1 MQKKLLACL
10 LVTPVATAA
19 VANTTVSDFN
29 PNEATTDATQEGF
42 ELNFGATG
50 NGLYAPVGISTVK
63 FQKINLYPGTYELNL
78 GEAKNILVKVVD
90 GADVTDV
97 TDVTVGADGI
107 AKFEIKETKD
117 VIITL
122 NAVNLEIA
130 FSCTK
135 ADLTVVVDEKGLN
148 EKFTE
153 ALDEAKPVELISLDA
168 ATDALKNDNYKN
180 KEAAYKTLKT
190 EYDALIA
197 EYNRISGN
205 IANVDEPLDLK
216 NVYGEFKLWLAKN
229 DESVIDT
236 DIASLKEKV
245 EAYNTAAESLNTD
258 VKGINEMMDYYNRV
272 QNLVNAYE
280 SKLTKDDNN
289 SDANYKGVEDKFIE
303 ARIADELKIV
313 EDKIA
318 QIRAKLD
325 KEYAAGTLKDPQK
338 DKENGFKYPDGCE
351 RDEILA
357 DIANIATAYNTA
369 VADKDAYEKYVAEM
383 KKFTETYNGVLNAL
397 NLPADVDGKEGD
409 AFLTTRRNATAE
421 ATKIY
426 EGLYVADLAEKL
438 TAADAANEEI
448 NEAALNG
455 KISALTDAATKMT
468 TVKTNFEAL
477 AKAENDA
484 YDAYKAQVGSDD
496 PLSGLKASYAEA
508 KATDVPDGQVAEY
521 NRLTAAVE
529 KAFGDLE
536 EFVTTHYGTDLSTAA
551 NQEKYSEVFV
561 KAVVDAISALKTN
574 TDNYADW
581 NKLATDLDANVS
593 EIETL
598 SNALKTYVESK
609 DKGVTI
615 DLSSK
620 FDQTIA
626 NIQASINQLKDGD
639 DTSEIKK
646 AIETMLETAKNIDNA
661 FRKAF
666 DAYIG
671 FKGDL
676 AAYKTFIG
684 DKLILKDKDGKEVY
698 GRTNAQTQY
707 DNLAK
712 VVDTYQTKLNEVAK
726 ANNQEIIQ
734 KAGELAVDIEGS
746 TFEADLEKAKKDFAY
761 NASDANKKHAETV
774 YNATE
779 TNYNRLYDN
788 GNGVPGIDAANLDAL
803 TTEKDNAVAKVTEDA
818 SPEDLTGAD
827 NALKT
832 LVENCT
838 NFDNNVNAYATLY
851 EVVKDVP
858 TDIEEALKFEED
870 CYTIDPAKAHFTE
883 VLNGYKADYDKFMA
897 DIKTALEGMKVV
909 DGLPDKGTVKGFT
922 TRANELTGNI
932 KTVKERIQENQQVY
946 DALLDESKNTLAVI
960 NGVRNFLDTNYDK
973 ENEAYQGYMDKLD
986 ALADELTAL
995 NLAVTGDF
1003 GKGELDK
1010 VNEGEYTDKYEDIAE
1025 RAKNLQTEIDGAVS
1039 GLNEAT
1045 AAGWKSEIDKARSVK
1060 DAAVRVYND
1069 YYWDID
1075 NEGYHDFVKDVLAE
1089 YRDLY
1094 DYTKKISD
1102 LDAEFNEWVEKKN
1115 NDRVV
1120 FSQNDYNE
1128 WTAKIKTEITDKI
1141 EARQQELVD
1150 DMNTKGREYWTKEYT
1165 NRAMPVYAGMM
1176 AALTNAGMATVDD
1189 EGAHLSADLAGTLE
1203 GEVFENAIAALPAAE
1218 IGKEKADKADSAV
1231 ENYASQIGFAMDAIA
1246 DELDKIDYTADQ
1258 LEAAAKVYLA
1268 ALYTDFTEKADDAK
1282 TEAGN
1287 VGFVSDDRKETA
1299 KKAIDNQ
1306 IKAAEAD
1313 YKGIE
1318 NAFDALNTQADYFK
1332 DYSDAIDDI
1341 LKKLNE
1347 ESEANKASQDLY
1359 EYYADKENGIIPLLN
1374 IDLDALKAYAASM
1387 AAYSS
1392 KQTTDAIAA
1401 AETAVNELATFV
1413 DANQAIL
1420 SEDECKTWA
1429 ETLNGKADKAIEDG
1443 YAAVRTAETGILA
1456 GLIKDVRVAFD
1467 NAKAMSEP
1475 AWDQDKAA
1483 VYEAKINA
1491 AMAEYAALDGKTD
1504 EDFQTAALK
1513 LENDLCTCLSG
1524 LEEVYSHDGTSAANA
1539 RAELDKAYNPVKDNI
1554 ETSDDM
1560 EGFEEEVQT
1569 EYADKYKDLSDK
1581 LDDIKKRYDG
1591 DDAVVVREAN
1601 YLAEI
1606 KAVQAALDALNAEA
1620 AQADQEAK
1628 YNIDVANNASA
1639 LAAELAGYQARYDA
1653 LVAYTQQH
1661 KLYDEGNSDNYYWG
1675 QLNNAAW
1682 YIAYETQWLADSQK
1696 EDAAQ
1701 PLTPESVLPYRNNL
1715 NNILNNVDYNAH
1727 NDVYQIA
1734 NNAADK
1740 ALKNAAGALAAA
1752 NLVPADRAKLQN
1764 DYDTAKLSFTKAI
1777 HDYDDT
1783 YSTLFPN
1790 GFDWEKLGE
1799 YVKAVD
1805 TAEQAFNNVVTASK
1819 AIIDAIGELHFVP
1832 GDVELD
1838 NEVSAVDVQQ
1848 VIAWIGEDMT
1858 FDDLVASSP
1867 RQAYAAD
1874 VNGDSKINIAD
1885 VVAISN
1891 IVLNDLNNP
1900 SQAPRLLVKGVQTA
1914 AENNLTV
1921 ALGETVDGVREYAVM
1936 INNTTA
1942 FVGGQLDINVGAGM
1956 EIVDIELTER
1966 GADHKLYRF
1975 DNNSGARVVIA
1986 SMANDELR
1994 GNSGAMLIVRTRGA
2008 GKLTVGNAVFADINA
2023 TAYGLA
2029 GEGMSAID
2037 SIGESFRNAKE
2048 RIYNVAGQAL
2058 DRIQRGVN
2066 IIRKSDGTTTKE
2078 MH

>member
-19 VANTTVSDFN
+19 VANTAVSDFN
-29 PNEATTDATQEGF
+29 PNEASTDATQEGF
-42 ELNFGATG
+42 KLDFGADG
-50 NGLYAPVGISTVK
+50 VGLYAPVGIYTVK
-63 FQKINLYPGTYELNL
+63 FQKIQLYPGDYELNL
-78 GEAKNILVKVVD
+78 GTAENILVKVD
-90 GADVTDV
+90 GADA
-97 TDVTVGADGI
+97 TVEDGKARFHI
-107 AKFEIKETKD
+107 GETKK
-117 VIITL
+117 VEITL
-122 NAVNLEIA
+122 NADNREIA

-135 ADLTVVVDEKGLN
+135 ADLTLLVNEAYLN
-148 EKFTE
+148 SKLTT
-153 ALDEAKPVELISLDA
+153 ALGSALPVELTEDNTNQTPQSLKDEYADLKKRYDDIA
-168 ATDALKNDNYKN
+168 AEIAKIVEPVAIADYGTFELWKGAENCTIGVEIAALKAD
-180 KEAAYKTLKT
+180 
-190 EYDALIA
+190 
-197 EYNRISGN
+197 
-205 IANVDEPLDLK
+205 
-216 NVYGEFKLWLAKN
+216 
-229 DESVIDT
+229 
-236 DIASLKEKV
+236 V
-245 EAYNTAAESLNTD
+245 EAYNEKANAE
-258 VKGINEMMDYYNRV
+258 
-272 QNLVNAYE
+272 
-280 SKLTKDDNN
+280 
-289 SDANYKGVEDKFIE
+289 
-303 ARIADELKIV
+303 
-313 EDKIA
+313 
-318 QIRAKLD
+318 
-325 KEYAAGTLKDPQK
+325 
-338 DKENGFKYPDGCE
+338 
-351 RDEILA
+351 
-357 DIANIATAYNTA
+357 NTA
-369 VADKDAYEKYVAEM
+369 VADRNANKEYWDRQNNQIKAYESKIDPYAAETDEFVKARTQEALDVVNGMIAKLNAELEAKKDFAEKFETPEGCDYSKVMAAFGELEAAKNIAVADKAAYEKYVAEM

-448 NEAALNG
+448 NEAALNA
-455 KISALTDAATKMT
+455 KISALTAAATEMT

-484 YDAYKAQVGSDD
+484 YGTYETTLGSKQ
-496 PLSGLKASYAEA
+496 PVSGLLGSYEEA
-508 KATDVPDGQVAEY
+508 KATKIPDGQDEEY
-521 NRLTAAVE
+521 GKLTAAVE
-529 KAFGDLE
+529 DAFGDLE
-536 EFVTTHYGTDLSTAA
+536 KFVTTHYGIDLSTTD
-551 NQEKYSEVFV
+551 NQTEYNRLV
-561 KAVVDAISALKTN
+561 KAVEDAISALKTN

-581 NKLATDLDANVS
+581 NKLVADLNTNDGK
-593 EIETL
+593 IKTL

-609 DKGVTI
+609 DKEVTI
-615 DLSSK
+615 DLYSK
-620 FDQTIA
+620 FKPTID
-626 NIQASINQLKDGD
+626 NIQASIEQLKPGD
-639 DTSEIKK
+639 DASEIET
-646 AIETMLETAKNIDNA
+646 AIEDVLKAANALDDA
-661 FRKAF
+661 FREAF

-671 FKGDL
+671 FSGDL
-676 AAYKTFIG
+676 AAYKTFI
-684 DKLILKDKDGKEVY
+684 DNKFIFEKDGKPVY
-698 GRTNAQTQY
+698 GKTNAETKY
-707 DNLAK
+707 DDLAK
-712 VVDTYQTKLNEVAK
+712 VVDGYKKELNEVAGFE
-726 ANNQEIIQ
+726 NQKCLEGALALADKI
-734 KAGELAVDIEGS
+734 GES

-761 NASDANKKHAETV
+761 NASVANKNYAQGV

-779 TNYNRLYDN
+779 TNYNKLEAA
-788 GNGVPGIDAANLDAL
+788 GVPDIDAANLGAL

-827 NALKT
+827 RALKT
-832 LVENCT
+832 LVDNCT
-838 NFDNNVNAYATLY
+838 KFDNNVNAYAALY

-858 TDIEEALKFEED
+858 TDIEEALKFEGD

-973 ENEAYQGYMDKLD
+973 ENEAYNSYMAQLD

-1010 VNEGEYTDKYEDIAE
+1010 VNEKEYTDKYEDIAE

-1045 AAGWKSEIDKARSVK
+1045 AAGWKPAIDKARSVK

-1102 LDAEFNEWVEKKN
+1102 LDAKFNEWVEEQN

-1120 FSQNDYNE
+1120 FSQDDYKV
-1128 WTAKIKTEITDKI
+1128 WTDKI
-1141 EARQQELVD
+1141 EAIETEIANREQALVVA
-1150 DMNTKGREYWTKEYT
+1150 MNTKGGEYWTKEYT
-1165 NRAMPVYAGMM
+1165 NRASLVYDEMKG
-1176 AALTNAGMATVDD
+1176 ALLLAGMATEKDGVVT
-1189 EGAHLSADLAGTLE
+1189 LSADLAGTST
-1203 GEVFENAIAALPAAE
+1203 GKVFEDAIAAMPKAIDDKA
-1218 IGKEKADKADSAV
+1218 KADNADPAV
-1231 ENYASQIGFAMDAIA
+1231 ENYASQIGLAMDAIA
-1246 DELDKIDYTADQ
+1246 DELDKIKYTADQ
-1258 LEAAAKVYLA
+1258 LEAAAKVHLA
-1268 ALYTDFTEKADDAK
+1268 TLYNDFTVYAAEAK
-1282 TEAGN
+1282 TEAGKAD
-1287 VGFVSDDRKETA
+1287 FVTEERIEKAIADIEAQETA
-1299 KKAIDNQ
+1299 
-1306 IKAAEAD
+1306 AADAYE
-1313 YKGIE
+1313 GIE
-1318 NAFDALNTQADYFK
+1318 NAFDALRYTQADPFK
-1332 DYSDAIDDI
+1332 DFADAIKNI
-1341 LKKLNE
+1341 LDKLNE
-1347 ESEANKASQDLY
+1347 ESEANEASKKLY
-1359 EYYADKENGIIPLLN
+1359 DDYTLDDGDGIIPSLN
-1374 IDLDALKAYAASM
+1374 SDLDALKAYAASM
-1387 AAYSS
+1387 AAYS
-1392 KQTTDAIAA
+1392 KTTDAIAA
-1401 AETAVNELATFV
+1401 AEAAVNALAEFV
-1413 DANQAIL
+1413 ETNKATL
-1420 SEDECKTWA
+1420 SKDECKTEA
-1429 ETLNGKADKAIEDG
+1429 ETLKGEADKAIEDG
-1443 YAAVRTAETGILA
+1443 YAAVRTAETEVLA

-1467 NAKAMSEP
+1467 NAKAET
-1475 AWDQDKAA
+1475 AWAQENAA
-1483 VYEAKINA
+1483 KYEAKINA

-1504 EDFQTAALK
+1504 EEFQTAALK

-1524 LEEVYSHDGTSAANA
+1524 LEEVYSHDGTSADIAKAN
-1539 RAELDKAYNPVKDNI
+1539 LDKEYNTVKGNI

-1569 EYADKYKDLSDK
+1569 EYADKYQALSDE
-1581 LDDIKKRYDG
+1581 LDSIYKRYHS

-1606 KAVQAALDALNAEA
+1606 KAVQAKLDALNAEA

-1628 YNIDVANNASA
+1628 YNKDVAANASA

-1653 LVAYTQQH
+1653 LLAYTQQH
-1661 KLYDEGNSDNYYWG
+1661 KLYEEGNSDNYYWN

-1682 YIAYETQWLADSQK
+1682 YIEYETQWLADSQK
-1696 EDAAQ
+1696 EDAAE
-1701 PLTPESVLPYRNNL
+1701 PLTPASVLPYRNNL
-1715 NNILNNVDYNAH
+1715 NNILNYVDYNAH
-1727 NDVYQIA
+1727 YQVVNIA
-1734 NNAADK
+1734 YNGART
-1740 ALKNAAGALAAA
+1740 ALENAAGALADAH
-1752 NLVPADRAKLQN
+1752 LVPADRTKLQN
-1764 DYDTAKLSFTKAI
+1764 DYDTAYLNFNKAI
-1777 HDYDDT
+1777 QDYKDT
-1783 YSTLFPN
+1783 YNTLFPN
-1790 GFDWEKLGE
+1790 GFDWDKLGE

-1805 TAEQAFNNVVTASK
+1805 TAEQAFNDVVTASQ
-1819 AIIDAIGELHFVP
+1819 AIIDAIGELHFIP
-1832 GDVELD
+1832 GDVEAD
-1838 NEVSAVDVQQ
+1838 PDHEVSAVDVQQ

-1858 FDDLVASSP
+1858 FDDLVASNP

-1891 IVLNDLNNP
+1891 IILNDLNNP

-2008 GKLTVGNAVFADINA
+2008 GNLTVGNAVFADINA

>member
-19 VANTTVSDFN
+19 VANTAVSDFN
-29 PNEATTDATQEGF
+29 PNEASTDATQEGF
-42 ELNFGATG
+42 TLDFGADG
-50 NGLYAPVGISTVK
+50 VGLYAPVGIYTVK
-63 FQKINLYPGTYELNL
+63 FQKIQLYPGDYELNL
-78 GEAKNILVKVVD
+78 GTAENILVKVD
-90 GADVTDV
+90 GADA
-97 TDVTVGADGI
+97 TVEDGKARFHI
-107 AKFEIKETKD
+107 GEKKE
-117 VIITL
+117 VEITL
-122 NAVNLEIA
+122 NADNREIA

-135 ADLTVVVDEKGLN
+135 ADLTLLVNEADLN
-148 EKFTE
+148 RELTEDLAE
-153 ALDEAKPVELISLDA
+153 ALPVELTNDNTNQTPQSLKDEYA
-168 ATDALKNDNYKN
+168 ALKKR
-180 KEAAYKTLKT
+180 
-190 EYDALIA
+190 YD
-197 EYNRISGN
+197 
-205 IANVDEPLDLK
+205 
-216 NVYGEFKLWLAKN
+216 
-229 DESVIDT
+229 
-236 DIASLKEKV
+236 DIAAEIAKVDDPLAIADYGAFELWKGAKKCTIGVEIAALKADV
-245 EAYNTAAESLNTD
+245 EAYNEKANAENTAVADRNANKEYWDTQSNLIKGYQKRVDPYAAETD
-258 VKGINEMMDYYNRV
+258 EFVKARTQEALDV
-272 QNLVNAYE
+272 VN
-280 SKLTKDDNN
+280 
-289 SDANYKGVEDKFIE
+289 GMI
-303 ARIADELKIV
+303 
-313 EDKIA
+313 
-318 QIRAKLD
+318 AKLNAELEAKKD
-325 KEYAAGTLKDPQK
+325 FAEKFVTPEGYEYPKVMAAIGEL
-338 DKENGFKYPDGCE
+338 EAA
-351 RDEILA
+351 R
-357 DIANIATAYNTA
+357 NTA
-369 VADKDAYEKYVAEM
+369 VADKAAYENYVAEM

-448 NEAALNG
+448 NETALNE
-455 KISALTDAATKMT
+455 KISALTAAATEMT

-484 YDAYKAQVGSDD
+484 YGTYKTALGSKQ
-496 PLSGLKASYAEA
+496 PVSGLLGSYEEA
-508 KATDVPDGQVAEY
+508 KATKVPAGQDAKYKE
-521 NRLTAAVE
+521 LTAAVDA
-529 KAFGDLE
+529 AFAALE
-536 EFVTTHYGTDLSTAA
+536 EFVSTHYGTDLSTAA
-551 NQEKYSEVFV
+551 N
-561 KAVVDAISALKTN
+561 KAVYDGLVTNVEEAISKLKTD

-581 NKLATDLDANVS
+581 NKLVADLNTNDG
-593 EIETL
+593 EIKKL
-598 SNALKTYVESK
+598 SDELTTYVASK
-609 DKGVTI
+609 DKEVTI
-615 DLSSK
+615 DLYSK
-620 FDQTIA
+620 FKPTID
-626 NIQASINQLKDGD
+626 NIQASIDQLKDGD
-639 DTSEIKK
+639 DTSEIVTAIGDVLK
-646 AIETMLETAKNIDNA
+646 AAQNLDTA

-676 AAYKTFIG
+676 AAYKTFI
-684 DKLILKDKDGKEVY
+684 DKKFIFEKDGKPVY
-698 GRTNAQTQY
+698 GKTNAETKY
-707 DNLAK
+707 DDLAK
-712 VVDTYQTKLNEVAK
+712 VVDGYKTQLNEVAK
-726 ANNQEIIQ
+726 LENQKCLEGALALADKI
-734 KAGELAVDIEGS
+734 GES

-761 NASDANKKHAETV
+761 NASLANKKHAEGV
-774 YNATE
+774 YTATAD
-779 TNYNRLYDN
+779 NYDKLKD
-788 GNGVPGIDAANLDAL
+788 VPGIDAANLGAL
-803 TTEKDNAVAKVTEDA
+803 TTEKDAAVAKVTEDA
-818 SPEDLTGAD
+818 SPEDLTDAD

-832 LVENCT
+832 LVDNCT
-838 NFDNNVNAYATLY
+838 KFDNNVNDYAALY

-858 TDIEEALKFEED
+858 TDIEEALKFEGD

-883 VLNGYKADYDKFMA
+883 VLNGYKADYDTFMA
-897 DIKTALEGMKVV
+897 DIENALEGMKVV

-1075 NEGYHDFVKDVLAE
+1075 NKGYHDFVKDVLDE

-1102 LDAEFNEWVEKKN
+1102 LDAKFHEWVEERN

-1120 FSQNDYNE
+1120 FSQDDYKK
-1128 WTAKIKTEITDKI
+1128 WTDKIKTEITDKI
-1141 EARQQELVD
+1141 EARQQALVN
-1150 DMNTKGREYWTKEYT
+1150 DMNTKGSEYWTKEYT
-1165 NRAMPVYAGMM
+1165 NRASLVYDEMKE
-1176 AALTNAGMATVDD
+1176 ALILAGMATEKDGEVT
-1189 EGAHLSADLAGTLE
+1189 LSADLAGTST
-1203 GEVFENAIAALPAAE
+1203 GKVFEDAIAAMPKAIA
-1218 IGKEKADKADSAV
+1218 GKEKADNAESGV
-1231 ENYASQIGFAMDAIA
+1231 ENYALQIGFAMDAIA
-1246 DELDKIDYTADQ
+1246 DELDKIAYTADQ
-1258 LEAAAKVYLA
+1258 LEAAAKVHLA
-1268 ALYTDFTEKADDAK
+1268 TLYNDFTGYATEAK
-1282 TEAGN
+1282 TEAGKAD
-1287 VGFVSDDRKETA
+1287 FVTEERI
-1299 KKAIDNQ
+1299 KKAIADIEAQ
-1306 IKAAEAD
+1306 ETAAAD
-1313 YKGIE
+1313 AYDGIE
-1318 NAFDALNTQADYFK
+1318 NAFDALRYTQADPFK
-1332 DYSDAIDDI
+1332 DYSDAIKNI
-1341 LKKLNE
+1341 LDKLNE
-1347 ESEANKASQDLY
+1347 ESEANEASKKLY
-1359 EYYADKENGIIPLLN
+1359 DDYTLDDGDGIIPSLN
-1374 IDLDALKAYAASM
+1374 SDLEALKAYAASM
-1387 AAYSS
+1387 AAYS
-1392 KQTTDAIAA
+1392 KTTDAIAA
-1401 AETAVNELATFV
+1401 AEKAVNALAEFV
-1413 DANQAIL
+1413 ETNKAIL
-1420 SEDECKTWA
+1420 SEDECKTEA
-1429 ETLNGKADKAIEDG
+1429 ETLKGEADKAIEDG
-1443 YAAVRTAETGILA
+1443 YAAVRTAETEVLA

-1467 NAKAMSEP
+1467 NAKAET
-1475 AWDQDKAA
+1475 AWAQENAA
-1483 VYEAKINA
+1483 EYEAKINA

-1524 LEEVYSHDGTSAANA
+1524 LEKVYSHDGTSADIAKAN
-1539 RAELDKAYNPVKDNI
+1539 LDKEYNTVKGNI

-1560 EGFEEEVQT
+1560 EGFEEEVKS
-1569 EYADKYKDLSDK
+1569 EYAGKYQALSDK
-1581 LDDIKKRYDG
+1581 LYDIKTRYDG

-1606 KAVQAALDALNAEA
+1606 KAVQAALDALDAEA

-1628 YNIDVANNASA
+1628 YNKDVAANASA

-1653 LVAYTQQH
+1653 LLAYTQQH
-1661 KLYDEGNSDNYYWG
+1661 ELYEEGNSDNYYWN
-1675 QLNNAAW
+1675 QLDLIAW
-1682 YIAYETQWLADSQK
+1682 YIASDTQWLADSQK
-1696 EDAAQ
+1696 KDAAQ
-1701 PLTPESVLPYRNNL
+1701 PLTPESVLPNGSVVNTNL
-1715 NNILNNVDYNAH
+1715 NYVDYNAH
-1727 NDVYQIA
+1727 YQVVNIA
-1734 NNAADK
+1734 YNG
-1740 ALKNAAGALAAA
+1740 ALTALDNAAGALADAH
-1752 NLVPADRAKLQN
+1752 LVPADRTKLQN
-1764 DYDTAKLSFTKAI
+1764 DYDTAYLNFNKAI
-1777 HDYDDT
+1777 QDYNDT
-1783 YSTLFPN
+1783 YNTLFPN
-1790 GFDWEKLGE
+1790 GFDWDKLGE

-1805 TAEQAFNNVVTASK
+1805 TAELAFNNVVTASQ

-1832 GDVELD
+1832 GDVEAEPD
-1838 NEVSAVDVQQ
+1838 HEVSAVDVQQ

-1858 FDDLVASSP
+1858 FDDLVATSP

-1966 GADHKLYRF
+1966 GAAHKLYRF

-2008 GKLTVGNAVFADINA
+2008 GNLTVGNAVFADINA

>member
-42 ELNFGATG
+42 KLDFGAAG
-50 NGLYAPVGISTVK
+50 EGLYAPVGIYTVK
-63 FQKINLYPGTYELNL
+63 FKEINLYPGTYELNL
-78 GEAKNILVKVVD
+78 GEAKNILVKVD
-90 GADVTDV
+90 GA
-97 TDVTVGADGI
+97 DVTVGADGI
-107 AKFEIKETKD
+107 AGFEIKETKD
-117 VIITL
+117 VEITL
-122 NAVNLEIA
+122 NADNREIA

-135 ADLTVVVDEKGLN
+135 AELIVIVNETELNSDLT
-148 EKFTE
+148 T
-153 ALDEAKPVELISLDA
+153 ALGSALPVELTEDNTNQTPQSLKDEYADLKKRYDDIA
-168 ATDALKNDNYKN
+168 AEIAKIVEPVAIADYGTFELWKGAENCTIGVEIAALKAD
-180 KEAAYKTLKT
+180 
-190 EYDALIA
+190 
-197 EYNRISGN
+197 
-205 IANVDEPLDLK
+205 
-216 NVYGEFKLWLAKN
+216 
-229 DESVIDT
+229 
-236 DIASLKEKV
+236 V
-245 EAYNTAAESLNTD
+245 EAYNEKANAE
-258 VKGINEMMDYYNRV
+258 
-272 QNLVNAYE
+272 
-280 SKLTKDDNN
+280 
-289 SDANYKGVEDKFIE
+289 
-303 ARIADELKIV
+303 
-313 EDKIA
+313 
-318 QIRAKLD
+318 
-325 KEYAAGTLKDPQK
+325 
-338 DKENGFKYPDGCE
+338 
-351 RDEILA
+351 
-357 DIANIATAYNTA
+357 NTA
-369 VADKDAYEKYVAEM
+369 VADRNANKEYWDRQNNQIKAYESKIDPYAAETDEFVKARTQEALDVVNGMIAKLNAELEAKKDFAEKFETPEGCDYSKVMAAFGELEAAKNIAVADKAAYEKYVAEM

-448 NEAALNG
+448 NEAALNA
-455 KISALTDAATKMT
+455 KISALTAAATEMT

-484 YDAYKAQVGSDD
+484 YGTYETTLGSKQ
-496 PLSGLKASYAEA
+496 PVSGLLGSYEEA
-508 KATDVPDGQVAEY
+508 KATKIPDGQDEEY
-521 NRLTAAVE
+521 GKLTAAVE
-529 KAFGDLE
+529 DAFGDLE
-536 EFVTTHYGTDLSTAA
+536 KFVTTHYGIDLSTTD
-551 NQEKYSEVFV
+551 NQTEYNRLV
-561 KAVVDAISALKTN
+561 KAVEDAISALKTN

-581 NKLATDLDANVS
+581 NKLVADLNTNDGK
-593 EIETL
+593 IKTL

-609 DKGVTI
+609 DKEVTI
-615 DLSSK
+615 DLYSK
-620 FDQTIA
+620 FKPTID
-626 NIQASINQLKDGD
+626 NIQASIEQLKPGD
-639 DTSEIKK
+639 DASEIET
-646 AIETMLETAKNIDNA
+646 AIEDVLKAANALDDA
-661 FRKAF
+661 FREAF

-671 FKGDL
+671 FSGDL
-676 AAYKTFIG
+676 AAYKTFI
-684 DKLILKDKDGKEVY
+684 DNKFIFEKDGKPVY
-698 GRTNAQTQY
+698 GKTNAETKY
-707 DNLAK
+707 DDLAK
-712 VVDTYQTKLNEVAK
+712 VVDGYKKELNEVAGFE
-726 ANNQEIIQ
+726 NQKCLEGALALADKI
-734 KAGELAVDIEGS
+734 GES
-746 TFEADLEKAKKDFAY
+746 TFETDLEKAKKDFAY
-761 NASDANKKHAETV
+761 KASVENKKHAEGV
-774 YNATE
+774 YSATE
-779 TNYNRLYDN
+779 TNYNKHYEA
-788 GNGVPGIDAANLDAL
+788 GVPDIAAANLGAL
-803 TTEKDNAVAKVTEDA
+803 TAEKDVAVAKVTEDA

-832 LVENCT
+832 LVDNCT
-838 NFDNNVNAYATLY
+838 KFDNNVNAYAALY

-858 TDIEEALKFEED
+858 TDIEEALKFEGD

-897 DIKTALEGMKVV
+897 DIKTALQGKKVV

-932 KTVKERIQENQQVY
+932 KTVKERIQKNQQVY
-946 DALLDESKNTLAVI
+946 DALLDDSKMASAEI
-960 NGVRNFLDTNYDK
+960 NKVRSFIETNIKDSAEK
-973 ENEAYQGYMDKLD
+973 EKRNKELD

-995 NLAVTGDF
+995 NLVVTGDF
-1003 GKGELDK
+1003 GHGALDDTT
-1010 VNEGEYTDKYEDIAE
+1010 NGKYHKQYLDIVE
-1025 RAKNLQTEIDGAVS
+1025 RANNLQSEIDQAVS
-1039 GLNEAT
+1039 GLNNAWIPKWEPV
-1045 AAGWKSEIDKARSVK
+1045 IDGARSVK

-1075 NEGYHDFVKDVLAE
+1075 NKGYHKFVEDVLAE

-1102 LDAEFNEWVEKKN
+1102 LDAEFRAWVQKQN
-1115 NDRVV
+1115 DDRVV

-1128 WTAKIKTEITDKI
+1128 WTDKIKTEITDKI

-1150 DMNTKGREYWTKEYT
+1150 AMNTKGSEYWTQEYT
-1165 NRAMPVYAGMM
+1165 NRASLVYDEMKG
-1176 AALTNAGMATVDD
+1176 ALLLAGMATEKDGVVT
-1189 EGAHLSADLAGTLE
+1189 LSADLAGTST
-1203 GEVFENAIAALPAAE
+1203 GKVFEDAIAAMPKAIDDKA
-1218 IGKEKADKADSAV
+1218 KADNADPAV
-1231 ENYASQIGFAMDAIA
+1231 ENYASQIGLAMDAIA
-1246 DELDKIDYTADQ
+1246 DELDKIKYTADQ
-1258 LEAAAKVYLA
+1258 LEAAAKVHLA
-1268 ALYTDFTEKADDAK
+1268 TLYNDFTGYATEAK
-1282 TEAGN
+1282 TEAGKAD
-1287 VGFVSDDRKETA
+1287 FVTEERIEKAIADIEAQETA
-1299 KKAIDNQ
+1299 
-1306 IKAAEAD
+1306 AADAYE
-1313 YKGIE
+1313 GIE
-1318 NAFDALNTQADYFK
+1318 NAFDALRYTQADPFK
-1332 DYSDAIDDI
+1332 DFADAIKNI
-1341 LKKLNE
+1341 LDKLNE
-1347 ESEANKASQDLY
+1347 ESEANEASKKLY
-1359 EYYADKENGIIPLLN
+1359 DDYTLDDGDGIIPSLN
-1374 IDLDALKAYAASM
+1374 SDLDALKAYAASM
-1387 AAYSS
+1387 AAYS
-1392 KQTTDAIAA
+1392 KTTDAIAA
-1401 AETAVNELATFV
+1401 AEAAVNALAEFV
-1413 DANQAIL
+1413 ETNKATL
-1420 SEDECKTWA
+1420 SKDECKTEA
-1429 ETLNGKADKAIEDG
+1429 DTLKGEADKAIEDG
-1443 YAAVRTAETGILA
+1443 YAAVRTAETEVLA

-1467 NAKAMSEP
+1467 NAKAET
-1475 AWDQDKAA
+1475 AWAQENAA
-1483 VYEAKINA
+1483 KYEAKINA

-1504 EDFQTAALK
+1504 EEFQTAALK

-1524 LEEVYSHDGTSAANA
+1524 LEEVYSHDGTSADIAKAN
-1539 RAELDKAYNPVKDNI
+1539 LDKEYNTVKGNI

-1569 EYADKYKDLSDK
+1569 EYADKYQALSDE
-1581 LDDIKKRYDG
+1581 LDSIYKRYHS

-1606 KAVQAALDALNAEA
+1606 KAVQAKLDALNAEA

-1628 YNIDVANNASA
+1628 YNKDVAANASA

-1653 LVAYTQQH
+1653 LLAYTQQH
-1661 KLYDEGNSDNYYWG
+1661 KLYEEGNSDNYYWN

-1682 YIAYETQWLADSQK
+1682 YIEYETQWLADSQK
-1696 EDAAQ
+1696 EDAAE
-1701 PLTPESVLPYRNNL
+1701 PLTPASVLPYRNNL
-1715 NNILNNVDYNAH
+1715 NNILNYVDYNAH
-1727 NDVYQIA
+1727 YQVVNIA
-1734 NNAADK
+1734 YNGART
-1740 ALKNAAGALAAA
+1740 ALENAAGALADAH
-1752 NLVPADRAKLQN
+1752 LVPADRTKLQN
-1764 DYDTAKLSFTKAI
+1764 DYDTAYLNFNKAI
-1777 HDYDDT
+1777 QDYNDT
-1783 YSTLFPN
+1783 YNTLFPN
-1790 GFDWEKLGE
+1790 GFDWDKLGE

-1805 TAEQAFNNVVTASK
+1805 TAEQAFNDVVTASQ
-1819 AIIDAIGELHFVP
+1819 AIIDAIGELHFIP
-1832 GDVELD
+1832 GDVEAD
-1838 NEVSAVDVQQ
+1838 PDHEVSAVDVQQ

-1858 FDDLVASSP
+1858 FDDLVASNP

-1891 IVLNDLNNP
+1891 IILNDLNNP

-2008 GKLTVGNAVFADINA
+2008 GNLTVGNAVFADINA

>member
-1 MQKKLLACL
+1 MQKKILACL

-42 ELNFGATG
+42 KLDFGATG
-50 NGLYAPVGISTVK
+50 EGLYAPVGIYTVK
-63 FQKINLYPGTYELNL
+63 FKEINLYPGTYELNL
-78 GEAKNILVKVVD
+78 GEAKNILVKVD
-90 GADVTDV
+90 GA
-97 TDVTVGADGI
+97 DVTVGADGI
-107 AKFEIKETKD
+107 AEFEIKETKD
-117 VIITL
+117 VEITL
-122 NAVNLEIA
+122 NADNREIA

-135 ADLTVVVDEKGLN
+135 AELTVIVNETELNSDLT
-148 EKFTE
+148 T
-153 ALDEAKPVELISLDA
+153 ALGSALPVELTEDNTNQTPQSLKDEYADLKKRYDDIA
-168 ATDALKNDNYKN
+168 AEIAKIVEPVAIADYGTFELWKGAENCTIGVEIAALKAD
-180 KEAAYKTLKT
+180 
-190 EYDALIA
+190 
-197 EYNRISGN
+197 
-205 IANVDEPLDLK
+205 
-216 NVYGEFKLWLAKN
+216 
-229 DESVIDT
+229 
-236 DIASLKEKV
+236 V
-245 EAYNTAAESLNTD
+245 EAYNEKANAE
-258 VKGINEMMDYYNRV
+258 
-272 QNLVNAYE
+272 
-280 SKLTKDDNN
+280 
-289 SDANYKGVEDKFIE
+289 
-303 ARIADELKIV
+303 
-313 EDKIA
+313 
-318 QIRAKLD
+318 
-325 KEYAAGTLKDPQK
+325 
-338 DKENGFKYPDGCE
+338 
-351 RDEILA
+351 
-357 DIANIATAYNTA
+357 NTA
-369 VADKDAYEKYVAEM
+369 VADRNANKEYWDRQNNQIKAYESKIDPYAAETDEFVKARTQEALDVVNGMIAKLNAELEAKKDFAEKFETPEGCDYSKVMAAFGELEAAKNIAVADKAAYEKYVAEM

-448 NEAALNG
+448 NEAALNA
-455 KISALTDAATKMT
+455 KISALTAAATEMT

-484 YDAYKAQVGSDD
+484 YGTYETTLGSKQ
-496 PLSGLKASYAEA
+496 PVSGLLGSYEEA
-508 KATDVPDGQVAEY
+508 KATKIPDGQDEEY
-521 NRLTAAVE
+521 GKLTAAVE
-529 KAFGDLE
+529 DAFGDLE
-536 EFVTTHYGTDLSTAA
+536 KFVTTHYGIDLSTTD
-551 NQEKYSEVFV
+551 NQTEYNRLV
-561 KAVVDAISALKTN
+561 KAVEDAISALKTN

-581 NKLATDLDANVS
+581 NKLVADLNTNDGK
-593 EIETL
+593 IKTL

-609 DKGVTI
+609 DKEVTI
-615 DLSSK
+615 DLYSK
-620 FDQTIA
+620 FKPTID
-626 NIQASINQLKDGD
+626 NIQASIEQLKPGD
-639 DTSEIKK
+639 DASEIET
-646 AIETMLETAKNIDNA
+646 AIEDVLKAANALDDA
-661 FRKAF
+661 FREAF

-671 FKGDL
+671 FSGDL
-676 AAYKTFIG
+676 AAYKTFI
-684 DKLILKDKDGKEVY
+684 DNKFIFEKDGKPVY
-698 GRTNAQTQY
+698 GKTNAETKY
-707 DNLAK
+707 DDLAK
-712 VVDTYQTKLNEVAK
+712 VVDGYKKELNEVAGFE
-726 ANNQEIIQ
+726 NQKCLEGALALADKI
-734 KAGELAVDIEGS
+734 GES

-761 NASDANKKHAETV
+761 NASVANKNYAQGV

-779 TNYNRLYDN
+779 TNYNKLEAA
-788 GNGVPGIDAANLDAL
+788 GVPDIDAANLGAL

-827 NALKT
+827 RALKT
-832 LVENCT
+832 LVDNCT
-838 NFDNNVNAYATLY
+838 KFDNNVNAYAALY

-858 TDIEEALKFEED
+858 TDIEEALKFEGD

-973 ENEAYQGYMDKLD
+973 ENEAYNSYMAQLD

-1010 VNEGEYTDKYEDIAE
+1010 VNEKEYTDKYEDIAE

-1045 AAGWKSEIDKARSVK
+1045 AAGWKPAIDKARSVK

-1102 LDAEFNEWVEKKN
+1102 LDAKFNEWVEEQN

-1120 FSQNDYNE
+1120 FSQDDYKV
-1128 WTAKIKTEITDKI
+1128 WTDKI
-1141 EARQQELVD
+1141 EAIETEIANREQALVVA
-1150 DMNTKGREYWTKEYT
+1150 MNTKGGEYWTKEYT
-1165 NRAMPVYAGMM
+1165 NRASLVYDEMKG
-1176 AALTNAGMATVDD
+1176 ALLLAGMATEKDGVVT
-1189 EGAHLSADLAGTLE
+1189 LSADLAGTST
-1203 GEVFENAIAALPAAE
+1203 GKVFEDAIAAMPKAIDDKA
-1218 IGKEKADKADSAV
+1218 KADNADPAV
-1231 ENYASQIGFAMDAIA
+1231 ENYASQIGLAMDAIA
-1246 DELDKIDYTADQ
+1246 DELDKIKYTADQ
-1258 LEAAAKVYLA
+1258 LEAAAKVHLA
-1268 ALYTDFTEKADDAK
+1268 TLYNDFTGYATEAK
-1282 TEAGN
+1282 TEAGKAD
-1287 VGFVSDDRKETA
+1287 FVTEERIEKAIADIEAQETA
-1299 KKAIDNQ
+1299 
-1306 IKAAEAD
+1306 AADAYE
-1313 YKGIE
+1313 GIE
-1318 NAFDALNTQADYFK
+1318 NAFDALRYTQADPFK
-1332 DYSDAIDDI
+1332 DFADAIKNI
-1341 LKKLNE
+1341 LDKLNE
-1347 ESEANKASQDLY
+1347 ESEANEASKKLY
-1359 EYYADKENGIIPLLN
+1359 DDYTLDDGDGIIPSLN
-1374 IDLDALKAYAASM
+1374 SDLDALKAYAASM
-1387 AAYSS
+1387 AAYS
-1392 KQTTDAIAA
+1392 KTTDAIAA
-1401 AETAVNELATFV
+1401 AEAAVNALAEFV
-1413 DANQAIL
+1413 ETNKATL
-1420 SEDECKTWA
+1420 SKDECKTEA
-1429 ETLNGKADKAIEDG
+1429 ETLKGEADKAIEDG
-1443 YAAVRTAETGILA
+1443 YAAVRIAETEVLA

-1467 NAKAMSEP
+1467 NAKAET
-1475 AWDQDKAA
+1475 AWAQKNAA

-1504 EDFQTAALK
+1504 EKFQAAALE
-1513 LENDLCTCLSG
+1513 LENDLCTCLSD
-1524 LEEVYSHDGTSAANA
+1524 LEKVYNHDGTSAANA
-1539 RAELDKAYNPVKDNI
+1539 RAELDKAYNPVKGNI

-1569 EYADKYKDLSDK
+1569 EYADKYQALSDE
-1581 LDDIKKRYDG
+1581 LDSIYKRYHS

-1606 KAVQAALDALNAEA
+1606 KAVQAKLDALNAEA

-1628 YNIDVANNASA
+1628 YNKDVAANASA

-1653 LVAYTQQH
+1653 LLAYTQQH
-1661 KLYDEGNSDNYYWG
+1661 KLYEEGNSDNYYWN

-1682 YIAYETQWLADSQK
+1682 YIEYETQWLADSQK
-1696 EDAAQ
+1696 EDAAE
-1701 PLTPESVLPYRNNL
+1701 PLTPASVLPYRNNL
-1715 NNILNNVDYNAH
+1715 NNILNYVDYNAH
-1727 NDVYQIA
+1727 YQVVNIA
-1734 NNAADK
+1734 YSG
-1740 ALKNAAGALAAA
+1740 ALTALDNAAGALADAH
-1752 NLVPADRAKLQN
+1752 LVPADRTKLQN
-1764 DYDTAKLSFTKAI
+1764 DYDTAYLNFNKAI
-1777 HDYDDT
+1777 QDYNDT
-1783 YSTLFPN
+1783 YNTLFPN
-1790 GFDWEKLGE
+1790 NYFDWDKLGE

-1805 TAEQAFNNVVTASK
+1805 TAEQAFNDVVTASQ
-1819 AIIDAIGELHFVP
+1819 AIIDAIGELHFIP
-1832 GDVELD
+1832 GDVEAD
-1838 NEVSAVDVQQ
+1838 PDHEVSAVDVQQ

-1858 FDDLVASSP
+1858 FDDLVASNP

-1891 IVLNDLNNP
+1891 IILNDLNNP

-2008 GKLTVGNAVFADINA
+2008 GNLTVGNAVFADINA

>member
-19 VANTTVSDFN
+19 VANTAVSDFN
-29 PNEATTDATQEGF
+29 PNEASTDATQEGF
-42 ELNFGATG
+42 KLDFGADG
-50 NGLYAPVGISTVK
+50 VGLYAPVGIYTVK
-63 FQKINLYPGTYELNL
+63 FKEINLYPGTYELNL
-78 GEAKNILVKVVD
+78 GEAKNILVKVD
-90 GADVTDV
+90 GA
-97 TDVTVGADGI
+97 DVTVGADGI
-107 AKFEIKETKD
+107 AEFEIKETKD
-117 VIITL
+117 VEITL
-122 NAVNLEIA
+122 NADNREIA

-135 ADLTVVVDEKGLN
+135 AELTVIVNETELNSDLT
-148 EKFTE
+148 T
-153 ALDEAKPVELISLDA
+153 ALGSALPVELTEDNTNQTPQSLKDEYADLKKRYDDIA
-168 ATDALKNDNYKN
+168 AEIAKIVEPVAIADYGTFELWKGAENCTIGVEIAALKAD
-180 KEAAYKTLKT
+180 
-190 EYDALIA
+190 
-197 EYNRISGN
+197 
-205 IANVDEPLDLK
+205 
-216 NVYGEFKLWLAKN
+216 
-229 DESVIDT
+229 
-236 DIASLKEKV
+236 V
-245 EAYNTAAESLNTD
+245 EAYNEKANAENTAVADRNANKEYWD
-258 VKGINEMMDYYNRV
+258 R
-272 QNLVNAYE
+272 QNNQIKAYE
-280 SKLTKDDNN
+280 SKIDPYAAETDEFVK
-289 SDANYKGVEDKFIE
+289 ARTQE
-303 ARIADELKIV
+303 ALDVVNGMI
-313 EDKIA
+313 
-318 QIRAKLD
+318 AKLNAELEAKKD
-325 KEYAAGTLKDPQK
+325 FAEKFETPEGCDYSKVMAAFGELEAAK
-338 DKENGFKYPDGCE
+338 
-351 RDEILA
+351 
-357 DIANIATAYNTA
+357 NTA
-369 VADKDAYEKYVAEM
+369 VADKDAYENYVAEM

-438 TAADAANEEI
+438 TAADATNEEI
-448 NEAALNG
+448 NEAALNA
-455 KISALTDAATKMT
+455 KISALTAAATEMT

-484 YDAYKAQVGSDD
+484 YGTYETTLGSKQ
-496 PLSGLKASYAEA
+496 PVSGLLGSYEEA
-508 KATDVPDGQVAEY
+508 KATKIPDGQDEEY
-521 NRLTAAVE
+521 GKLTAAVE
-529 KAFGDLE
+529 DAFGDLE
-536 EFVTTHYGTDLSTAA
+536 KFVTTHYGIDLSTTD
-551 NQEKYSEVFV
+551 NQTEYNRLV
-561 KAVVDAISALKTN
+561 KAVEDAISALKTN

-581 NKLATDLDANVS
+581 NKLVADLNTNDGK
-593 EIETL
+593 IKTL

-609 DKGVTI
+609 DKEVTI
-615 DLSSK
+615 NLYSK
-620 FDQTIA
+620 FKPTID
-626 NIQASINQLKDGD
+626 NIQASIEQLKPGD
-639 DTSEIKK
+639 DASEIET
-646 AIETMLETAKNIDNA
+646 AIEDVLKAANALDDA
-661 FRKAF
+661 FREAF

-671 FKGDL
+671 FSGDL
-676 AAYKTFIG
+676 AAYKTFI
-684 DKLILKDKDGKEVY
+684 DNKFIFEKDGKPVY
-698 GRTNAQTQY
+698 GKTNDETKY
-707 DNLAK
+707 DDLAK
-712 VVDTYQTKLNEVAK
+712 VVDGYKTQLNEVAK
-726 ANNQEIIQ
+726 LENQKCLEGALALADKI
-734 KAGELAVDIEGS
+734 GES
-746 TFEADLEKAKKDFAY
+746 TFEADLKKAKKDFAY
-761 NASDANKKHAETV
+761 NASVANKNYAQGV

-779 TNYNRLYDN
+779 TNYNKLEAA
-788 GNGVPGIDAANLDAL
+788 GVPDIDAANLGAL

-827 NALKT
+827 TALKT
-832 LVENCT
+832 LVDNCT
-838 NFDNNVNAYATLY
+838 KFDNNVNAYAALY

-858 TDIEEALKFEED
+858 TDIEEALKFEGD

-897 DIKTALEGMKVV
+897 DIKTALEGKKVV

-973 ENEAYQGYMDKLD
+973 ENEAYNSYMAQLD

-1010 VNEGEYTDKYEDIAE
+1010 VNEKEYTDKYEDIAE

-1045 AAGWKSEIDKARSVK
+1045 AAGWKPAIDKARSVK

-1102 LDAEFNEWVEKKN
+1102 LDAEFNEWVEEQN

-1120 FSQNDYNE
+1120 FSQDDYKV
-1128 WTAKIKTEITDKI
+1128 WTDKI
-1141 EARQQELVD
+1141 EAIETEIANREQALVVA
-1150 DMNTKGREYWTKEYT
+1150 MNTKGGEYWTKEYT
-1165 NRAMPVYAGMM
+1165 NRASLVYDEMKG
-1176 AALTNAGMATVDD
+1176 ALLLAGMATEKDGVVT
-1189 EGAHLSADLAGTLE
+1189 LSADLAGTST
-1203 GEVFENAIAALPAAE
+1203 GKVFEDAIAAMPKAIDDKA
-1218 IGKEKADKADSAV
+1218 KADNADPAV
-1231 ENYASQIGFAMDAIA
+1231 ENYASQIGLAMDAIA
-1246 DELDKIDYTADQ
+1246 DELDKIKYTADQ
-1258 LEAAAKVYLA
+1258 LEAAAKVHLA
-1268 ALYTDFTEKADDAK
+1268 TLYNDFTGYATEAK
-1282 TEAGN
+1282 TEAGKAD
-1287 VGFVSDDRKETA
+1287 FVTEERIEKAIADIEAQETA
-1299 KKAIDNQ
+1299 
-1306 IKAAEAD
+1306 AADAYE
-1313 YKGIE
+1313 GIE
-1318 NAFDALNTQADYFK
+1318 NAFDALRYTQADPFK
-1332 DYSDAIDDI
+1332 DFADAIKNI
-1341 LKKLNE
+1341 LDKLNE
-1347 ESEANKASQDLY
+1347 ESEANEASKKLY
-1359 EYYADKENGIIPLLN
+1359 DDYTLDDGDGIIPSLN
-1374 IDLDALKAYAASM
+1374 SDLDALKAYAASM
-1387 AAYSS
+1387 AAYS
-1392 KQTTDAIAA
+1392 KTTDAIAA
-1401 AETAVNELATFV
+1401 AEAAVNALAEFV
-1413 DANQAIL
+1413 ETNKATL
-1420 SEDECKTWA
+1420 SKDECKTEA
-1429 ETLNGKADKAIEDG
+1429 ETLKGEADKAIEDG
-1443 YAAVRTAETGILA
+1443 YAAVRTAETEVLA

-1467 NAKAMSEP
+1467 NAKAET
-1475 AWDQDKAA
+1475 AWAQENAA
-1483 VYEAKINA
+1483 KYEAKINA

-1504 EDFQTAALK
+1504 EEFQTAALK

-1539 RAELDKAYNPVKDNI
+1539 RAELDKAYNPVKGNI

-1560 EGFEEEVQT
+1560 EGFEEEVKS
-1569 EYADKYKDLSDK
+1569 EYAGKYQALSEK
-1581 LDDIKKRYDG
+1581 LEDIKKRYDV

-1606 KAVQAALDALNAEA
+1606 KAVQAELDALNAEA

-1628 YNIDVANNASA
+1628 YNKDVAANASA

-1653 LVAYTQQH
+1653 LLAYTQQH
-1661 KLYDEGNSDNYYWG
+1661 ELYEEGNSDNYYWG

-1682 YIAYETQWLADSQK
+1682 YIEYETQWLADSQK
-1696 EDAAQ
+1696 EDAAE
-1701 PLTPESVLPYRNNL
+1701 PLTPASVLPYRNNL
-1715 NNILNNVDYNAH
+1715 NNILNYVDYNAH
-1727 NDVYQIA
+1727 YQVVNIA
-1734 NNAADK
+1734 YSG
-1740 ALKNAAGALAAA
+1740 ALTALDNAAGALADAH
-1752 NLVPADRAKLQN
+1752 LVPADRTKLQN
-1764 DYDTAKLSFTKAI
+1764 DYDTAYLNFNKAI
-1777 HDYDDT
+1777 QDYNDT
-1783 YSTLFPN
+1783 YNTLFPN
-1790 GFDWEKLGE
+1790 NYFDWDKLGE

-1805 TAEQAFNNVVTASK
+1805 TAEQAFNDVVTASQ
-1819 AIIDAIGELHFVP
+1819 AIIDAIGELHFIP
-1832 GDVELD
+1832 GDVEAD
-1838 NEVSAVDVQQ
+1838 PDHEVSAVDVQQ

-1858 FDDLVASSP
+1858 FDDLVASNP

-1891 IVLNDLNNP
+1891 IILNDLNNP

-2008 GKLTVGNAVFADINA
+2008 GNLTVGNAVFADINA

>member
-42 ELNFGATG
+42 KLDFGATG
-50 NGLYAPVGISTVK
+50 EGLYAPVGIYTVK
-63 FQKINLYPGTYELNL
+63 FKEINLYPGTYELNL
-78 GEAKNILVKVVD
+78 GEAKNILVKVD
-90 GADVTDV
+90 GA
-97 TDVTVGADGI
+97 DVTVGADGI
-107 AKFEIKETKD
+107 AEFEIKETKD
-117 VIITL
+117 VEITL
-122 NAVNLEIA
+122 NADNREIA

-135 ADLTVVVDEKGLN
+135 AELTVIVNETELNSDLT
-148 EKFTE
+148 T
-153 ALDEAKPVELISLDA
+153 ALGSALPVELTEDNTNQTPQSLKDEYADLKKRYDDIA
-168 ATDALKNDNYKN
+168 AEIAKIVEPVAIADYGTFELWKGAENCTIGVEIAALKAD
-180 KEAAYKTLKT
+180 
-190 EYDALIA
+190 
-197 EYNRISGN
+197 
-205 IANVDEPLDLK
+205 
-216 NVYGEFKLWLAKN
+216 
-229 DESVIDT
+229 
-236 DIASLKEKV
+236 V
-245 EAYNTAAESLNTD
+245 EAYNEKANAE
-258 VKGINEMMDYYNRV
+258 
-272 QNLVNAYE
+272 
-280 SKLTKDDNN
+280 
-289 SDANYKGVEDKFIE
+289 
-303 ARIADELKIV
+303 
-313 EDKIA
+313 
-318 QIRAKLD
+318 
-325 KEYAAGTLKDPQK
+325 
-338 DKENGFKYPDGCE
+338 
-351 RDEILA
+351 
-357 DIANIATAYNTA
+357 NTA
-369 VADKDAYEKYVAEM
+369 VADRNANKEYWDRQNNQIKAYESKIDPYAAETDEFVKARTQEALDVVNGMIAKLNAELEATKDFAEKFETPEGCDYPKVMAAFGELEAAKNIAVADKAAYGKYVAEM

-448 NEAALNG
+448 NEAALNA
-455 KISALTDAATKMT
+455 KISALTAAATEMT

-484 YDAYKAQVGSDD
+484 YGTYETTLGSKQ
-496 PLSGLKASYAEA
+496 PVSGLLGSYEEA
-508 KATDVPDGQVAEY
+508 KATKIPDGQDEEY
-521 NRLTAAVE
+521 GKLTAAVE
-529 KAFGDLE
+529 DAFGDLE
-536 EFVTTHYGTDLSTAA
+536 KFVTTHYGIDLSTTD
-551 NQEKYSEVFV
+551 NQTEYNRLV
-561 KAVVDAISALKTN
+561 KAVEDAISALKTN

-581 NKLATDLDANVS
+581 NKLVADLNTNDGK
-593 EIETL
+593 IKTL

-609 DKGVTI
+609 DKEVTI
-615 DLSSK
+615 DLYSK
-620 FDQTIA
+620 FKPTID
-626 NIQASINQLKDGD
+626 NIQASIEQLKPGD
-639 DTSEIKK
+639 DASEIET
-646 AIETMLETAKNIDNA
+646 AIEDVLKAANALDDA
-661 FRKAF
+661 FREAF

-671 FKGDL
+671 FSGDL
-676 AAYKTFIG
+676 AAYKTFI
-684 DKLILKDKDGKEVY
+684 DNKFIFEKDGKPVY
-698 GRTNAQTQY
+698 GKTNDETKY
-707 DNLAK
+707 DDLAK
-712 VVDTYQTKLNEVAK
+712 VVDGYKTQLNEVAK
-726 ANNQEIIQ
+726 LENQKCLEGALALADKI
-734 KAGELAVDIEGS
+734 GES
-746 TFEADLEKAKKDFAY
+746 TFEADLKKAKKDFAY
-761 NASDANKKHAETV
+761 NASVANKNYAQGV

-779 TNYNRLYDN
+779 TNYNKLEAA
-788 GNGVPGIDAANLDAL
+788 GVPDIAAANLGAL

-827 NALKT
+827 TALKT
-832 LVENCT
+832 LVDNCT
-838 NFDNNVNAYATLY
+838 KFDNNVNAYAALY

-858 TDIEEALKFEED
+858 TDIEEALKFEGD

-897 DIKTALEGMKVV
+897 DIKTALEGKKVV

-973 ENEAYQGYMDKLD
+973 ENEAYNSYMAQLD

-1010 VNEGEYTDKYEDIAE
+1010 VNEKEYTDKYEDIAE

-1045 AAGWKSEIDKARSVK
+1045 AAGWKPAIDKARSVK

-1102 LDAEFNEWVEKKN
+1102 LDAKFNEWVEEQN

-1120 FSQNDYNE
+1120 FSQDDYKV
-1128 WTAKIKTEITDKI
+1128 WTDKI
-1141 EARQQELVD
+1141 EAIETEIANREQALVVA
-1150 DMNTKGREYWTKEYT
+1150 MNTKGGEYWTKEYT
-1165 NRAMPVYAGMM
+1165 NRASLVYDEMKG
-1176 AALTNAGMATVDD
+1176 ALLLAGMATEKDGVVT
-1189 EGAHLSADLAGTLE
+1189 LSADLAGTST
-1203 GEVFENAIAALPAAE
+1203 GKVFEDAIAAMPKAIDDKA
-1218 IGKEKADKADSAV
+1218 KADNADPAV
-1231 ENYASQIGFAMDAIA
+1231 ENYASQIGLAMDAIA
-1246 DELDKIDYTADQ
+1246 DELDKIKYTADQ
-1258 LEAAAKVYLA
+1258 LEAAAKVHLA
-1268 ALYTDFTEKADDAK
+1268 TLYNDFTGYATEAK
-1282 TEAGN
+1282 TEAGKAD
-1287 VGFVSDDRKETA
+1287 FVTEERIEKAIADIEAQETA
-1299 KKAIDNQ
+1299 
-1306 IKAAEAD
+1306 AADAYE
-1313 YKGIE
+1313 GIE
-1318 NAFDALNTQADYFK
+1318 NAFDALRYTQADPFK
-1332 DYSDAIDDI
+1332 DFADAIKNI
-1341 LKKLNE
+1341 LDKLNE
-1347 ESEANKASQDLY
+1347 ESEANEASKKLY
-1359 EYYADKENGIIPLLN
+1359 DDYTLDDGDGIIPSLN
-1374 IDLDALKAYAASM
+1374 SDLDALKAYAASM
-1387 AAYSS
+1387 AAYS
-1392 KQTTDAIAA
+1392 KTTDAIAA
-1401 AETAVNELATFV
+1401 AEAAVNALAEFV
-1413 DANQAIL
+1413 ETNKATL
-1420 SEDECKTWA
+1420 SKDECKTEA
-1429 ETLNGKADKAIEDG
+1429 ETLKGEADKAIEDG
-1443 YAAVRTAETGILA
+1443 YAAVRTAETEVLA

-1467 NAKAMSEP
+1467 NAKAET
-1475 AWDQDKAA
+1475 AWAQENAA
-1483 VYEAKINA
+1483 KYEAKINA

-1504 EDFQTAALK
+1504 EEFQTAALK
-1513 LENDLCTCLSG
+1513 LENDLCTCLSD
-1524 LEEVYSHDGTSAANA
+1524 LEKVYNHDGTSAANA
-1539 RAELDKAYNPVKDNI
+1539 RAELDKAYNPVMGNI

-1560 EGFEEEVQT
+1560 EGFEEEVKS
-1569 EYADKYKDLSDK
+1569 EYAGKYQALSEK
-1581 LDDIKKRYDG
+1581 LVDIKERYDG

-1606 KAVQAALDALNAEA
+1606 KAVQAELDALNAEA

-1628 YNIDVANNASA
+1628 YNKDVAANASA

-1653 LVAYTQQH
+1653 LLAYTQQH
-1661 KLYDEGNSDNYYWG
+1661 KLYEEGNSDNYYWN
-1675 QLNNAAW
+1675 QLDLIAW
-1682 YIAYETQWLADSQK
+1682 YIASDTQWLADSQK
-1696 EDAAQ
+1696 EDAAE
-1701 PLTPESVLPYRNNL
+1701 PLTPESVLPNGSVVNTNL
-1715 NNILNNVDYNAH
+1715 NYVDYSAH
-1727 NDVYQIA
+1727 HQVVNIA
-1734 NNAADK
+1734 YSG
-1740 ALKNAAGALAAA
+1740 ALTALDNAAGALADAH
-1752 NLVPADRAKLQN
+1752 LVPADRTKLQN
-1764 DYDTAKLSFTKAI
+1764 DYDTAYLNFNKAI
-1777 HDYDDT
+1777 QDYNDT
-1783 YSTLFPN
+1783 YNTLFPN
-1790 GFDWEKLGE
+1790 NYFDWEKLGE

-1805 TAEQAFNNVVTASK
+1805 TAEQAFNDVVTASQ
-1819 AIIDAIGELHFVP
+1819 AIIDAIGELHFIP
-1832 GDVELD
+1832 GDVEAD
-1838 NEVSAVDVQQ
+1838 PDHEVSAVDVQQ

-1891 IVLNDLNNP
+1891 IILNDLNNP

>member
-1 MQKKLLACL
+1 MQKKILACL

-19 VANTTVSDFN
+19 VANTAVSDFN
-29 PNEATTDATQEGF
+29 PNEASTDATQEGF
-42 ELNFGATG
+42 KLDFGADG
-50 NGLYAPVGISTVK
+50 VGLYAPVGIYTVK
-63 FQKINLYPGTYELNL
+63 FQKIQLYPGDYELNL
-78 GEAKNILVKVVD
+78 GTAENILVKVD
-90 GADVTDV
+90 GADA
-97 TDVTVGADGI
+97 TVEDGKARFHI
-107 AKFEIKETKD
+107 GETKE
-117 VIITL
+117 VEITL
-122 NAVNLEIA
+122 NADNREIA

-135 ADLTVVVDEKGLN
+135 ADLTLLVKEKDLN
-148 EKFTE
+148 LALTEKLAE
-153 ALDEAKPVELISLDA
+153 ALPVELTEDNTNQTPQSLKDEYADLKKRYDDIA
-168 ATDALKNDNYKN
+168 AEIAKIVEPVAIADYGTFELWKGAENCTIGVEIAALKAD
-180 KEAAYKTLKT
+180 
-190 EYDALIA
+190 
-197 EYNRISGN
+197 
-205 IANVDEPLDLK
+205 
-216 NVYGEFKLWLAKN
+216 
-229 DESVIDT
+229 
-236 DIASLKEKV
+236 V
-245 EAYNTAAESLNTD
+245 EAYNEKANAE
-258 VKGINEMMDYYNRV
+258 
-272 QNLVNAYE
+272 
-280 SKLTKDDNN
+280 
-289 SDANYKGVEDKFIE
+289 
-303 ARIADELKIV
+303 
-313 EDKIA
+313 
-318 QIRAKLD
+318 
-325 KEYAAGTLKDPQK
+325 
-338 DKENGFKYPDGCE
+338 
-351 RDEILA
+351 
-357 DIANIATAYNTA
+357 NTA
-369 VADKDAYEKYVAEM
+369 VADRNANKEYWDRQNNQIKAYESKIDPYAAETDEFVKARTQEALDVVNGMIAKLNAELEAKKDFAEKFETPEGCDYSKVMAAFGELEAAKNIAVADKAAYEKYVAEM

-448 NEAALNG
+448 NEAALNA
-455 KISALTDAATKMT
+455 KISALTAAATEMT

-484 YDAYKAQVGSDD
+484 YGTYETTLGSKQ
-496 PLSGLKASYAEA
+496 PVSGLLGSYEEA
-508 KATDVPDGQVAEY
+508 KATKIPDGQDEEY
-521 NRLTAAVE
+521 GKLTAAVE
-529 KAFGDLE
+529 DAFGDLE
-536 EFVTTHYGTDLSTAA
+536 KFVTTHYGIDLSTTD
-551 NQEKYSEVFV
+551 NQTEYNRLV
-561 KAVVDAISALKTN
+561 KAVEDAISALKTN

-581 NKLATDLDANVS
+581 NKLVADLNTNDGK
-593 EIETL
+593 IKTL

-609 DKGVTI
+609 DKEVTI
-615 DLSSK
+615 DLYSK
-620 FDQTIA
+620 FKPTID
-626 NIQASINQLKDGD
+626 NIQASIEQLKPGD
-639 DTSEIKK
+639 DASEIET
-646 AIETMLETAKNIDNA
+646 AIEDVLKAANALDDA
-661 FRKAF
+661 FREAF

-671 FKGDL
+671 FSGDL
-676 AAYKTFIG
+676 AAYKTFI
-684 DKLILKDKDGKEVY
+684 DNKFIFEKDGKPVY
-698 GRTNAQTQY
+698 GKTNAETKY
-707 DNLAK
+707 DDLAK
-712 VVDTYQTKLNEVAK
+712 VVDGYKKELNEVAGFE
-726 ANNQEIIQ
+726 NQKCLEGALALADKI
-734 KAGELAVDIEGS
+734 GES

-761 NASDANKKHAETV
+761 NASVANKNYAQGV

-779 TNYNRLYDN
+779 TNYNKLEAA
-788 GNGVPGIDAANLDAL
+788 GVPDIDAANLGAL

-827 NALKT
+827 RALKT
-832 LVENCT
+832 LVDNCT
-838 NFDNNVNAYATLY
+838 KFDNNVNAYAALY

-858 TDIEEALKFEED
+858 TDIEEALKFEGD

-973 ENEAYQGYMDKLD
+973 ENEAYNSYMAQLD

-1010 VNEGEYTDKYEDIAE
+1010 VNEKEYTDKYEDIAE

-1045 AAGWKSEIDKARSVK
+1045 AAGWKPAIDKARSVK

-1102 LDAEFNEWVEKKN
+1102 LDAKFNEWVEEQN

-1120 FSQNDYNE
+1120 FSQDDYKV
-1128 WTAKIKTEITDKI
+1128 WTDKI
-1141 EARQQELVD
+1141 EAIETEIANREQALVVA
-1150 DMNTKGREYWTKEYT
+1150 MNTKGGEYWTKEYT
-1165 NRAMPVYAGMM
+1165 NRASLVYDEMKG
-1176 AALTNAGMATVDD
+1176 ALLLAGMATEKDGVVT
-1189 EGAHLSADLAGTLE
+1189 LSADLAGTST
-1203 GEVFENAIAALPAAE
+1203 GKVFEDAIAAMPKAIDDKA
-1218 IGKEKADKADSAV
+1218 KADNADPAV
-1231 ENYASQIGFAMDAIA
+1231 ENYASQIGLAMDAIA
-1246 DELDKIDYTADQ
+1246 DELDKIKYTADQ
-1258 LEAAAKVYLA
+1258 LEAAAKVHLA
-1268 ALYTDFTEKADDAK
+1268 TLYNDFTGYATEAK
-1282 TEAGN
+1282 TEAGKAD
-1287 VGFVSDDRKETA
+1287 FVTEERIEKAIADIEAQETA
-1299 KKAIDNQ
+1299 
-1306 IKAAEAD
+1306 AADAYE
-1313 YKGIE
+1313 GIE
-1318 NAFDALNTQADYFK
+1318 NAFDALRYTQADPFK
-1332 DYSDAIDDI
+1332 DFADAIKNI
-1341 LKKLNE
+1341 LDKLNE
-1347 ESEANKASQDLY
+1347 ESEANEASKKLY
-1359 EYYADKENGIIPLLN
+1359 DDYTLDDGDGIIPSLN
-1374 IDLDALKAYAASM
+1374 SDLDALKAYAASM
-1387 AAYSS
+1387 AAYS
-1392 KQTTDAIAA
+1392 KTTDAIAA
-1401 AETAVNELATFV
+1401 AEAAVNALAEFV
-1413 DANQAIL
+1413 ETNKATL
-1420 SEDECKTWA
+1420 SKDECKTEA
-1429 ETLNGKADKAIEDG
+1429 ETLKGEADKAIEDG
-1443 YAAVRTAETGILA
+1443 YAAVRTAETEVLA

-1467 NAKAMSEP
+1467 NAKAET
-1475 AWDQDKAA
+1475 AWAQENAA
-1483 VYEAKINA
+1483 KYEAKINA

-1504 EDFQTAALK
+1504 EEFQTAALK

-1524 LEEVYSHDGTSAANA
+1524 LEEVYSHDGTSADIAKAN
-1539 RAELDKAYNPVKDNI
+1539 LDKEYNTVKGNI

-1569 EYADKYKDLSDK
+1569 EYADKYQALSDE
-1581 LDDIKKRYDG
+1581 LDSIYKRYHS

-1606 KAVQAALDALNAEA
+1606 KAVQAKLDALNAEA

-1628 YNIDVANNASA
+1628 YNKDVAANASA

-1653 LVAYTQQH
+1653 LLAYTQQH
-1661 KLYDEGNSDNYYWG
+1661 KLYEEGNSDNYYWN

-1682 YIAYETQWLADSQK
+1682 YIEYETQWLADSQK
-1696 EDAAQ
+1696 EDAAE
-1701 PLTPESVLPYRNNL
+1701 PLTPASVLPYRNNL
-1715 NNILNNVDYNAH
+1715 NNILNYVDYNAH
-1727 NDVYQIA
+1727 YQVVNIA
-1734 NNAADK
+1734 YNGART
-1740 ALKNAAGALAAA
+1740 ALENAAGALADAH
-1752 NLVPADRAKLQN
+1752 LVPADRTKLQN
-1764 DYDTAKLSFTKAI
+1764 DYDTAYLNFNKAI
-1777 HDYDDT
+1777 QDYNDT
-1783 YSTLFPN
+1783 YNTLFPN
-1790 GFDWEKLGE
+1790 GFDWDKLGE

-1805 TAEQAFNNVVTASK
+1805 TAEQAFNDVVTASQ
-1819 AIIDAIGELHFVP
+1819 AIIDAIGELHFIP
-1832 GDVELD
+1832 GDVEAD
-1838 NEVSAVDVQQ
+1838 PDHEVSAVDVQQ

-1858 FDDLVASSP
+1858 FDDLVASNP

-1891 IVLNDLNNP
+1891 IILNDLNNP

-1936 INNTTA
+1936 INNSTA

-2008 GKLTVGNAVFADINA
+2008 GNLTVGNAVFADINA

>member
-19 VANTTVSDFN
+19 VANTAVSDFN
-29 PNEATTDATQEGF
+29 PNEASTDATQEGF
-42 ELNFGATG
+42 KLDFGADG
-50 NGLYAPVGISTVK
+50 VGLYAPVGIYTVK
-63 FQKINLYPGTYELNL
+63 FQKIQLYPGDYELNL
-78 GEAKNILVKVVD
+78 GTAENILVKVD
-90 GADVTDV
+90 GADA
-97 TDVTVGADGI
+97 TVEDGKARFHI
-107 AKFEIKETKD
+107 GETKE
-117 VIITL
+117 VEITL
-122 NAVNLEIA
+122 NADNREIA

-135 ADLTVVVDEKGLN
+135 ADLTLLVNEADLN
-148 EKFTE
+148 RELTEDLAE
-153 ALDEAKPVELISLDA
+153 ALPVELTNDNTNQTPQSLKDEYAGLKKRYDDIA
-168 ATDALKNDNYKN
+168 AEIAKIVEPVAIADYGTFELWKGAENCTIGIEIAALK
-180 KEAAYKTLKT
+180 
-190 EYDALIA
+190 
-197 EYNRISGN
+197 
-205 IANVDEPLDLK
+205 
-216 NVYGEFKLWLAKN
+216 
-229 DESVIDT
+229 T
-236 DIASLKEKV
+236 DV
-245 EAYNTAAESLNTD
+245 EAYNEKANAENIAVDKRNENKAEWDKQSNQIKAYENKVAPYAAETDEFVKARTQEALEVVNGMIAELNA
-258 VKGINEMMDYYNRV
+258 E
-272 QNLVNAYE
+272 LEA
-280 SKLTKDDNN
+280 TKDF
-289 SDANYKGVEDKFIE
+289 AEMFETPKGCTYDKVMAAFGELE
-303 ARIADELKIV
+303 A
-313 EDKIA
+313 
-318 QIRAKLD
+318 AK
-325 KEYAAGTLKDPQK
+325 
-338 DKENGFKYPDGCE
+338 
-351 RDEILA
+351 
-357 DIANIATAYNTA
+357 NTA
-369 VADKDAYEKYVAEM
+369 VADKAAYEKYVAEM

-448 NEAALNG
+448 NETVLNA
-455 KISALTDAATKMT
+455 KISALTAAATEMT

-484 YDAYKAQVGSDD
+484 YGTYETALGSKQ
-496 PLSGLKASYAEA
+496 PVSGLLGSYEEA
-508 KATDVPDGQVAEY
+508 KATKIPAGQDAEY
-521 NRLTAAVE
+521 EKLTTAVE
-529 KAFGDLE
+529 DAFAALE
-536 EFVTTHYGTDLSTAA
+536 KFVTDHYGTDLSTTD
-551 NQEKYSEVFV
+551 NQTEYNRLV
-561 KAVVDAISALKTN
+561 KAVEDAISALKTN

-581 NKLATDLDANVS
+581 NKLVADLNTNDG
-593 EIETL
+593 EIKKL
-598 SNALKTYVESK
+598 SDELTTYVASK
-609 DKGVTI
+609 DKEVTI
-615 DLSSK
+615 DLYSK
-620 FDQTIA
+620 FKPTID
-626 NIQASINQLKDGD
+626 NIQASIDQLKDGD
-639 DTSEIKK
+639 DTSEIVTAIGDVLK
-646 AIETMLETAKNIDNA
+646 AAQNLDTA

-676 AAYKTFIG
+676 AAYKTFI
-684 DKLILKDKDGKEVY
+684 DKKFIFEKDGKPVY
-698 GRTNAQTQY
+698 GKTNAEHKY
-707 DNLAK
+707 DDLAK
-712 VVDTYQTKLNEVAK
+712 VVDGYKTQLNEVAK
-726 ANNQEIIQ
+726 LENQKCLEGALALADKI
-734 KAGELAVDIEGS
+734 GES

-761 NASDANKKHAETV
+761 KASVENKKHAEGV
-774 YNATE
+774 YSATE
-779 TNYNRLYDN
+779 TNYNKHYEA
-788 GNGVPGIDAANLDAL
+788 GVPDIAAANLGAL
-803 TTEKDNAVAKVTEDA
+803 TAEKDVAVAKVTEDA

-832 LVENCT
+832 LVDNCT
-838 NFDNNVNAYATLY
+838 KFDNNVNAYAALY

-858 TDIEEALKFEED
+858 TDIEEALKFEGD
-870 CYTIDPAKAHFTE
+870 CYTIDPAKAHFTK
-883 VLNGYKADYDKFMA
+883 VLNDYKADYDKFMA
-897 DIKTALEGMKVV
+897 DIKTALQGKKVV

-932 KTVKERIQENQQVY
+932 KTVKERIQKNQQVY
-946 DALLDESKNTLAVI
+946 DDLLGDSKMASAEI
-960 NGVRNFLDTNYDK
+960 NKVRSFIETNIKDSAEK
-973 ENEAYQGYMDKLD
+973 EKRNKELD

-995 NLAVTGDF
+995 NLVVTGDF
-1003 GKGELDK
+1003 GHGALDDTTC
-1010 VNEGEYTDKYEDIAE
+1010 GKYHKQYLDIVE
-1025 RAKNLQTEIDGAVS
+1025 RANNLQSEIDQAVS
-1039 GLNEAT
+1039 GLNNA
-1045 AAGWKSEIDKARSVK
+1045 WIDKWEPVIDGARSVK

-1075 NEGYHDFVKDVLAE
+1075 NKGYHKFVEDVLAE

-1102 LDAEFNEWVEKKN
+1102 LDAEFRAWVKKQN
-1115 NDRVV
+1115 ADRVV

-1128 WTAKIKTEITDKI
+1128 WTAKINGDNGVNAEIANREQK
-1141 EARQQELVD
+1141 LVD
-1150 DMNTKGREYWTKEYT
+1150 DMNTKGSEYWTQEYT
-1165 NRAMPVYAGMM
+1165 DRASLVYDEMKG
-1176 AALTNAGMATVDD
+1176 ALLLAGMATEEDGVLT
-1189 EGAHLSADLAGTLE
+1189 LSADLAGTPE
-1203 GEVFENAIAALPAAE
+1203 GKVFEDAIAAMP
-1218 IGKEKADKADSAV
+1218 KANADKAKADSADPAV
-1231 ENYASQIGFAMDAIA
+1231 GNYALQIGFAMDAIA
-1246 DELDKIDYTADQ
+1246 DELDKIKYTADQ
-1258 LEAAAKVYLA
+1258 LEAAAKVHLA
-1268 ALYTDFTEKADDAK
+1268 ALYNAFTDDADAAK
-1282 TEAGN
+1282 TEAGKAD
-1287 VGFVSDDRKETA
+1287 FVTEERIEKAIADIEAQETA
-1299 KKAIDNQ
+1299 
-1306 IKAAEAD
+1306 AAED

-1318 NAFDALNTQADYFK
+1318 NAFDALSTQSDYFK
-1332 DYSDAIDDI
+1332 DYSDAIKNI
-1341 LKKLNE
+1341 LDKLNE
-1347 ESEANKASQDLY
+1347 ESEANEASKKLY
-1359 EYYADKENGIIPLLN
+1359 DDYTGDGGYIPSLN
-1374 IDLDALKAYAASM
+1374 SDLDALKAYAASM

-1401 AETAVNELATFV
+1401 AEAAVNDLAEFV
-1413 DANQAIL
+1413 KNNQAIL
-1420 SEDECKTWA
+1420 SKDECKTEA
-1429 ETLNGKADKAIEDG
+1429 ETLKGEADKAIEDG
-1443 YAAVRTAETGILA
+1443 YAAVRTAETEVLA

-1467 NAKAMSEP
+1467 NAKAET
-1475 AWDQDKAA
+1475 AWAQENAA
-1483 VYEAKINA
+1483 EYEAKINA

-1513 LENDLCTCLSG
+1513 LENDLCTCLSD
-1524 LEEVYSHDGTSAANA
+1524 LEKVYNHDGTSADLAKAN
-1539 RAELDKAYNPVKDNI
+1539 LDKEYNTVKGNI

-1560 EGFEEEVQT
+1560 EGFEEEVKS
-1569 EYADKYKDLSDK
+1569 EYAGKYQALSEK
-1581 LDDIKKRYDG
+1581 LEDIKKRYDG

-1606 KAVQAALDALNAEA
+1606 KAVQDALDALDEEA
-1620 AQADQEAK
+1620 AQADQKAK
-1628 YNIDVANNASA
+1628 YNKDVAANASA

-1653 LVAYTQQH
+1653 LLAYTQQH
-1661 KLYDEGNSDNYYWG
+1661 KLYEEGNSDNYYWN

-1682 YIAYETQWLADSQK
+1682 YIEYETQWLADSQK
-1696 EDAAQ
+1696 EDAAE
-1701 PLTPESVLPYRNNL
+1701 PLTPASVLPYRNNL
-1715 NNILNNVDYNAH
+1715 NNILNYVDYNAH
-1727 NDVYQIA
+1727 YQVVNIA
-1734 NNAADK
+1734 YNGALTALDNAV
-1740 ALKNAAGALAAA
+1740 GALADAH
-1752 NLVPADRAKLQN
+1752 LVPADRTKLQN
-1764 DYDTAKLSFTKAI
+1764 DYDTAYLNFNKAI
-1777 HDYDDT
+1777 QDYNDT
-1783 YSTLFPN
+1783 YNTLFPN
-1790 GFDWEKLGE
+1790 NYFDWEKLGE

-1805 TAEQAFNNVVTASK
+1805 TAEQAFNDVVTASQ

-1832 GDVELD
+1832 GDVEAEPD
-1838 NEVSAVDVQQ
+1838 HEVSAVDVQQ

-1942 FVGGQLDINVGAGM
+1942 FVGGQLDINVGVGM

>member
-1 MQKKLLACL
+1 MQKKILACL

-29 PNEATTDATQEGF
+29 PNEASTDATQEGF
-42 ELNFGATG
+42 KLDFGADG
-50 NGLYAPVGISTVK
+50 VGLYAPVGIYTVK
-63 FQKINLYPGTYELNL
+63 FQKIQLYPGDYELNL
-78 GEAKNILVKVVD
+78 GTAENILVKVD
-90 GADVTDV
+90 GADA
-97 TDVTVGADGI
+97 TVEDGKARFHI
-107 AKFEIKETKD
+107 GETKE
-117 VIITL
+117 VEITL
-122 NAVNLEIA
+122 NADNREIA
-130 FSCTK
+130 FRCTK
-135 ADLTVVVDEKGLN
+135 ADLTLLINEADLN
-148 EKFTE
+148 SELTKDLAE
-153 ALDEAKPVELISLDA
+153 ALPVELTEDNTNQTSQSLKSEYADLKKRYDDIA
-168 ATDALKNDNYKN
+168 AEIAKIVEPVAIADYGTFELWKGANDCTIGLEIAALKAD
-180 KEAAYKTLKT
+180 
-190 EYDALIA
+190 
-197 EYNRISGN
+197 
-205 IANVDEPLDLK
+205 
-216 NVYGEFKLWLAKN
+216 
-229 DESVIDT
+229 
-236 DIASLKEKV
+236 V
-245 EAYNTAAESLNTD
+245 EAYNEKANAENLAVADRNANKEYWDKQSNQI
-258 VKGINEMMDYYNRV
+258 KAYENRV
-272 QNLVNAYE
+272 KPYADETDEFVKARTQEALGVVNGMI
-280 SKLTKDDNN
+280 SKLNAELEATKDF
-289 SDANYKGVEDKFIE
+289 AEKFVTPEGCAYDKVMAAIRELE
-303 ARIADELKIV
+303 A
-313 EDKIA
+313 
-318 QIRAKLD
+318 AK
-325 KEYAAGTLKDPQK
+325 
-338 DKENGFKYPDGCE
+338 
-351 RDEILA
+351 
-357 DIANIATAYNTA
+357 NTA
-369 VADKDAYEKYVAEM
+369 VADKTAYEKYVAEM

-438 TAADAANEEI
+438 TAAHAAKEEI
-448 NEAALNG
+448 NEAALNA
-455 KISALTDAATKMT
+455 KISALTAAATEMT

-484 YDAYKAQVGSDD
+484 YDTYKAKVGSDE

-508 KATDVPDGQVAEY
+508 KATQVPAGQDATY
-521 NRLTAAVE
+521 KKLTEAVDAAFDALE
-529 KAFGDLE
+529 K
-536 EFVTTHYGTDLSTAA
+536 FVTDHYGTDLSTTD
-551 NQEKYSEVFV
+551 NQTEYKRLVE
-561 KAVVDAISALKTN
+561 AVEEAISTLKKN
-574 TDNYADW
+574 TGNYAAW
-581 NKLATDLDANVS
+581 NELVADLNTNDGKIKELSDKLT
-593 EIETL
+593 
-598 SNALKTYVESK
+598 TYVASK
-609 DKGVTI
+609 DKEVTI
-615 DLSSK
+615 DLYSK
-620 FDQTIA
+620 FKPTID
-626 NIQASINQLKDGD
+626 NIQASIDQLKDGD
-639 DTSEIKK
+639 NTSEIVT
-646 AIETMLETAKNIDNA
+646 AIDAVLNA
-661 FRKAF
+661 AQNLYDAF
-666 DAYIG
+666 KGAVDAYAE
-671 FKGDL
+671 FSGDL
-676 AAYKTFIG
+676 AAYKTFI
-684 DKLILKDKDGKEVY
+684 DNKFIFEKDGKPVY
-698 GRTNAQTQY
+698 GKTNAETKY
-707 DNLAK
+707 DDLAK
-712 VVDTYQTKLNEVAK
+712 VVDGYKKELNEVAGFE
-726 ANNQEIIQ
+726 NQKCLEGALALADKI
-734 KAGELAVDIEGS
+734 GES

-761 NASDANKKHAETV
+761 NASVANKNYAQGV

-779 TNYNRLYDN
+779 TNYNKLEAA
-788 GNGVPGIDAANLDAL
+788 GVPDIDAANLGAL

-827 NALKT
+827 RALKT
-832 LVENCT
+832 LVDNCT
-838 NFDNNVNAYATLY
+838 TFDNNVNAYAALY

-858 TDIEEALKFEED
+858 TDIEEALKFEGD

-883 VLNGYKADYDKFMA
+883 VLNGYKADYDTFMA
-897 DIKTALEGMKVV
+897 DIENALEGMKVV

-973 ENEAYQGYMDKLD
+973 ENEAYTSYMDKLD

-1039 GLNEAT
+1039 GLNNAT
-1045 AAGWKSEIDKARSVK
+1045 AAGWKPAIDKVRSNK

-1075 NEGYHDFVKDVLAE
+1075 NEGYHDFVKDVLAK

-1102 LDAEFNEWVEKKN
+1102 LDAEFNEWVEKQN

-1120 FSQNDYNE
+1120 FSQDDYKV
-1128 WTAKIKTEITDKI
+1128 WTDKI
-1141 EARQQELVD
+1141 EAIETEIANRKQALVD
-1150 DMNTKGREYWTKEYT
+1150 DMNTKGSEYWTQEYT
-1165 NRAMPVYAGMM
+1165 NRASLVYDEMKG
-1176 AALTNAGMATVDD
+1176 ALILAGMATEKDGVLT
-1189 EGAHLSADLAGTLE
+1189 LSADLAGTPE
-1203 GEVFENAIAALPAAE
+1203 GKVFEDAIAAMP
-1218 IGKEKADKADSAV
+1218 KANADKAKADSADPAV
-1231 ENYASQIGFAMDAIA
+1231 GNYALQIGFAMDAIA
-1246 DELDKIDYTADQ
+1246 DELDKIKYTADQ
-1258 LEAAAKVYLA
+1258 LEAAAKVHLA
-1268 ALYTDFTEKADDAK
+1268 ALYNDFTGYATEAK
-1282 TEAGN
+1282 TEAGKAD
-1287 VGFVSDDRKETA
+1287 FVTEERI
-1299 KKAIDNQ
+1299 KKAIADIEAQ
-1306 IKAAEAD
+1306 ETAAAD
-1313 YKGIE
+1313 AYEGIE
-1318 NAFDALNTQADYFK
+1318 NAFDALRDTQADPFK
-1332 DYSDAIDDI
+1332 DFADAIKNI
-1341 LKKLNE
+1341 LDKLNE
-1347 ESEANKASQDLY
+1347 ESEANEASKKLY
-1359 EYYADKENGIIPLLN
+1359 DDYTLDDGDGIIPSLN
-1374 IDLDALKAYAASM
+1374 SDLDALKAYAASM
-1387 AAYSS
+1387 AAYS
-1392 KQTTDAIAA
+1392 KTTDAIAA
-1401 AETAVNELATFV
+1401 AEAAVNALAEFV
-1413 DANQAIL
+1413 EANKATL
-1420 SEDECKTWA
+1420 SKDECKTEA
-1429 ETLNGKADKAIEDG
+1429 KTLKGDADKAIEDG
-1443 YAAVRTAETGILA
+1443 YAAVRIAETEVLA

-1467 NAKAMSEP
+1467 NAKAMPEP
-1475 AWDQDKAA
+1475 AWDQEKAA

-1491 AMAEYAALDGKTD
+1491 AMAEYAALTD
-1504 EDFQTAALK
+1504 AEPETNEEFQTAALK
-1513 LENDLCTCLSG
+1513 LENDLCACLSD
-1524 LEEVYSHDGTSAANA
+1524 LEKVYNHDGTSADIAKAN
-1539 RAELDKAYNPVKDNI
+1539 LDKEYNTVKDNI

-1560 EGFEEEVQT
+1560 EGFEEEVKSK
-1569 EYADKYKDLSDK
+1569 YAGNYQALSEK
-1581 LDDIKKRYDG
+1581 LEDIYNRYHS
-1591 DDAVVVREAN
+1591 DDAVVAREAN

-1606 KAVQAALDALNAEA
+1606 KAVQAALDALDEKA
-1620 AQADQEAK
+1620 AQADQKAK
-1628 YNIDVANNASA
+1628 YDKKVAENASA

-1653 LVAYTQQH
+1653 LLAYTQQH
-1661 KLYDEGNSDNYYWG
+1661 KLYEEGNSDNYYWG

-1696 EDAAQ
+1696 ADAAE
-1701 PLTPESVLPYRNNL
+1701 PLTPASVLPYRNNL

-1727 NDVYQIA
+1727 YQVVNIA
-1734 NNAADK
+1734 YNGALTALGNAV
-1740 ALKNAAGALAAA
+1740 GALADAH
-1752 NLVPADRAKLQN
+1752 LVPADRAKLQN
-1764 DYDTAKLSFTKAI
+1764 DYDTANLNFHKAI
-1777 HDYDDT
+1777 QDFNDT
-1783 YSTLFPN
+1783 YNTLFPN
-1790 GFDWEKLGE
+1790 GFDFEKLGE

-1805 TAEQAFNNVVTASK
+1805 TAEKAYNDVVTASQ

-1832 GDVELD
+1832 GDVVAEPD
-1838 NEVSAVDVQQ
+1838 PEDSAVDAVDVQQ

-2008 GKLTVGNAVFADINA
+2008 GNLTVGNAVFADINA

>member
-19 VANTTVSDFN
+19 VANTAVSDFN
-29 PNEATTDATQEGF
+29 PNEASTDATQEGF
-42 ELNFGATG
+42 KLDFGADG
-50 NGLYAPVGISTVK
+50 VGLYAPVGIYTVK
-63 FQKINLYPGTYELNL
+63 FKEINLYPGTYELNL
-78 GEAKNILVKVVD
+78 GEAKNILVKVD
-90 GADVTDV
+90 GA
-97 TDVTVGADGI
+97 DVTVGADGI
-107 AKFEIKETKD
+107 AEFEIKETKD
-117 VIITL
+117 VEITL
-122 NAVNLEIA
+122 NADNREIA

-135 ADLTVVVDEKGLN
+135 AELTVIVNETELNSDLT
-148 EKFTE
+148 T
-153 ALDEAKPVELISLDA
+153 ALGSALPVELTEDNTNQTPQSLKDEYADLKKRYDDIA
-168 ATDALKNDNYKN
+168 AEIAKIVEPVAIADYGTFELWKGAENCTIGVEIAALKAD
-180 KEAAYKTLKT
+180 
-190 EYDALIA
+190 
-197 EYNRISGN
+197 
-205 IANVDEPLDLK
+205 
-216 NVYGEFKLWLAKN
+216 
-229 DESVIDT
+229 
-236 DIASLKEKV
+236 V
-245 EAYNTAAESLNTD
+245 EAYNEKANAENTAVADRNANKEYWD
-258 VKGINEMMDYYNRV
+258 R
-272 QNLVNAYE
+272 QNNQIKAYE
-280 SKLTKDDNN
+280 SKIDPYAAETDEFVK
-289 SDANYKGVEDKFIE
+289 ARTQE
-303 ARIADELKIV
+303 ALDVVNGMI
-313 EDKIA
+313 
-318 QIRAKLD
+318 AKLNAELEAKKD
-325 KEYAAGTLKDPQK
+325 FAEKFETPEGCDYSKVMAAFGELEAAK
-338 DKENGFKYPDGCE
+338 
-351 RDEILA
+351 
-357 DIANIATAYNTA
+357 NTA
-369 VADKDAYEKYVAEM
+369 VADKAAYGKYVAEM

-438 TAADAANEEI
+438 TAADATNEEI
-448 NEAALNG
+448 NEAALNA
-455 KISALTDAATKMT
+455 KISALTAAATEMT

-484 YDAYKAQVGSDD
+484 YGTYKTALGSKQ
-496 PLSGLKASYAEA
+496 PVSGLLGSYEEA
-508 KATDVPDGQVAEY
+508 KATKVPDGQDAEY
-521 NRLTAAVE
+521 EKLTKAVE
-529 KAFGDLE
+529 DAFGDLE
-536 EFVTTHYGTDLSTAA
+536 KFVTTHYGIDLSTTD
-551 NQEKYSEVFV
+551 NQTEYNRLV
-561 KAVVDAISALKTN
+561 KAVEDAISALKTN

-581 NKLATDLDANVS
+581 NKLVADLNTNDGK
-593 EIETL
+593 IKTL

-609 DKGVTI
+609 DKEVTI
-615 DLSSK
+615 DLYSK
-620 FDQTIA
+620 FKPTID
-626 NIQASINQLKDGD
+626 NIQASIEQLKPGD
-639 DTSEIKK
+639 DASEI
-646 AIETMLETAKNIDNA
+646 ETAIGDVLKAAQNLDEA

-671 FKGDL
+671 FSGDL
-676 AAYKTFIG
+676 AAYKTFI
-684 DKLILKDKDGKEVY
+684 DNKFIFEKDGKPVY
-698 GRTNAQTQY
+698 GKTNAETKY
-707 DNLAK
+707 DDLAK
-712 VVDTYQTKLNEVAK
+712 VVDGYKKELNEVAGFE
-726 ANNQEIIQ
+726 NQKCLEGALALADKI
-734 KAGELAVDIEGS
+734 GES

-761 NASDANKKHAETV
+761 NASVANKNYAQGV

-779 TNYNRLYDN
+779 TNYNKLEAA
-788 GNGVPGIDAANLDAL
+788 GVPDIDAANLGAL

-827 NALKT
+827 RALKT
-832 LVENCT
+832 LVDNCT
-838 NFDNNVNAYATLY
+838 KFDNNVNAYAALY

-858 TDIEEALKFEED
+858 TDIEEALKFEGD

-973 ENEAYQGYMDKLD
+973 ENEAYNSYMAQLD

-1010 VNEGEYTDKYEDIAE
+1010 VNEKEYTDKYEDIAE

-1045 AAGWKSEIDKARSVK
+1045 AAGWKPAIDKARSVK

-1075 NEGYHDFVKDVLAE
+1075 NEGYHDFVKDVLAK

-1102 LDAEFNEWVEKKN
+1102 LDAEFNEWVEEQN

-1120 FSQNDYNE
+1120 FSQDDYKV
-1128 WTAKIKTEITDKI
+1128 WTDKI
-1141 EARQQELVD
+1141 EAIETEIANREQKLVD
-1150 DMNTKGREYWTKEYT
+1150 DMNAKGGEYWTKEYT
-1165 NRAMPVYAGMM
+1165 NRASLVYDEMKG
-1176 AALTNAGMATVDD
+1176 ALLLAGMATEKDGVLT
-1189 EGAHLSADLAGTLE
+1189 LSADLAGTST
-1203 GEVFENAIAALPAAE
+1203 GKVFEDAIAAMPKA
-1218 IGKEKADKADSAV
+1218 IADKAKADNAESGV
-1231 ENYASQIGFAMDAIA
+1231 KNYASQIGLAMDAIA
-1246 DELDKIDYTADQ
+1246 DELDKIKYTADQ
-1258 LEAAAKVYLA
+1258 LEAAAKVHLA
-1268 ALYTDFTEKADDAK
+1268 TLYNDFTGYATEAK
-1282 TEAGN
+1282 TEAGKADL
-1287 VGFVSDDRKETA
+1287 VAAERIEKAIADIEAQETA
-1299 KKAIDNQ
+1299 
-1306 IKAAEAD
+1306 AADAYE
-1313 YKGIE
+1313 GIE
-1318 NAFDALNTQADYFK
+1318 NAFDALRYTQADPFK
-1332 DYSDAIDDI
+1332 DFADAIKNI
-1341 LKKLNE
+1341 LDKLNE
-1347 ESEANKASQDLY
+1347 ESEANVASKKLY
-1359 EYYADKENGIIPLLN
+1359 DDYTGDGGYIPSLN
-1374 IDLDALKAYAASM
+1374 SDLDALKAYAASM
-1387 AAYSS
+1387 AAYS
-1392 KQTTDAIAA
+1392 KTTDAIAA
-1401 AETAVNELATFV
+1401 AEAAVNVLAEFV
-1413 DANQAIL
+1413 ETNKATL
-1420 SEDECKTWA
+1420 SKDECKTEA
-1429 ETLNGKADKAIEDG
+1429 ETLKGEADKAIEDG
-1443 YAAVRTAETGILA
+1443 YAAVRTAETEVLA

-1475 AWDQDKAA
+1475 AWDQEKAA

-1504 EDFQTAALK
+1504 EEFQTAALK
-1513 LENDLCTCLSG
+1513 LENDLCTCLSD
-1524 LEEVYSHDGTSAANA
+1524 LEKVYNHDGTSAANA
-1539 RAELDKAYNPVKDNI
+1539 RAELDKAYNPVKGNI

-1560 EGFEEEVQT
+1560 EGFEEEVKS
-1569 EYADKYKDLSDK
+1569 EYAGKYQALSEK
-1581 LDDIKKRYDG
+1581 LGDIKERYDG

-1606 KAVQAALDALNAEA
+1606 KAVQAELDALNAEA

-1628 YNIDVANNASA
+1628 YNKDVAANASA
-1639 LAAELAGYQARYDA
+1639 LAAELAGYQVRYDA
-1653 LVAYTQQH
+1653 LLAYTQQH
-1661 KLYDEGNSDNYYWG
+1661 KLYEEGNSDNYYWN

-1682 YIAYETQWLADSQK
+1682 YIEYETQWLADSQK
-1696 EDAAQ
+1696 EDAAE
-1701 PLTPESVLPYRNNL
+1701 PLTPASVLPYRNNL
-1715 NNILNNVDYNAH
+1715 NNILNYVDYNAH
-1727 NDVYQIA
+1727 YQVVNIA
-1734 NNAADK
+1734 YSG
-1740 ALKNAAGALAAA
+1740 ALTALDNAAGALADAH
-1752 NLVPADRAKLQN
+1752 LVPADRTKLQN
-1764 DYDTAKLSFTKAI
+1764 DYDTAYLNFNKAI
-1777 HDYDDT
+1777 QDYNDT
-1783 YSTLFPN
+1783 YNTLFPN
-1790 GFDWEKLGE
+1790 NYFDWEKLGE

-1805 TAEQAFNNVVTASK
+1805 TAEQAFNDVETASQ
-1819 AIIDAIGELHFVP
+1819 AIIDAIGELHFIP
-1832 GDVELD
+1832 GDVEAD
-1838 NEVSAVDVQQ
+1838 PDHEVSAVDVQQ

-1891 IVLNDLNNP
+1891 IILNDLNNP

-2008 GKLTVGNAVFADINA
+2008 GNLTVGNAVFADINA

>member
-1 MQKKLLACL
+1 MQKKILACL

-42 ELNFGATG
+42 KLDFGATG
-50 NGLYAPVGISTVK
+50 EGLYAPVGIYTVK
-63 FQKINLYPGTYELNL
+63 FKEINLYPGTYELNL
-78 GEAKNILVKVVD
+78 GKAKNILVKVD
-90 GADVTDV
+90 GAN
-97 TDVTVGADGI
+97 VTVGADGI
-107 AKFEIKETKD
+107 AEFEIKETKD
-117 VIITL
+117 VEITL
-122 NAVNLEIA
+122 NADNREIA
-130 FSCTK
+130 FECTK
-135 ADLTVVVDEKGLN
+135 AELTVIVNETELNSDLT
-148 EKFTE
+148 T
-153 ALDEAKPVELISLDA
+153 ALGSALPVELTEDNTNQTPQSLKDEYAGLKKRYDDIAAEIAKIVEPVAISDYGTFELWKGA
-168 ATDALKNDNYKN
+168 KKCTIGVEIAALKAD
-180 KEAAYKTLKT
+180 
-190 EYDALIA
+190 
-197 EYNRISGN
+197 
-205 IANVDEPLDLK
+205 
-216 NVYGEFKLWLAKN
+216 
-229 DESVIDT
+229 
-236 DIASLKEKV
+236 V
-245 EAYNTAAESLNTD
+245 EAYNEKANAENTAVADRNANKEYWDTQSNLIKGYQKRVDPYAAETDEFVKARTQEALDVVNGMIAKLNA
-258 VKGINEMMDYYNRV
+258 E
-272 QNLVNAYE
+272 LEA
-280 SKLTKDDNN
+280 TKDF
-289 SDANYKGVEDKFIE
+289 AKKFVTPEGYEYPKVMAAIGELE
-303 ARIADELKIV
+303 A
-313 EDKIA
+313 
-318 QIRAKLD
+318 AK
-325 KEYAAGTLKDPQK
+325 
-338 DKENGFKYPDGCE
+338 
-351 RDEILA
+351 
-357 DIANIATAYNTA
+357 NTA

-448 NEAALNG
+448 NEAALNA
-455 KISALTDAATKMT
+455 KISALTAAATEMT

-484 YDAYKAQVGSDD
+484 YGTYKTDLGSKQ
-496 PLSGLKASYAEA
+496 PVSGLLGSYEEA
-508 KATDVPDGQVAEY
+508 KATKIPAGQDAKYQE
-521 NRLTAAVE
+521 LTNAVNDAFDALE
-529 KAFGDLE
+529 K
-536 EFVTTHYGTDLSTAA
+536 FVTDHYGTDLSTTD
-551 NQEKYSEVFV
+551 NQTEYNRLV
-561 KAVVDAISALKTN
+561 KAVEDAISTLKAD

-581 NKLATDLDANVS
+581 NKLVADLNTNDGKIK
-593 EIETL
+593 EL
-598 SNALKTYVESK
+598 SDKLTTYVASK
-609 DKGVTI
+609 DKEVTI
-615 DLSSK
+615 DLYSK
-620 FDQTIA
+620 FKPTID
-626 NIQASINQLKDGD
+626 NIQASIDQLKDGD
-639 DTSEIKK
+639 DTSEIVTAIGDVLK
-646 AIETMLETAKNIDNA
+646 AAQNLDTA

-676 AAYKTFIG
+676 AAYKTFI
-684 DKLILKDKDGKEVY
+684 DKKFIFEKDGKPVY
-698 GRTNAQTQY
+698 GKTNAETKY

-712 VVDTYQTKLNEVAK
+712 VVDGYKTQLNEVAK
-726 ANNQEIIQ
+726 LENQKCLEGALALADKI
-734 KAGELAVDIEGS
+734 GES
-746 TFEADLEKAKKDFAY
+746 TFEADLKKAKKDFAY
-761 NASDANKKHAETV
+761 NASVANKNYAQGV

-779 TNYNRLYDN
+779 TNYNKLEAA
-788 GNGVPGIDAANLDAL
+788 GVPDIDAANLGAL

-827 NALKT
+827 TALKT
-832 LVENCT
+832 LVDNCT
-838 NFDNNVNAYATLY
+838 KFDNNVNAYAALY

-858 TDIEEALKFEED
+858 TDIEEALKFEGD

-973 ENEAYQGYMDKLD
+973 ENEAYNSYMAQLD

-1010 VNEGEYTDKYEDIAE
+1010 VNEKEYTDKYEDIAE

-1045 AAGWKSEIDKARSVK
+1045 AAGWKPAIDKARSVK

-1075 NEGYHDFVKDVLAE
+1075 NVGYHDFVKDVLAK

-1102 LDAEFNEWVEKKN
+1102 LDAEFNEWVEEQN

-1120 FSQNDYNE
+1120 FSQDDYKV
-1128 WTAKIKTEITDKI
+1128 WTDKI
-1141 EARQQELVD
+1141 EAIETEIANREQKLVD
-1150 DMNTKGREYWTKEYT
+1150 DMNAKGGEYWTKEYT
-1165 NRAMPVYAGMM
+1165 NRASLVYDEMKG
-1176 AALTNAGMATVDD
+1176 ALLLAGMATEKDGVLT
-1189 EGAHLSADLAGTLE
+1189 LSADLAGTST
-1203 GEVFENAIAALPAAE
+1203 GKVFEDAIAAMPKA
-1218 IGKEKADKADSAV
+1218 IADKAKADNAESGV
-1231 ENYASQIGFAMDAIA
+1231 KNYASQIGLAMDAIA
-1246 DELDKIDYTADQ
+1246 DELDKIKYTADQ
-1258 LEAAAKVYLA
+1258 LEAAAKVHLA
-1268 ALYTDFTEKADDAK
+1268 TLYKDFTDYATEAK
-1282 TEAGN
+1282 TEAGKAD
-1287 VGFVSDDRKETA
+1287 FVTEERIEKAIADIEAQETA
-1299 KKAIDNQ
+1299 
-1306 IKAAEAD
+1306 AADAYE
-1313 YKGIE
+1313 GIE
-1318 NAFDALNTQADYFK
+1318 NAFDALRYTQADPFK
-1332 DYSDAIDDI
+1332 DFADAIKNI
-1341 LKKLNE
+1341 LDKLNE
-1347 ESEANKASQDLY
+1347 ESEANEASKKLY
-1359 EYYADKENGIIPLLN
+1359 DDYTLDDGDGIIPSLN
-1374 IDLDALKAYAASM
+1374 SDLDALKAYAASM
-1387 AAYSS
+1387 AAYS
-1392 KQTTDAIAA
+1392 KTTDAIAA
-1401 AETAVNELATFV
+1401 AEAAVNALAEFV
-1413 DANQAIL
+1413 ETNKATL
-1420 SEDECKTWA
+1420 SKDECKTEA
-1429 ETLNGKADKAIEDG
+1429 ETLKGEADKAIEDG
-1443 YAAVRTAETGILA
+1443 YAAVRTAETEVLA

-1467 NAKAMSEP
+1467 NAKAET
-1475 AWDQDKAA
+1475 AWAQKNAA
-1483 VYEAKINA
+1483 EYEAKINA

-1524 LEEVYSHDGTSAANA
+1524 LEEVYSHDGTSADLAKAN
-1539 RAELDKAYNPVKDNI
+1539 LDKEYNTVKGNI

-1560 EGFEEEVQT
+1560 EGFEEEVKS
-1569 EYADKYKDLSDK
+1569 EYAGKYQALSEK
-1581 LDDIKKRYDG
+1581 LEDIKKRYDV

-1606 KAVQAALDALNAEA
+1606 KAVQDALDALNAEA

-1628 YNIDVANNASA
+1628 YNKDVAANASA
-1639 LAAELAGYQARYDA
+1639 LAAEIAGYQARYDA
-1653 LVAYTQQH
+1653 LLAYTQQH
-1661 KLYDEGNSDNYYWG
+1661 KLYEEGNSDNYYWN

-1696 EDAAQ
+1696 EDAAE
-1701 PLTPESVLPYRNNL
+1701 PLTPASVLPYRNNL
-1715 NNILNNVDYNAH
+1715 NNILNYVDYNAH
-1727 NDVYQIA
+1727 YQVVNIA
-1734 NNAADK
+1734 YSG
-1740 ALKNAAGALAAA
+1740 ALTALDNAAGALADAH
-1752 NLVPADRAKLQN
+1752 LVPADRTKLQN
-1764 DYDTAKLSFTKAI
+1764 DYDTAYLNFNKAI
-1777 HDYDDT
+1777 QDYNDT
-1783 YSTLFPN
+1783 YNTLFPN

-1805 TAEQAFNNVVTASK
+1805 TAEQAFNDVVTASQ

-1838 NEVSAVDVQQ
+1838 PEHEVTAVDVQQ

-1858 FDDLVASSP
+1858 FDDLVASNP

>member
-1 MQKKLLACL
+1 MQKKILACL

-42 ELNFGATG
+42 KLDFGATG
-50 NGLYAPVGISTVK
+50 EGLYAPVGIYTVK
-63 FQKINLYPGTYELNL
+63 FKEINLYPGTYELNL
-78 GEAKNILVKVVD
+78 GEAKNILVKVD
-90 GADVTDV
+90 GA
-97 TDVTVGADGI
+97 DVTVGADGI
-107 AKFEIKETKD
+107 AEFEIKETKD
-117 VIITL
+117 VEITL
-122 NAVNLEIA
+122 NADNREIA

-135 ADLTVVVDEKGLN
+135 AELTVIVNETELNSDLT
-148 EKFTE
+148 T
-153 ALDEAKPVELISLDA
+153 ALGSALPVELTEDNTNQTPQSLKDEYADLKKRYDDIA
-168 ATDALKNDNYKN
+168 AEIAKIVEPVAIADYGTFELWKGAENCTIGVEIAALKAD
-180 KEAAYKTLKT
+180 
-190 EYDALIA
+190 
-197 EYNRISGN
+197 
-205 IANVDEPLDLK
+205 
-216 NVYGEFKLWLAKN
+216 
-229 DESVIDT
+229 
-236 DIASLKEKV
+236 V
-245 EAYNTAAESLNTD
+245 EAYNEKANAENTAVADRNANKEYWD
-258 VKGINEMMDYYNRV
+258 R
-272 QNLVNAYE
+272 QNNQIKAYE
-280 SKLTKDDNN
+280 SKIDPYAAETDEFVK
-289 SDANYKGVEDKFIE
+289 ARTQE
-303 ARIADELKIV
+303 ALDVVNGMI
-313 EDKIA
+313 
-318 QIRAKLD
+318 AKLNAELEAKKD
-325 KEYAAGTLKDPQK
+325 FAEKFETPEGCDYSKVMAAFGELEAAK
-338 DKENGFKYPDGCE
+338 
-351 RDEILA
+351 
-357 DIANIATAYNTA
+357 NTA
-369 VADKDAYEKYVAEM
+369 VADKAAYENYVAEM

-448 NEAALNG
+448 NEAALNA
-455 KISALTDAATKMT
+455 KISALTAAATEMT

-484 YDAYKAQVGSDD
+484 YGTYETTLGSKQ
-496 PLSGLKASYAEA
+496 PVSGLLGSYEEA
-508 KATDVPDGQVAEY
+508 KATKIPDGQDEEY
-521 NRLTAAVE
+521 GKLTAAVE
-529 KAFGDLE
+529 DAFGDLE
-536 EFVTTHYGTDLSTAA
+536 KFVTTHYGIDLSTTD
-551 NQEKYSEVFV
+551 NQTEYNRLV
-561 KAVVDAISALKTN
+561 KAVEDAISALKTN

-581 NKLATDLDANVS
+581 NKLVADLNTNDGK
-593 EIETL
+593 IKTL

-609 DKGVTI
+609 DKEVTI
-615 DLSSK
+615 DLYSK
-620 FDQTIA
+620 FKPTID
-626 NIQASINQLKDGD
+626 NIQASIEQLKPGD
-639 DTSEIKK
+639 DASEIET
-646 AIETMLETAKNIDNA
+646 AIEDVLKAANALDEA
-661 FRKAF
+661 FREAF

-671 FKGDL
+671 FSGDL
-676 AAYKTFIG
+676 AAYKTFI
-684 DKLILKDKDGKEVY
+684 DNKFIFEKDGKPVY
-698 GRTNAQTQY
+698 GKTNDETKY
-707 DNLAK
+707 DDLAK
-712 VVDTYQTKLNEVAK
+712 DVDGYKTQLNEVAK
-726 ANNQEIIQ
+726 LENQKCLEGALALADKI
-734 KAGELAVDIEGS
+734 GES
-746 TFEADLEKAKKDFAY
+746 TFEADLKKAKKDFAY
-761 NASDANKKHAETV
+761 NASVANKNYAQGV

-779 TNYNRLYDN
+779 TNYNKLEAA
-788 GNGVPGIDAANLDAL
+788 GVPDIDAANLGAL

-827 NALKT
+827 TALKT
-832 LVENCT
+832 LVDNCT
-838 NFDNNVNAYATLY
+838 KFDNNVNAYAALY

-858 TDIEEALKFEED
+858 TDIEEALKFEGD

-973 ENEAYQGYMDKLD
+973 ENEAYNSYMAQLD

-1010 VNEGEYTDKYEDIAE
+1010 VNEKEYTDKYEDIAE

-1045 AAGWKSEIDKARSVK
+1045 AAGWKPAIDKARSVK

-1102 LDAEFNEWVEKKN
+1102 LDAKFNEWVEEQN

-1120 FSQNDYNE
+1120 FSQDDYKG
-1128 WTAKIKTEITDKI
+1128 WTDEIEAIETEIANR
-1141 EARQQELVD
+1141 EQALVVA
-1150 DMNTKGREYWTKEYT
+1150 MNTKGGEYWTKEYT
-1165 NRAMPVYAGMM
+1165 NRASLVYDEMKG
-1176 AALTNAGMATVDD
+1176 ALLLAGMATEKDGVVT
-1189 EGAHLSADLAGTLE
+1189 LSADLAGTST
-1203 GEVFENAIAALPAAE
+1203 GKVFEDAIAAMPKAIDDKA
-1218 IGKEKADKADSAV
+1218 KADNADPAV
-1231 ENYASQIGFAMDAIA
+1231 ENYASQIGLAMDAIA
-1246 DELDKIDYTADQ
+1246 DELDKIKYTADQ
-1258 LEAAAKVYLA
+1258 LEAAAKVHLA
-1268 ALYTDFTEKADDAK
+1268 TLYNDFTGYATEAK
-1282 TEAGN
+1282 TEAGKAD
-1287 VGFVSDDRKETA
+1287 FVTEERIEKAIADIEAQETA
-1299 KKAIDNQ
+1299 
-1306 IKAAEAD
+1306 AADAYE
-1313 YKGIE
+1313 GIE
-1318 NAFDALNTQADYFK
+1318 NAFDALRYTQADPFK
-1332 DYSDAIDDI
+1332 DFADAIKNI
-1341 LKKLNE
+1341 LDKLNE
-1347 ESEANKASQDLY
+1347 ESEANEASKKLY
-1359 EYYADKENGIIPLLN
+1359 DDYTLDDGDGIIPSLN
-1374 IDLDALKAYAASM
+1374 SDLDALKAYAASM
-1387 AAYSS
+1387 AAYS
-1392 KQTTDAIAA
+1392 KTTDAIAA
-1401 AETAVNELATFV
+1401 AEAAVNALAEFV
-1413 DANQAIL
+1413 ETNKATL
-1420 SEDECKTWA
+1420 SKDECKTEA
-1429 ETLNGKADKAIEDG
+1429 ETLKGEADKAIEDG
-1443 YAAVRTAETGILA
+1443 YAAVRIAETEVLA

-1467 NAKAMSEP
+1467 NAKAET
-1475 AWDQDKAA
+1475 AWAQKNAA

-1504 EDFQTAALK
+1504 EEFQAAALK
-1513 LENDLCTCLSG
+1513 LENDLCTCLSD
-1524 LEEVYSHDGTSAANA
+1524 LEEVYNHDGTSAANA
-1539 RAELDKAYNPVKDNI
+1539 RAELDKAYNPVKGNI

-1560 EGFEEEVQT
+1560 EGFEEEVKS
-1569 EYADKYKDLSDK
+1569 EYAGKYQALSEK
-1581 LDDIKKRYDG
+1581 LEDIKKRYDV

-1606 KAVQAALDALNAEA
+1606 KAVQAELDALNAEA

-1628 YNIDVANNASA
+1628 YNKDVAANASA

-1653 LVAYTQQH
+1653 LLAYTQQH
-1661 KLYDEGNSDNYYWG
+1661 ELYEEGNSDNYYWN

-1682 YIAYETQWLADSQK
+1682 YIEYETQWLADSQK
-1696 EDAAQ
+1696 EDAAE
-1701 PLTPESVLPYRNNL
+1701 PLTPSSVLPYRNNL
-1715 NNILNNVDYNAH
+1715 NNILNYVDYNAH
-1727 NDVYQIA
+1727 YQVVNIA
-1734 NNAADK
+1734 YNGART
-1740 ALKNAAGALAAA
+1740 ALENAAGALADAH
-1752 NLVPADRAKLQN
+1752 LVPADRTKLQN
-1764 DYDTAKLSFTKAI
+1764 DYDTAYLNFNKAI
-1777 HDYDDT
+1777 QDFNDT
-1783 YSTLFPN
+1783 YNTLFPN
-1790 GFDWEKLGE
+1790 GFDWDKLGE

-1805 TAEQAFNNVVTASK
+1805 TAEQAFNDVVTASQ
-1819 AIIDAIGELHFVP
+1819 AIIDAIGELHFIP
-1832 GDVELD
+1832 GDVEAD
-1838 NEVSAVDVQQ
+1838 PDHEVSAVDVQQ

-1858 FDDLVASSP
+1858 FDDLVASNP

-1891 IVLNDLNNP
+1891 IILNDLNNP

-1966 GADHKLYRF
+1966 GAAHKLYRF

>member
-1 MQKKLLACL
+1 MQKKILACL

-29 PNEATTDATQEGF
+29 PNEASTDATQEGF
-42 ELNFGATG
+42 ELDFGADG
-50 NGLYAPVGISTVK
+50 VGLYAPVGIYTVK
-63 FQKINLYPGTYELNL
+63 FQKIQLYPGDYELNL
-78 GEAKNILVKVVD
+78 GTAENILVKVD
-90 GADVTDV
+90 GADA
-97 TDVTVGADGI
+97 TVEDGKARFHI
-107 AKFEIKETKD
+107 GETKE
-117 VIITL
+117 VEITL
-122 NAVNLEIA
+122 NAADREVA
-130 FSCTK
+130 FRCTK
-135 ADLTVVVDEKGLN
+135 ADLTVIIDEEGLN

-153 ALDEAKPVELISLDA
+153 ALDEAKPVGLTSLDA

-180 KEAAYKTLKT
+180 KEAAYNSLKT

-205 IANVDEPLDLK
+205 IAKVEAPLDLK

-229 DESVIDT
+229 GESVIDT

-245 EAYNTAAESLNTD
+245 EAYNTEAESLNND
-258 VKGINEMMDYYNRV
+258 VKDINEMMDYYNRV

-338 DKENGFKYPDGCE
+338 DSENGFKYPDGCD
-351 RDEILA
+351 RNDIMA

-369 VADKDAYEKYVAEM
+369 VADKAAYEKYVAEM

-397 NLPADVDGKEGD
+397 NIPADVDGKEGD

-426 EGLYVADLAEKL
+426 GGLYVADLAEKL
-438 TAADAANEEI
+438 TAADAAKEEI
-448 NEAALNG
+448 NEAALNA
-455 KISALTDAATKMT
+455 KISALTAAATEMA

-477 AKAENDA
+477 AKAENAA
-484 YDAYKAQVGSDD
+484 YGTYETTLGSKQ
-496 PLSGLKASYAEA
+496 PVSGLLGSYEEA
-508 KATDVPDGQVAEY
+508 KATNVPAGQDATYKE
-521 NRLTAAVE
+521 LIKAVE
-529 KAFGDLE
+529 DAFDALE
-536 EFVTTHYGTDLSTAA
+536 EFVNTHYGTDLSTAA
-551 NQEKYSEVFV
+551 NQEKYNAAVDKV
-561 KAVVDAISALKTN
+561 NKAIGELKKY

-581 NKLATDLDANVS
+581 NKLVADLNTNDGK
-593 EIETL
+593 IKTL
-598 SNALKTYVESK
+598 SDKLKTDVEK
-609 DKGVTI
+609 DTKKEVTI
-615 DLSSK
+615 DLYSK
-620 FDQTIA
+620 FEPTID
-626 NIQASINQLKDGD
+626 NIQASIDQLKPGD
-639 DTSEIKK
+639 DASEIET
-646 AIETMLETAKNIDNA
+646 AIEDVLKAAQNLDTA

-676 AAYKTFIG
+676 AAYKTFIDEKFIFVG
-684 DKLILKDKDGKEVY
+684 KDGKPVY
-698 GRTNAQTQY
+698 GKTNAETEY
-707 DNLAK
+707 DNLAS
-712 VVDTYQTKLNEVAK
+712 VVDGYKTQLNEVAK
-726 ANNQEIIQ
+726 LENQKCLEGALALADKI
-734 KAGELAVDIEGS
+734 GES
-746 TFEADLEKAKKDFAY
+746 TFEADLETAKKDFAY
-761 NASDANKKHAETV
+761 NASLANKKHAEGV
-774 YNATE
+774 YNATAD
-779 TNYNRLYDN
+779 NYDKLKD
-788 GNGVPGIDAANLDAL
+788 VPGIDVANLGAL
-803 TTEKDNAVAKVTEDA
+803 TTEKDAAVAKVTEDA
-818 SPEDLTGAD
+818 SPEDLTDAD

-832 LVENCT
+832 LVDNCT
-838 NFDNNVNAYATLY
+838 TFDNNVNAYAALY

-858 TDIEEALKFEED
+858 TDIEEALKFEGD

-883 VLNGYKADYDKFMA
+883 VLNGYKADYDTFMA
-897 DIKTALEGMKVV
+897 DIENALEDMKVV

-932 KTVKERIQENQQVY
+932 KTVKERIQKNQQVY
-946 DALLDESKNTLAVI
+946 DALLDDSKIPASTINT
-960 NGVRNFLDTNYDK
+960 VRNFVEANIKDAAEKEKRNKALD
-973 ENEAYQGYMDKLD
+973 E
-986 ALADELTAL
+986 LADELTDLNFAL
-995 NLAVTGDF
+995 TGDF
-1003 GKGELDK
+1003 GDGVLDDIK
-1010 VNEGEYTDKYEDIAE
+1010 NKEYHDKYLDIAK
-1025 RAKNLQTEIDGAVS
+1025 RANDIQADIDKTVSILNNAWIDKWEPVIDG
-1039 GLNEAT
+1039 
-1045 AAGWKSEIDKARSVK
+1045 ARSVK
-1060 DAAVRVYND
+1060 DAAVRVYNK

-1075 NEGYHDFVKDVLAE
+1075 NPGYHKFVDDVLNS

-1102 LDAEFNEWVEKKN
+1102 LDAEFRAWVQKQN
-1115 NDRVV
+1115 DDRVV

-1128 WTAKIKTEITDKI
+1128 WTDKIKTEITDKI

-1150 DMNTKGREYWTKEYT
+1150 AMNTKGGEYWTQEYT
-1165 NRAMPVYAGMM
+1165 NRASLVYDEMKSN
-1176 AALTNAGMATVDD
+1176 LIIAGMATEKDGEVT
-1189 EGAHLSADLAGTLE
+1189 LSADLAGTPE
-1203 GEVFENAIAALPAAE
+1203 GKVFEDAIAAMP
-1218 IGKEKADKADSAV
+1218 KANADKAKADSADPAV
-1231 ENYASQIGFAMDAIA
+1231 GNYALQIGFAMDAIA
-1246 DELDKIDYTADQ
+1246 DELDKIAYTVDQ
-1258 LEAAAKVYLA
+1258 REAAAKVHLA
-1268 ALYTDFTEKADDAK
+1268 TLYKDFTDYASEAK
-1282 TEAGN
+1282 TEAGKAD
-1287 VGFVSDDRKETA
+1287 FVTEERI
-1299 KKAIDNQ
+1299 KKAIADIEAQ
-1306 IKAAEAD
+1306 ETAAAD
-1313 YKGIE
+1313 AYDGIE
-1318 NAFDALNTQADYFK
+1318 NAFDALWYTQADPFK
-1332 DYSDAIDDI
+1332 DYSDAIKDI

-1347 ESEANKASQDLY
+1347 ESEANEASKKLY
-1359 EYYADKENGIIPLLN
+1359 DDYTLDDGDGIIPSLN
-1374 IDLDALKAYAASM
+1374 SNLEALKAYAASM
-1387 AAYSS
+1387 AAYS
-1392 KQTTDAIAA
+1392 KTTDAIAA
-1401 AETAVNELATFV
+1401 AEKAVNDLAKFV
-1413 DANQAIL
+1413 DDNQAYL
-1420 SEDECKTWA
+1420 SEQECSTWA
-1429 ETLNGKADKAIEDG
+1429 ETLKGDADKAIEDG

-1467 NAKAMSEP
+1467 NAKADAET
-1475 AWDQDKAA
+1475 AWAQENAA
-1483 VYEAKINA
+1483 EYEAKINA
-1491 AMAEYAALDGKTD
+1491 AMAEYAALDGKTK

-1513 LENDLCTCLSG
+1513 LENDLCTCLSD
-1524 LEEVYSHDGTSAANA
+1524 LEKVYNHDGTSVDKA
-1539 RAELDKAYNPVKDNI
+1539 RADLDKEYNTVKGNI
-1554 ETSDDM
+1554 ETSDNNM
-1560 EGFEEEVQT
+1560 EGFEQEVKDA
-1569 EYADKYKDLSDK
+1569 YDDKYQALSDK
-1581 LDDIKKRYDG
+1581 LDGIYKRYHG

-1628 YNIDVANNASA
+1628 YNEKVAANASA
-1639 LAAELAGYQARYDA
+1639 LAAELAGYQARYEA
-1653 LVAYTQQH
+1653 LLAYTQQH
-1661 KLYDEGNSDNYYWG
+1661 KLYEEGNSDNYYWN
-1675 QLNNAAW
+1675 QLDLIAW
-1682 YIAYETQWLADSQK
+1682 YIASDTQWLADSQK
-1696 EDAAQ
+1696 KDAAQ
-1701 PLTPESVLPYRNNL
+1701 PLTPESVLPNGSVVNTNL
-1715 NNILNNVDYNAH
+1715 NYVDYSAHYEVVNIAYNGALTALNNAV
-1727 NDVYQIA
+1727 
-1734 NNAADK
+1734 
-1740 ALKNAAGALAAA
+1740 GALADAH
-1752 NLVPADRAKLQN
+1752 LVPADRAKLQN
-1764 DYDTAKLSFTKAI
+1764 DYDTAYLNFNKAI
-1777 HDYDDT
+1777 QDFNDT
-1783 YSTLFPN
+1783 YNTLFPN
-1790 GFDWEKLGE
+1790 NYIDWEKLGE

-1805 TAEQAFNNVVTASK
+1805 TAELAFNNVVTASQ
-1819 AIIDAIGELHFVP
+1819 AIIDSIGELHFVP

-2008 GKLTVGNAVFADINA
+2008 GNLTVGNAVFADINA

>member
-1 MQKKLLACL
+1 MQKKILACL

-19 VANTTVSDFN
+19 VANTAVSDFN

-42 ELNFGATG
+42 KLDFGATG
-50 NGLYAPVGISTVK
+50 EGLYAPVGIYTVK
-63 FQKINLYPGTYELNL
+63 FKEINLYPGTYELNL
-78 GEAKNILVKVVD
+78 GEAKNILVKVD
-90 GADVTDV
+90 GA
-97 TDVTVGADGI
+97 DVTVGADGI
-107 AKFEIKETKD
+107 AEFEIKETKD
-117 VIITL
+117 VEITL
-122 NAVNLEIA
+122 NADNREIA

-135 ADLTVVVDEKGLN
+135 AELTVIVNETELNSDLT
-148 EKFTE
+148 T
-153 ALDEAKPVELISLDA
+153 ALGSALPVELTEDNTNQTPQSLRDEYADLKKRYDDIA
-168 ATDALKNDNYKN
+168 AEIAKIVEPVAIADYGTFELWKGAENCTIGVEIAALKAD
-180 KEAAYKTLKT
+180 
-190 EYDALIA
+190 
-197 EYNRISGN
+197 
-205 IANVDEPLDLK
+205 
-216 NVYGEFKLWLAKN
+216 
-229 DESVIDT
+229 
-236 DIASLKEKV
+236 V
-245 EAYNTAAESLNTD
+245 EAYNEKANAE
-258 VKGINEMMDYYNRV
+258 
-272 QNLVNAYE
+272 
-280 SKLTKDDNN
+280 
-289 SDANYKGVEDKFIE
+289 
-303 ARIADELKIV
+303 
-313 EDKIA
+313 
-318 QIRAKLD
+318 
-325 KEYAAGTLKDPQK
+325 
-338 DKENGFKYPDGCE
+338 
-351 RDEILA
+351 
-357 DIANIATAYNTA
+357 NTA
-369 VADKDAYEKYVAEM
+369 VADRNANKEYWDRQNNQIKAYESKIDPYAAETDEFVKARTQEALDVVNGMIAKLNAELEATKDFAEKFETPEGCDYPKVMAAFGELEAAKNIAVADKAAYENYVAEM

-438 TAADAANEEI
+438 TAADATNEEI
-448 NEAALNG
+448 NEAALNA
-455 KISALTDAATKMT
+455 KISALTAAATDMT

-484 YDAYKAQVGSDD
+484 YGTYETTLGSKQ
-496 PLSGLKASYAEA
+496 PVSGLLGSYEEA
-508 KATDVPDGQVAEY
+508 KATKIPDGQDEEY
-521 NRLTAAVE
+521 GKLTAAVE
-529 KAFGDLE
+529 GAFGDLE
-536 EFVTTHYGTDLSTAA
+536 KFVTTHYGIDLSTTD
-551 NQEKYSEVFV
+551 NQTEYNRLV
-561 KAVVDAISALKTN
+561 KAVEDAISALKTN

-581 NKLATDLDANVS
+581 NKLVADLNTNDGK
-593 EIETL
+593 IKTL

-609 DKGVTI
+609 DKEVTI
-615 DLSSK
+615 DLYSK
-620 FDQTIA
+620 FKPTID
-626 NIQASINQLKDGD
+626 NIQASIEQLKPGD
-639 DTSEIKK
+639 DASEIET
-646 AIETMLETAKNIDNA
+646 AIEDVLKAANALDDA
-661 FRKAF
+661 FREAF

-671 FKGDL
+671 FSGDL
-676 AAYKTFIG
+676 AAYKTFI
-684 DKLILKDKDGKEVY
+684 DNKFIFEKDGKPVY
-698 GRTNAQTQY
+698 GKTNAETKY
-707 DNLAK
+707 DDLAK
-712 VVDTYQTKLNEVAK
+712 VVDGYKKELNEVAGFE
-726 ANNQEIIQ
+726 NQKCLEGALALADKI
-734 KAGELAVDIEGS
+734 GES

-761 NASDANKKHAETV
+761 NASVANKNYAQGV

-779 TNYNRLYDN
+779 TNYNKLEAA
-788 GNGVPGIDAANLDAL
+788 GVPDIDAANLGAL

-827 NALKT
+827 RALKT
-832 LVENCT
+832 LVDNCT
-838 NFDNNVNAYATLY
+838 KFDNNVNAYAALY

-858 TDIEEALKFEED
+858 TDIEEALKFEGD

-973 ENEAYQGYMDKLD
+973 ENEAYNSYMAQLD

-1010 VNEGEYTDKYEDIAE
+1010 VNEKEYTDKYEDIAE

-1045 AAGWKSEIDKARSVK
+1045 AAGWKPAIDKARSVK

-1075 NEGYHDFVKDVLAE
+1075 NEGYHDFVKDVLAK

-1102 LDAEFNEWVEKKN
+1102 LDAEFNEWVEEQN

-1120 FSQNDYNE
+1120 FSQDDYKV
-1128 WTAKIKTEITDKI
+1128 WTDKI
-1141 EARQQELVD
+1141 EAIETEIANREQKLVD
-1150 DMNTKGREYWTKEYT
+1150 DMNAKGGEYWTKEYT
-1165 NRAMPVYAGMM
+1165 NRASLVYDEMKG
-1176 AALTNAGMATVDD
+1176 ALLLAGMATEKDGVLT
-1189 EGAHLSADLAGTLE
+1189 LSADLAGTST
-1203 GEVFENAIAALPAAE
+1203 GKVFEDAIAAMPKA
-1218 IGKEKADKADSAV
+1218 IADKAKADNAESGV
-1231 ENYASQIGFAMDAIA
+1231 KNYASQIGLAMDAIA
-1246 DELDKIDYTADQ
+1246 DELDKIKYTADQ
-1258 LEAAAKVYLA
+1258 LEAAAKVHLA
-1268 ALYTDFTEKADDAK
+1268 TLYNDFTGYATEAK
-1282 TEAGN
+1282 TEAGKAD
-1287 VGFVSDDRKETA
+1287 FVTEERIEKAIADIEAQETA
-1299 KKAIDNQ
+1299 
-1306 IKAAEAD
+1306 AADAYE
-1313 YKGIE
+1313 GIE
-1318 NAFDALNTQADYFK
+1318 NAFDALRYTQADPFK
-1332 DYSDAIDDI
+1332 DFADAIKNI
-1341 LKKLNE
+1341 LDKLNE
-1347 ESEANKASQDLY
+1347 ESEANEASKKLY
-1359 EYYADKENGIIPLLN
+1359 DDYTLDDGDGIIPSLN
-1374 IDLDALKAYAASM
+1374 SDLDALKAYAASM
-1387 AAYSS
+1387 AAYS
-1392 KQTTDAIAA
+1392 KTTDAIAA
-1401 AETAVNELATFV
+1401 AEAAVNALAEFV
-1413 DANQAIL
+1413 ETNKATL
-1420 SEDECKTWA
+1420 SKDECKTEA
-1429 ETLNGKADKAIEDG
+1429 ETLKGEADKAIEDG
-1443 YAAVRTAETGILA
+1443 YAAVRTAETEVLA

-1467 NAKAMSEP
+1467 NAKAET
-1475 AWDQDKAA
+1475 AWAQENAA
-1483 VYEAKINA
+1483 KYEAKINA

-1504 EDFQTAALK
+1504 EEFQTAALK

-1524 LEEVYSHDGTSAANA
+1524 LEEVYSHDGTSADIAKAN
-1539 RAELDKAYNPVKDNI
+1539 LDKEYNTVKGNI

-1569 EYADKYKDLSDK
+1569 EYAVKYQALSDE
-1581 LDDIKKRYDG
+1581 LDSIYKRYHS

-1606 KAVQAALDALNAEA
+1606 KAVQAKLDALNAEA

-1628 YNIDVANNASA
+1628 YNKDVAANASA

-1653 LVAYTQQH
+1653 LLAYTQQH
-1661 KLYDEGNSDNYYWG
+1661 KLYEEGNSDNYYWN

-1682 YIAYETQWLADSQK
+1682 YIEYETQWLADSQK
-1696 EDAAQ
+1696 EDAAE
-1701 PLTPESVLPYRNNL
+1701 PLTPASVLPYRNNL
-1715 NNILNNVDYNAH
+1715 NNILNYVDYNAH
-1727 NDVYQIA
+1727 YQVVNIA
-1734 NNAADK
+1734 YNGART
-1740 ALKNAAGALAAA
+1740 ALENAAGALADAH
-1752 NLVPADRAKLQN
+1752 LVPADRTKLQN
-1764 DYDTAKLSFTKAI
+1764 DYDTAYLNFNKAI
-1777 HDYDDT
+1777 QDYNDT
-1783 YSTLFPN
+1783 YNTLFPN
-1790 GFDWEKLGE
+1790 GFDWDKLGE

-1805 TAEQAFNNVVTASK
+1805 TAEQAFNDVVTASQ
-1819 AIIDAIGELHFVP
+1819 AIIDAIGELHFIP
-1832 GDVELD
+1832 GDVEAD
-1838 NEVSAVDVQQ
+1838 PDHEVSAVDVQQ

-2008 GKLTVGNAVFADINA
+2008 GNLTVGNAVFADINA

>member
-19 VANTTVSDFN
+19 VANTAVSDFN
-29 PNEATTDATQEGF
+29 PNEASTDATQEGF
-42 ELNFGATG
+42 KLDFGADG
-50 NGLYAPVGISTVK
+50 VGLYAPVGIYTVK
-63 FQKINLYPGTYELNL
+63 FKEINLYPGTYELNL
-78 GEAKNILVKVVD
+78 GEAKNILVKVD
-90 GADVTDV
+90 GA
-97 TDVTVGADGI
+97 DVTVGADGI
-107 AKFEIKETKD
+107 AEFEIKETKD
-117 VIITL
+117 VEITL
-122 NAVNLEIA
+122 NADNREIA

-135 ADLTVVVDEKGLN
+135 AELTVIVNETELNSDLT
-148 EKFTE
+148 T
-153 ALDEAKPVELISLDA
+153 ALGSALPVELTEDNTNQTPQSLKDEYADLKKRYDDIA
-168 ATDALKNDNYKN
+168 AEIAKIVEPVAIADYGTFELWKGAENCTIGVEIAALKAD
-180 KEAAYKTLKT
+180 
-190 EYDALIA
+190 
-197 EYNRISGN
+197 
-205 IANVDEPLDLK
+205 
-216 NVYGEFKLWLAKN
+216 
-229 DESVIDT
+229 
-236 DIASLKEKV
+236 V
-245 EAYNTAAESLNTD
+245 EAYNEKANAENTAVADRNANKEYWD
-258 VKGINEMMDYYNRV
+258 R
-272 QNLVNAYE
+272 QNNQIKAYE
-280 SKLTKDDNN
+280 SKIDPYAAETDEFVK
-289 SDANYKGVEDKFIE
+289 ARTQE
-303 ARIADELKIV
+303 ALDVVNGMI
-313 EDKIA
+313 
-318 QIRAKLD
+318 AKLNAELEAKKD
-325 KEYAAGTLKDPQK
+325 FAEKFETPEGCDYSKVMAAFGELEAAK
-338 DKENGFKYPDGCE
+338 
-351 RDEILA
+351 
-357 DIANIATAYNTA
+357 NTA
-369 VADKDAYEKYVAEM
+369 VADKDAYENYVAEM

-438 TAADAANEEI
+438 TAADATNEEI
-448 NEAALNG
+448 NEAALNA
-455 KISALTDAATKMT
+455 KISALTAAATEMT

-484 YDAYKAQVGSDD
+484 YGTYETTLGSKQ
-496 PLSGLKASYAEA
+496 PVSGLLGSYEEA
-508 KATDVPDGQVAEY
+508 KATKVPDGQDEEY
-521 NRLTAAVE
+521 GKLTAAVE
-529 KAFGDLE
+529 GAFGDLE
-536 EFVTTHYGTDLSTAA
+536 KFVTTHYGIDLSTTD
-551 NQEKYSEVFV
+551 NQTEYNRLV
-561 KAVVDAISALKTN
+561 KAVEDAISALKTN

-581 NKLATDLDANVS
+581 NKLVADLNTNDGK
-593 EIETL
+593 IKTL

-609 DKGVTI
+609 DKEVTI
-615 DLSSK
+615 DLYSK
-620 FDQTIA
+620 FKPTID
-626 NIQASINQLKDGD
+626 NIQASIEQLKPGD
-639 DTSEIKK
+639 DASEIET
-646 AIETMLETAKNIDNA
+646 AIEDVLKAANALDDA
-661 FRKAF
+661 FREAF

-671 FKGDL
+671 FSGDL
-676 AAYKTFIG
+676 AAYKTFI
-684 DKLILKDKDGKEVY
+684 DNKFIFEKDGKSVY
-698 GRTNAQTQY
+698 GKTNAETKY
-707 DNLAK
+707 DDLAK
-712 VVDTYQTKLNEVAK
+712 VVDGYKKELNEVAGFE
-726 ANNQEIIQ
+726 NQKCLEGALALADKI
-734 KAGELAVDIEGS
+734 GES

-761 NASDANKKHAETV
+761 NASVANKNYAQGV

-779 TNYNRLYDN
+779 TNYNKLEAA
-788 GNGVPGIDAANLDAL
+788 GVPDIDAANLGAL

-827 NALKT
+827 RALKT
-832 LVENCT
+832 LVDNCT
-838 NFDNNVNAYATLY
+838 KFDNNVNAYAALY

-858 TDIEEALKFEED
+858 TDIEEALKFEGD

-897 DIKTALEGMKVV
+897 DIKTALEGKKVV

-973 ENEAYQGYMDKLD
+973 ENEAYNSYMAQLD

-1010 VNEGEYTDKYEDIAE
+1010 VNEKEYTDKYEDIAE

-1045 AAGWKSEIDKARSVK
+1045 AAGWKPAIDKARSVK

-1102 LDAEFNEWVEKKN
+1102 LDAEFNEWVEEQN

-1120 FSQNDYNE
+1120 FSQDDYKV
-1128 WTAKIKTEITDKI
+1128 WTDKI
-1141 EARQQELVD
+1141 EAIETEIANREQALVVA
-1150 DMNTKGREYWTKEYT
+1150 MNTKGGEYWTKEYT
-1165 NRAMPVYAGMM
+1165 NRASLVYDEMKG
-1176 AALTNAGMATVDD
+1176 ALLLAGMATEKDGVVT
-1189 EGAHLSADLAGTLE
+1189 LSADLAGTST
-1203 GEVFENAIAALPAAE
+1203 GKVFEDAIAAMPKAIDDKA
-1218 IGKEKADKADSAV
+1218 KADNADPAV
-1231 ENYASQIGFAMDAIA
+1231 ENYASQIGLAMDAIA
-1246 DELDKIDYTADQ
+1246 DELDKIKYTADQ
-1258 LEAAAKVYLA
+1258 LEAAAKVHLA
-1268 ALYTDFTEKADDAK
+1268 TLYNDFTGYATEAK
-1282 TEAGN
+1282 TEAGKAD
-1287 VGFVSDDRKETA
+1287 FVTEERIEKAIADIEAQETA
-1299 KKAIDNQ
+1299 
-1306 IKAAEAD
+1306 AADAYE
-1313 YKGIE
+1313 GIE
-1318 NAFDALNTQADYFK
+1318 NAFDALRYTQADPFK
-1332 DYSDAIDDI
+1332 DFADAIKNI
-1341 LKKLNE
+1341 LDKLNE
-1347 ESEANKASQDLY
+1347 ESEANEASKKLY
-1359 EYYADKENGIIPLLN
+1359 DDYTLDDGDGIIPSLN
-1374 IDLDALKAYAASM
+1374 SDLDALKAYAASM
-1387 AAYSS
+1387 AAYS
-1392 KQTTDAIAA
+1392 KTTDAIAA
-1401 AETAVNELATFV
+1401 AEAAVNALAEFV
-1413 DANQAIL
+1413 ETNKATL
-1420 SEDECKTWA
+1420 SKDECKTEA
-1429 ETLNGKADKAIEDG
+1429 ETLKGEADKAIEDG
-1443 YAAVRTAETGILA
+1443 YAAVRTAETEVLA

-1467 NAKAMSEP
+1467 NAKAET
-1475 AWDQDKAA
+1475 AWAQENAA
-1483 VYEAKINA
+1483 KYEAKINA

-1504 EDFQTAALK
+1504 EEFQTAALK

-1539 RAELDKAYNPVKDNI
+1539 RAELDKAYNPVKGNI

-1560 EGFEEEVQT
+1560 EGFEEEVKS
-1569 EYADKYKDLSDK
+1569 EYAGKYQALSEK
-1581 LDDIKKRYDG
+1581 LEDIKKRYDV

-1606 KAVQAALDALNAEA
+1606 KAVQAELDALNAEA

-1628 YNIDVANNASA
+1628 YNKDVAANASA

-1653 LVAYTQQH
+1653 LLAYTQQH
-1661 KLYDEGNSDNYYWG
+1661 ELYEEGNSDNYYWG

-1696 EDAAQ
+1696 EDAAE
-1701 PLTPESVLPYRNNL
+1701 PLTPASVLPYRNNL
-1715 NNILNNVDYNAH
+1715 NNILNYVDYNAH
-1727 NDVYQIA
+1727 YQVVNIA
-1734 NNAADK
+1734 YNGART
-1740 ALKNAAGALAAA
+1740 ALENAAGALADAH
-1752 NLVPADRAKLQN
+1752 LVPADRTKLQN
-1764 DYDTAKLSFTKAI
+1764 DYDTAYLNFNKAI
-1777 HDYDDT
+1777 QDYNDT
-1783 YSTLFPN
+1783 YNTLFPN
-1790 GFDWEKLGE
+1790 NYFDWEKLGE

-1805 TAEQAFNNVVTASK
+1805 TAEQAFNDVVTASQ

-1832 GDVELD
+1832 GDVEAD
-1838 NEVSAVDVQQ
+1838 PDHEVSAVDVQQ

-2008 GKLTVGNAVFADINA
+2008 GNLTVGNAVFADINA

>member
-1 MQKKLLACL
+1 MQKKILACL

-19 VANTTVSDFN
+19 VANTAVSDFN
-29 PNEATTDATQEGF
+29 PNEASTDATQEGF
-42 ELNFGATG
+42 KLDFGADG
-50 NGLYAPVGISTVK
+50 VGLYAPVGIYTVK
-63 FQKINLYPGTYELNL
+63 FQKIQLYPGDYELNL
-78 GEAKNILVKVVD
+78 GTAENILVKVD
-90 GADVTDV
+90 GADA
-97 TDVTVGADGI
+97 TVEDGKARFHI
-107 AKFEIKETKD
+107 GETKE
-117 VIITL
+117 VEITL
-122 NAVNLEIA
+122 NADNREIA

-135 ADLTVVVDEKGLN
+135 ADLTLLVNEADLN
-148 EKFTE
+148 RELTEDLAE
-153 ALDEAKPVELISLDA
+153 ALPVELTEDNTNQTPQSLKKEY
-168 ATDALKNDNYKN
+168 TALKKR
-180 KEAAYKTLKT
+180 
-190 EYDALIA
+190 YD
-197 EYNRISGN
+197 
-205 IANVDEPLDLK
+205 
-216 NVYGEFKLWLAKN
+216 
-229 DESVIDT
+229 
-236 DIASLKEKV
+236 DIAAEIAKIVEPVAIADYGTFELWKGAKKCTIGVEIAALKADV
-245 EAYNTAAESLNTD
+245 EAYNERANAE
-258 VKGINEMMDYYNRV
+258 
-272 QNLVNAYE
+272 
-280 SKLTKDDNN
+280 
-289 SDANYKGVEDKFIE
+289 
-303 ARIADELKIV
+303 
-313 EDKIA
+313 
-318 QIRAKLD
+318 
-325 KEYAAGTLKDPQK
+325 
-338 DKENGFKYPDGCE
+338 
-351 RDEILA
+351 
-357 DIANIATAYNTA
+357 NTA
-369 VADKDAYEKYVAEM
+369 VADRNANKEYWDRQNNQIKAYESKIDPYAAETDEFVKARTQEALDVVNGMIAKLNAELEATKDFAEKFETPEGCDYPKVMAAFGELEAAKNIAVADKAAYEKYVAEM

-448 NEAALNG
+448 NEAALNA
-455 KISALTDAATKMT
+455 KISALTAAATEMT

-484 YDAYKAQVGSDD
+484 YRTYETALGSKQ
-496 PLSGLKASYAEA
+496 PVSGLLGSYEEA
-508 KATDVPDGQVAEY
+508 KATKVPDGQKAKYEE
-521 NRLTAAVE
+521 LTAAVDA
-529 KAFGDLE
+529 AFAELE
-536 EFVTTHYGTDLSTAA
+536 EFVSTHYGTDLSTTD
-551 NQEKYSEVFV
+551 NQTEYNRLV
-561 KAVVDAISALKTN
+561 KAVEDAISALKTN

-581 NKLATDLDANVS
+581 NKLVADLNTNDG
-593 EIETL
+593 EIKKL
-598 SNALKTYVESK
+598 SDALKTYVESK
-609 DKGVTI
+609 DKEVTI
-615 DLSSK
+615 DLYSK
-620 FDQTIA
+620 FKPTID
-626 NIQASINQLKDGD
+626 NIQASIDQLKPGD
-639 DTSEIKK
+639 DASEIET
-646 AIETMLETAKNIDNA
+646 AIEDVLKAANALDDA
-661 FRKAF
+661 FREAF

-671 FKGDL
+671 FSGDL
-676 AAYKTFIG
+676 AAYKTFI
-684 DKLILKDKDGKEVY
+684 DKKFIFEKDGKPVY
-698 GRTNAQTQY
+698 GKTNAETKY
-707 DNLAK
+707 DDLAK
-712 VVDTYQTKLNEVAK
+712 DVDGYKTQLNEVAK
-726 ANNQEIIQ
+726 LENQKCLEGALALADKI
-734 KAGELAVDIEGS
+734 GES

-761 NASDANKKHAETV
+761 NASVANKKYAEGV
-774 YNATE
+774 YSATE
-779 TNYNRLYDN
+779 TNYNKYVEA
-788 GNGVPGIDAANLDAL
+788 GVPDIAAANLNAL

-827 NALKT
+827 TALKT
-832 LVENCT
+832 LVDNCMK
-838 NFDNNVNAYATLY
+838 FDSNVNAYAALY

-858 TDIEEALKFEED
+858 TDIEEALKFEGD
-870 CYTIDPAKAHFTE
+870 CYTIDPAKAHFTK
-883 VLNGYKADYDKFMA
+883 VLNDYKADYDKFMA

-973 ENEAYQGYMDKLD
+973 ENEAYNSYMAQLD

-1010 VNEGEYTDKYEDIAE
+1010 VNEKEYTDKYEDIAE

-1045 AAGWKSEIDKARSVK
+1045 AAGWKPAIDKARSVK

-1075 NEGYHDFVKDVLAE
+1075 NEGYHDFVKDVLDE

-1102 LDAEFNEWVEKKN
+1102 LDAKFNAWVEKQN

-1120 FSQNDYNE
+1120 FSQDDYE
-1128 WTAKIKTEITDKI
+1128 VWTDKI
-1141 EARQQELVD
+1141 EAIETEIANREQALVD
-1150 DMNTKGREYWTKEYT
+1150 AMNAKGGEYWTQEYT

-1189 EGAHLSADLAGTLE
+1189 EGAHLSADLAGTPE
-1203 GEVFENAIAALPAAE
+1203 GKVFEDAIAALPAAE
-1218 IGKEKADKADSAV
+1218 IGKENADNDESGVK
-1231 ENYASQIGFAMDAIA
+1231 NYALQIGFAMDAIA
-1246 DELDKIDYTADQ
+1246 DELDKIKYTADQ
-1258 LEAAAKVYLA
+1258 LEAAAKVHLA
-1268 ALYTDFTEKADDAK
+1268 ALYNDFTGYATEAK
-1282 TEAGN
+1282 TEAGKAD
-1287 VGFVSDDRKETA
+1287 FVTEERI
-1299 KKAIDNQ
+1299 KKAIADIEAQ
-1306 IKAAEAD
+1306 ETAAEAD

-1318 NAFDALNTQADYFK
+1318 NAFDALSTQSDYFK
-1332 DYSDAIDDI
+1332 DYSDAIKNI
-1341 LKKLNE
+1341 LDKLNE
-1347 ESEANKASQDLY
+1347 ESEANEASKKLY
-1359 EYYADKENGIIPLLN
+1359 DDYTLDDGDGIIPSLN
-1374 IDLDALKAYAASM
+1374 SYLDALKAYAASM
-1387 AAYSS
+1387 AAYS
-1392 KQTTDAIAA
+1392 KTTDAIAA
-1401 AETAVNELATFV
+1401 AEAAVNALAEFV
-1413 DANQAIL
+1413 ETNKATL
-1420 SEDECKTWA
+1420 SKDECKTEA
-1429 ETLNGKADKAIEDG
+1429 ETLKGEADKAIEDG
-1443 YAAVRTAETGILA
+1443 YAAVRTAETEVLA

-1467 NAKAMSEP
+1467 NAKAET
-1475 AWDQDKAA
+1475 AWAQENAA
-1483 VYEAKINA
+1483 GYETKINA
-1491 AMAEYAALDGKTD
+1491 AMAEYAALTD
-1504 EDFQTAALK
+1504 AEPETNEEFQTAALK
-1513 LENDLCTCLSG
+1513 LENDLCTCLSD
-1524 LEEVYSHDGTSAANA
+1524 LEKVYNHDGTSADLAKAN
-1539 RAELDKAYNPVKDNI
+1539 LDKEYNTVKGNI

-1560 EGFEEEVQT
+1560 EGFEEEVKS
-1569 EYADKYKDLSDK
+1569 EYAGKYQALSEK
-1581 LDDIKKRYDG
+1581 LEDIKKRYDG

-1606 KAVQAALDALNAEA
+1606 KAVQAALDALNSEA

-1628 YNIDVANNASA
+1628 YNKDVAANASA

-1653 LVAYTQQH
+1653 LLAYTQQH
-1661 KLYDEGNSDNYYWG
+1661 ELYEEGNSDNYYWN

-1696 EDAAQ
+1696 EDAAE

-1715 NNILNNVDYNAH
+1715 NNILNYVDYNAH
-1727 NDVYQIA
+1727 YQVVNIA
-1734 NNAADK
+1734 YNGALTALDNAV
-1740 ALKNAAGALAAA
+1740 GALADAH
-1752 NLVPADRAKLQN
+1752 LVPADRTKLQN
-1764 DYDTAKLSFTKAI
+1764 DYDTAYLNFNKAI
-1777 HDYDDT
+1777 QDYNDT
-1783 YSTLFPN
+1783 YNTLFPN
-1790 GFDWEKLGE
+1790 NYFDWEKLGE

-1805 TAEQAFNNVVTASK
+1805 TAEQAFNDVVTASQ

-1832 GDVELD
+1832 GDVEAEPD
-1838 NEVSAVDVQQ
+1838 HEVSAVDVQQ

-1891 IVLNDLNNP
+1891 IILNDLNNP

>member
-19 VANTTVSDFN
+19 VANTAVSDFN
-29 PNEATTDATQEGF
+29 PNEASTDATQEGF
-42 ELNFGATG
+42 KLDFGADG
-50 NGLYAPVGISTVK
+50 VGLYAPVGIYTVK
-63 FQKINLYPGTYELNL
+63 FQKIQLYPGDYELNL
-78 GEAKNILVKVVD
+78 GTAENILVKVD
-90 GADVTDV
+90 GADA
-97 TDVTVGADGI
+97 TVEDGKARFHI
-107 AKFEIKETKD
+107 GETKK
-117 VIITL
+117 VEITL
-122 NAVNLEIA
+122 NADNREIA

-135 ADLTVVVDEKGLN
+135 ADLTLLVNEAYLN
-148 EKFTE
+148 SKLTT
-153 ALDEAKPVELISLDA
+153 ALGSALPVELTEDNTNQTPQSLKDEYADLKKRYDDIA
-168 ATDALKNDNYKN
+168 AEIAKIVEPVAIADYGTFELWKGAENCTIGVEIAALKAD
-180 KEAAYKTLKT
+180 
-190 EYDALIA
+190 
-197 EYNRISGN
+197 
-205 IANVDEPLDLK
+205 
-216 NVYGEFKLWLAKN
+216 
-229 DESVIDT
+229 
-236 DIASLKEKV
+236 V
-245 EAYNTAAESLNTD
+245 EAYNEKANAE
-258 VKGINEMMDYYNRV
+258 
-272 QNLVNAYE
+272 
-280 SKLTKDDNN
+280 
-289 SDANYKGVEDKFIE
+289 
-303 ARIADELKIV
+303 
-313 EDKIA
+313 
-318 QIRAKLD
+318 
-325 KEYAAGTLKDPQK
+325 
-338 DKENGFKYPDGCE
+338 
-351 RDEILA
+351 
-357 DIANIATAYNTA
+357 NTA
-369 VADKDAYEKYVAEM
+369 VADRNANKEYWDRQNNQIKAYESKIDPYAAETDEFVKARTQEALDVVNGMIAKLNAELEAKKDFAEKFETPEGCDYSKVMAAFGELEAAKNIAVADKAAYEKYVAEM

-448 NEAALNG
+448 NEAALNA
-455 KISALTDAATKMT
+455 KISALTAAATEMT

-484 YDAYKAQVGSDD
+484 YGTYETTLGSKQ
-496 PLSGLKASYAEA
+496 PVSGLLGSYEEA
-508 KATDVPDGQVAEY
+508 KATKIPDGQDEEY
-521 NRLTAAVE
+521 GKLTAAVE
-529 KAFGDLE
+529 DAFGDLE
-536 EFVTTHYGTDLSTAA
+536 KFVTTHYGIDLSTTD
-551 NQEKYSEVFV
+551 NQTEYNRLV
-561 KAVVDAISALKTN
+561 KAVEDAISALKTN

-581 NKLATDLDANVS
+581 NKLVADLNTNDGK
-593 EIETL
+593 IKTL

-609 DKGVTI
+609 DKEVTI
-615 DLSSK
+615 DLYSK
-620 FDQTIA
+620 FKPTID
-626 NIQASINQLKDGD
+626 NIQASIEQLKPGD
-639 DTSEIKK
+639 DASEIET
-646 AIETMLETAKNIDNA
+646 AIEDVLKAANALDDA
-661 FRKAF
+661 FREAF

-671 FKGDL
+671 FSGDL
-676 AAYKTFIG
+676 AAYKTFI
-684 DKLILKDKDGKEVY
+684 DNKFIFEKDGKPVY
-698 GRTNAQTQY
+698 GKTNAETKY
-707 DNLAK
+707 DDLAK
-712 VVDTYQTKLNEVAK
+712 VVDGYKKELNEVAGFE
-726 ANNQEIIQ
+726 NQKCLEGALALADKI
-734 KAGELAVDIEGS
+734 GES

-761 NASDANKKHAETV
+761 NASVANKNYAQGV

-779 TNYNRLYDN
+779 TNYNKLEAA
-788 GNGVPGIDAANLDAL
+788 GVPDIDAANLGAL

-818 SPEDLTGAD
+818 SPEDLTDAD

-832 LVENCT
+832 LVDKCT
-838 NFDNNVNAYATLY
+838 TFDNNVNAYAALY

-858 TDIEEALKFEED
+858 TDIEEALKFEGD

-883 VLNGYKADYDKFMA
+883 ELNGYKAGYDTFMA

-973 ENEAYQGYMDKLD
+973 ENEAYNSYMAQLD

-1075 NEGYHDFVKDVLAE
+1075 NKGYHKFVEDVLAE

-1102 LDAEFNEWVEKKN
+1102 LDAEFNEWVEEQN

-1120 FSQNDYNE
+1120 FSQGDYQK
-1128 WTAKIKTEITDKI
+1128 WTDKIKTEITDKI

-1150 DMNTKGREYWTKEYT
+1150 AMNTKGGEYWTQEYT
-1165 NRAMPVYAGMM
+1165 NRASLVYDEMKG
-1176 AALTNAGMATVDD
+1176 ALLLAGMATEKDGVVT
-1189 EGAHLSADLAGTLE
+1189 LSADLAGTST
-1203 GEVFENAIAALPAAE
+1203 GKVFEDAIAAMPKAIDDKA
-1218 IGKEKADKADSAV
+1218 KADNADPAV
-1231 ENYASQIGFAMDAIA
+1231 ENYASQIGLAMDAIA
-1246 DELDKIDYTADQ
+1246 DELDKIKYTADQ
-1258 LEAAAKVYLA
+1258 LEAAAKVHLA
-1268 ALYTDFTEKADDAK
+1268 TLYNDFTGYATEAK
-1282 TEAGN
+1282 TEAGKAD
-1287 VGFVSDDRKETA
+1287 FVTEERIEKAIADIEAQETA
-1299 KKAIDNQ
+1299 
-1306 IKAAEAD
+1306 AADAYE
-1313 YKGIE
+1313 GIE
-1318 NAFDALNTQADYFK
+1318 NAFDALRYTQADPFK
-1332 DYSDAIDDI
+1332 DFADAIKNI
-1341 LKKLNE
+1341 LDKLNE
-1347 ESEANKASQDLY
+1347 ENEANEASQNLY
-1359 EYYADKENGIIPLLN
+1359 NDYTGDGGYIPSLN
-1374 IDLDALKAYAASM
+1374 SDLDALKAYAASM
-1387 AAYSS
+1387 AAYS
-1392 KQTTDAIAA
+1392 KTTDAIAA
-1401 AETAVNELATFV
+1401 AEAAVNALAEFV
-1413 DANQAIL
+1413 ETNKATL
-1420 SEDECKTWA
+1420 SKDECKTEA
-1429 ETLNGKADKAIEDG
+1429 ETLKGEADKAIEDG
-1443 YAAVRTAETGILA
+1443 YAAVRTAETEVLA

-1467 NAKAMSEP
+1467 NAKAET
-1475 AWDQDKAA
+1475 AWAQENAA
-1483 VYEAKINA
+1483 KYEAKINA

-1504 EDFQTAALK
+1504 EEFQTAALK

-1524 LEEVYSHDGTSAANA
+1524 LEEVYSHDGTSADIAKAN
-1539 RAELDKAYNPVKDNI
+1539 LDKEYNTVKGNI

-1569 EYADKYKDLSDK
+1569 EYADKYQALSDE
-1581 LDDIKKRYDG
+1581 LDSIYKRYHS

-1606 KAVQAALDALNAEA
+1606 KAVQAKLDALNAEA

-1628 YNIDVANNASA
+1628 YNKDVAANASA

-1653 LVAYTQQH
+1653 LLAYTQQH
-1661 KLYDEGNSDNYYWG
+1661 KLYEEGNSDNYYWN

-1682 YIAYETQWLADSQK
+1682 YIEYETQWLADSQK
-1696 EDAAQ
+1696 EDAAE
-1701 PLTPESVLPYRNNL
+1701 PLTPASVLPYRNNL
-1715 NNILNNVDYNAH
+1715 NNILNYVDYNAH
-1727 NDVYQIA
+1727 YQVVNIA
-1734 NNAADK
+1734 YNGART
-1740 ALKNAAGALAAA
+1740 ALENAAGALADAH
-1752 NLVPADRAKLQN
+1752 LVPADRTKLQN
-1764 DYDTAKLSFTKAI
+1764 DYDTAYLNFNKAI
-1777 HDYDDT
+1777 QDYNDT
-1783 YSTLFPN
+1783 YNTLFPN
-1790 GFDWEKLGE
+1790 GFDWDKLGE

-1805 TAEQAFNNVVTASK
+1805 TAEQAFNDVVTASQ
-1819 AIIDAIGELHFVP
+1819 AIIDAIGELHFIP
-1832 GDVELD
+1832 GDVEAD
-1838 NEVSAVDVQQ
+1838 PDHEVSAVDVQQ

-1858 FDDLVASSP
+1858 FDDLVASNP

-1891 IVLNDLNNP
+1891 IILNDLNNP

-2008 GKLTVGNAVFADINA
+2008 GNLTVGNAVFADINA

>member
-29 PNEATTDATQEGF
+29 PNEASTDATQEGF
-42 ELNFGATG
+42 KLDFGADG
-50 NGLYAPVGISTVK
+50 VGLYAPVGIYTVK
-63 FQKINLYPGTYELNL
+63 FQKIQLYPGDYELNL
-78 GEAKNILVKVVD
+78 GTAENILVKVD
-90 GADVTDV
+90 GADA
-97 TDVTVGADGI
+97 TVEDGKARFHI
-107 AKFEIKETKD
+107 GETKE
-117 VIITL
+117 VEITL
-122 NAVNLEIA
+122 NAADREIA

-135 ADLTVVVDEKGLN
+135 ADLTLLVNEADLN
-148 EKFTE
+148 RELTEDLAE
-153 ALDEAKPVELISLDA
+153 ALPVELTEDNTNQTPQSLKDEYA
-168 ATDALKNDNYKN
+168 ALKKR
-180 KEAAYKTLKT
+180 
-190 EYDALIA
+190 YD
-197 EYNRISGN
+197 
-205 IANVDEPLDLK
+205 
-216 NVYGEFKLWLAKN
+216 
-229 DESVIDT
+229 
-236 DIASLKEKV
+236 DIAAEIAKIVEPVAIADYGTFELWKGAKGCTIGVEIAALKADV
-245 EAYNTAAESLNTD
+245 EAYNAKANAE
-258 VKGINEMMDYYNRV
+258 
-272 QNLVNAYE
+272 
-280 SKLTKDDNN
+280 
-289 SDANYKGVEDKFIE
+289 
-303 ARIADELKIV
+303 
-313 EDKIA
+313 
-318 QIRAKLD
+318 
-325 KEYAAGTLKDPQK
+325 
-338 DKENGFKYPDGCE
+338 
-351 RDEILA
+351 
-357 DIANIATAYNTA
+357 NTA
-369 VADKDAYEKYVAEM
+369 VADRNANKEYWDKQSNQIKAYENKVAPYAAETDEFVKARTQEALEVVNGMIAELNAELEATKDFAEKFETPKGCTYDKVMAAFGDLEAAKNTADADKAAYENYVDKM
-383 KKFTETYNGVLNAL
+383 KEFTETYNGVLNAL
-397 NLPADVDGKEGD
+397 NLPADVDDKEGD
-409 AFLTTRRNATAE
+409 AFLSTRRNATAE

-426 EGLYVADLAEKL
+426 EGLYVAKLAEKL

-448 NEAALNG
+448 NEAALNA
-455 KISALTDAATKMT
+455 KISALTAAATEMT
-468 TVKTNFEAL
+468 NVKTTFEAL

-484 YDAYKAQVGSDD
+484 YGTYETALGSKQ
-496 PLSGLKASYAEA
+496 PVSGLLGSYEEA
-508 KATDVPDGQVAEY
+508 KATNIPDGQDAEY
-521 NRLTAAVE
+521 KELTAAVDAAFDALE
-529 KAFGDLE
+529 K
-536 EFVTTHYGTDLSTAA
+536 FVADHYGTDLSTTD
-551 NQEKYSEVFV
+551 NQTEYNRLV
-561 KAVVDAISALKTN
+561 KAVEDAISTLKAD

-581 NKLATDLDANVS
+581 NKLVADLNTNDG
-593 EIETL
+593 EIKTL
-598 SNALKTYVESK
+598 SDELTTYVASK
-609 DKGVTI
+609 DKEVTI
-615 DLSSK
+615 DLYSK
-620 FDQTIA
+620 FKPTID
-626 NIQASINQLKDGD
+626 NIQASIDQLKDGD
-639 DTSEIKK
+639 DTSEIVT
-646 AIETMLETAKNIDNA
+646 AIENVLTAAQNLDTA

-671 FKGDL
+671 FSGDL
-676 AAYKTFIG
+676 AAYKTFI
-684 DKLILKDKDGKEVY
+684 DKKFIFEKDGKSVY
-698 GRTNAQTQY
+698 GKTNAETKY
-707 DNLAK
+707 DDLAK
-712 VVDTYQTKLNEVAK
+712 VVDGYKTQLNEVAK
-726 ANNQEIIQ
+726 LENQKCLEGALALADKI
-734 KAGELAVDIEGS
+734 GES
-746 TFEADLEKAKKDFAY
+746 TFKADLKKDKEDFAY
-761 NASDANKKHAETV
+761 NASLANKKHAEGV
-774 YNATE
+774 YSATE

-788 GNGVPGIDAANLDAL
+788 GNGVPDIAAANLGAL
-803 TTEKDNAVAKVTEDA
+803 TAEKDAAVAKVTEEA
-818 SPEDLTGAD
+818 SPEDLTDAD

-832 LVENCT
+832 LVDNCT
-838 NFDNNVNAYATLY
+838 KFDNNVNAYAALY

-858 TDIEEALKFEED
+858 TDIEEALKFEGD

-932 KTVKERIQENQQVY
+932 KTVKERIQKNQQVY
-946 DALLDESKNTLAVI
+946 DDLLGDSKMASAEI
-960 NGVRNFLDTNYDK
+960 NKVRSFIETNIKDSAEK
-973 ENEAYQGYMDKLD
+973 EKRNKELD

-995 NLAVTGDF
+995 NLVVTGDF
-1003 GKGELDK
+1003 GHGALDDTT
-1010 VNEGEYTDKYEDIAE
+1010 NGKYHKQYLDIVK
-1025 RAKNLQTEIDGAVS
+1025 RANNLQSEIDQAVS
-1039 GLNEAT
+1039 GLNNAWIGKWEPV
-1045 AAGWKSEIDKARSVK
+1045 IDGARSVK

-1075 NEGYHDFVKDVLAE
+1075 NKGYHKFVEDVLAE

-1102 LDAEFNEWVEKKN
+1102 LDAEFRAWVQMQN
-1115 NDRVV
+1115 DDRVV

-1128 WTAKIKTEITDKI
+1128 WTDKIKTEITDKI
-1141 EARQQELVD
+1141 EARQQKLVD
-1150 DMNTKGREYWTKEYT
+1150 DMNAKGGEYWTQEYT

-1189 EGAHLSADLAGTLE
+1189 EGAHLSADLAGTSE

-1218 IGKEKADKADSAV
+1218 IGKEKADNADPAV
-1231 ENYASQIGFAMDAIA
+1231 ENYASQIGLAMDAIA

-1258 LEAAAKVYLA
+1258 LEAAAKVHLA
-1268 ALYTDFTEKADDAK
+1268 TLYKDFTDYATEAK
-1282 TEAGN
+1282 TEAGKAD
-1287 VGFVSDDRKETA
+1287 FVTEERIEKAIADIEAQETA
-1299 KKAIDNQ
+1299 
-1306 IKAAEAD
+1306 AADAYE
-1313 YKGIE
+1313 GIE
-1318 NAFDALNTQADYFK
+1318 NAFDALRYTQADPFK
-1332 DYSDAIDDI
+1332 DFADAIKNI
-1341 LKKLNE
+1341 LDKLNE
-1347 ESEANKASQDLY
+1347 ESEANEASKKLY
-1359 EYYADKENGIIPLLN
+1359 DDYTLDDGDGIIPSLN
-1374 IDLDALKAYAASM
+1374 SDLDALKAYAASM
-1387 AAYSS
+1387 AAYS
-1392 KQTTDAIAA
+1392 KTTDAIAA
-1401 AETAVNELATFV
+1401 AEAAVNALAEFV
-1413 DANQAIL
+1413 ETNKATL
-1420 SEDECKTWA
+1420 SKDECKTEA
-1429 ETLNGKADKAIEDG
+1429 ETLKGEADKAIEDG
-1443 YAAVRTAETGILA
+1443 YAAVRTAETEVLA

-1467 NAKAMSEP
+1467 NAKAET
-1475 AWDQDKAA
+1475 AWAQENAA
-1483 VYEAKINA
+1483 EYEAKINA

-1539 RAELDKAYNPVKDNI
+1539 RAELDKAYNPVKNSI

-1569 EYADKYKDLSDK
+1569 EYADKYQALSDE
-1581 LDDIKKRYDG
+1581 LDSIYKRYHS

-1606 KAVQAALDALNAEA
+1606 KAVQAKLDALNAEA

-1628 YNIDVANNASA
+1628 YNKDVAANASA

-1653 LVAYTQQH
+1653 LLAYTQQH
-1661 KLYDEGNSDNYYWG
+1661 KLYEEGNSDNYYWN
-1675 QLNNAAW
+1675 QLDLIAW
-1682 YIAYETQWLADSQK
+1682 YIASDTQWLADSQK
-1696 EDAAQ
+1696 KDAAQ
-1701 PLTPESVLPYRNNL
+1701 PLTPESVLPNGSVVNTNL
-1715 NNILNNVDYNAH
+1715 NYVDYSAH
-1727 NDVYQIA
+1727 RDVYHIA

-1740 ALKNAAGALAAA
+1740 ALKNAAGALADA

-1764 DYDTAKLSFTKAI
+1764 DYDTAKLSFTKANQ
-1777 HDYDDT
+1777 DFEN
-1783 YSTLFPN
+1783 TLNEYFPT
-1790 GFDWEKLGE
+1790 GYMDWEKLGE

-1805 TAEQAFNNVVTASK
+1805 TAEQAFNDVVAASQ

>member
-1 MQKKLLACL
+1 MQKKILACL

-29 PNEATTDATQEGF
+29 PNEASTDATQEGF
-42 ELNFGATG
+42 KLDFGATG
-50 NGLYAPVGISTVK
+50 DGLYAPVGIYTVK
-63 FQKINLYPGTYELNL
+63 FKEINLYPGTYELNL
-78 GEAKNILVKVVD
+78 GDAKNILVKVD
-90 GADVTDV
+90 GV
-97 TDVTVGADGI
+97 DVTVGADGI
-107 AKFEIKETKD
+107 AEFEIKETKD
-117 VIITL
+117 VEITL
-122 NAVNLEIA
+122 NADNREVA

-135 ADLTVVVDEKGLN
+135 AELTVIVNETELN
-148 EKFTE
+148 RELTE
-153 ALDEAKPVELISLDA
+153 DLANALPVELTEDNTNQTPQSLKDEYAGLKKRYDDIA
-168 ATDALKNDNYKN
+168 AEIAKIVEPVAIADYGTFELWKGAENCTIGVEIAALKAD
-180 KEAAYKTLKT
+180 
-190 EYDALIA
+190 
-197 EYNRISGN
+197 
-205 IANVDEPLDLK
+205 
-216 NVYGEFKLWLAKN
+216 
-229 DESVIDT
+229 
-236 DIASLKEKV
+236 V
-245 EAYNTAAESLNTD
+245 EAYNEKANAENLAVADRNSNKEYWD
-258 VKGINEMMDYYNRV
+258 R
-272 QNLVNAYE
+272 QNNQIKAYE
-280 SKLTKDDNN
+280 SKIDPYAAETDEFVKARTQEALDVVNGMIAKLNVELEATKDF
-289 SDANYKGVEDKFIE
+289 AKKFETPEGCNYSKVMAAFGELE
-303 ARIADELKIV
+303 A
-313 EDKIA
+313 
-318 QIRAKLD
+318 AK
-325 KEYAAGTLKDPQK
+325 
-338 DKENGFKYPDGCE
+338 
-351 RDEILA
+351 
-357 DIANIATAYNTA
+357 NTA
-369 VADKDAYEKYVAEM
+369 VADKAAYEKYVAEM

-448 NEAALNG
+448 NEAVLNA
-455 KISALTDAATKMT
+455 KISALTAAATEMT

-484 YDAYKAQVGSDD
+484 YGTYETDLGSKQ
-496 PLSGLKASYAEA
+496 PVSGLLGSYEGA
-508 KATDVPDGQVAEY
+508 KATKVPAGQDAKYQE
-521 NRLTAAVE
+521 LTKAVDDAFDALE
-529 KAFGDLE
+529 K
-536 EFVTTHYGTDLSTAA
+536 FVTDHYGTDLSTTD
-551 NQEKYSEVFV
+551 NQTEYNRLV
-561 KAVVDAISALKTN
+561 KAVEDAISALKTN

-581 NKLATDLDANVS
+581 NELVADLNTNDGKIKELSDKLTTDVA
-593 EIETL
+593 
-598 SNALKTYVESK
+598 SK
-609 DKGVTI
+609 DKEVTI
-615 DLSSK
+615 DLYSK
-620 FDQTIA
+620 FKPTID
-626 NIQASINQLKDGD
+626 NIQASIDQLKDGD
-639 DTSEIKK
+639 DTSEIVT
-646 AIETMLETAKNIDNA
+646 AIEDVLKAANALDDA
-661 FRKAF
+661 FREAF

-671 FKGDL
+671 FSGDL
-676 AAYKTFIG
+676 AAYKTFI
-684 DKLILKDKDGKEVY
+684 DKKFIFEKDGKPVY
-698 GRTNAQTQY
+698 GKTNAETKY
-707 DNLAK
+707 DDLAK
-712 VVDTYQTKLNEVAK
+712 DVDGYKKELNEVAGFE
-726 ANNQEIIQ
+726 NQKCLEGALAL
-734 KAGELAVDIEGS
+734 AGKIGES
-746 TFEADLEKAKKDFAY
+746 TFKADLKKDKEDFAY
-761 NASDANKKHAETV
+761 KASVENKKHAEGV
-774 YNATE
+774 YDATE
-779 TNYNRLYDN
+779 TNYNKHYEA
-788 GNGVPGIDAANLDAL
+788 GVPDIAAANLGAL
-803 TTEKDNAVAKVTEDA
+803 TAEKDAAVGQVTEDA

-827 NALKT
+827 AALKT
-832 LVENCT
+832 LVDNCT
-838 NFDNNVNAYATLY
+838 KFDNNVNAYAALY

-858 TDIEEALKFEED
+858 TDIEEALKFEGD
-870 CYTIDPAKAHFTE
+870 CYTIDPAKAHFTK

-973 ENEAYQGYMDKLD
+973 ENEAYNSYMADLD

-1010 VNEGEYTDKYEDIAE
+1010 VNEKEYTDKYEDIAE

-1045 AAGWKSEIDKARSVK
+1045 AAGWKPAIDKARSVK

-1102 LDAEFNEWVEKKN
+1102 LDAEFNEWVEKQN

-1120 FSQNDYNE
+1120 FSQDDYKV
-1128 WTAKIKTEITDKI
+1128 WTDKI
-1141 EARQQELVD
+1141 EAIETEIANREQALVD
-1150 DMNTKGREYWTKEYT
+1150 AMNTKGGEYWTKEYT
-1165 NRAMPVYAGMM
+1165 NRASLVYDEMKG
-1176 AALTNAGMATVDD
+1176 ALILAGMATEEDGVVT
-1189 EGAHLSADLAGTLE
+1189 LSADLAGTST
-1203 GEVFENAIAALPAAE
+1203 GKVFEDAIAAMPKAIAD
-1218 IGKEKADKADSAV
+1218 KEKADNADPAV
-1231 ENYASQIGFAMDAIA
+1231 ENYALQIGFAMDAIA
-1246 DELDKIDYTADQ
+1246 DELDKIKYTADQ
-1258 LEAAAKVYLA
+1258 LEAAAKVHLA
-1268 ALYTDFTEKADDAK
+1268 TLYKDFTDYAAEAK
-1282 TEAGN
+1282 TEAGKAD
-1287 VGFVSDDRKETA
+1287 FVADERIEKAIADIEAQETA
-1299 KKAIDNQ
+1299 
-1306 IKAAEAD
+1306 AADAYE
-1313 YKGIE
+1313 GIE
-1318 NAFDALNTQADYFK
+1318 NAFDALRYTQADPFK
-1332 DYSDAIDDI
+1332 DFADAIKNI
-1341 LKKLNE
+1341 LDKLNE
-1347 ESEANKASQDLY
+1347 ESEANEASEKLY
-1359 EYYADKENGIIPLLN
+1359 DDYTLDDGDGIIPSLN
-1374 IDLDALKAYAASM
+1374 SDLDALKAYAASM
-1387 AAYSS
+1387 SAYS
-1392 KQTTDAIAA
+1392 KTTDAIAA
-1401 AETAVNELATFV
+1401 AEAAVNALAEFV
-1413 DANQAIL
+1413 ETNKAIL
-1420 SEDECKTWA
+1420 SKDECKTEA
-1429 ETLNGKADKAIEDG
+1429 ETLKGEADKAIEDG
-1443 YAAVRTAETGILA
+1443 YAAVRTAETEVLA

-1467 NAKAMSEP
+1467 NAKAET
-1475 AWDQDKAA
+1475 AWAQENAA
-1483 VYEAKINA
+1483 EYEAKINA
-1491 AMAEYAALDGKTD
+1491 AMAEYAALTDAEPETD
-1504 EDFQTAALK
+1504 EEFQTAALK
-1513 LENDLCTCLSG
+1513 LENDLCTCLSD
-1524 LEEVYSHDGTSAANA
+1524 LEKVYNHDGTSADIAKAN
-1539 RAELDKAYNPVKDNI
+1539 LDKEYNTVKGNI

-1560 EGFEEEVQT
+1560 EGFEEEVKS
-1569 EYADKYKDLSDK
+1569 EYADKYKALSDE
-1581 LDDIKKRYDG
+1581 LDSIYKRYHS

-1606 KAVQAALDALNAEA
+1606 KAVQAALDALDEEA
-1620 AQADQEAK
+1620 AQADQKAK
-1628 YNIDVANNASA
+1628 YNKDVAANASA

-1661 KLYDEGNSDNYYWG
+1661 KLYEEGNSDNYYWG

-1727 NDVYQIA
+1727 YQVVNIA
-1734 NNAADK
+1734 YNGALTALENAV
-1740 ALKNAAGALAAA
+1740 GALADAH
-1752 NLVPADRAKLQN
+1752 LVPADRTKLQN
-1764 DYDTAKLSFTKAI
+1764 DYDTAYLNFNKAI
-1777 HDYDDT
+1777 QDYNDT
-1783 YSTLFPN
+1783 YNTLFPN
-1790 GFDWEKLGE
+1790 GFDWDKLGE

-1805 TAEQAFNNVVTASK
+1805 TAEQAFNDVVTASQ

-1832 GDVELD
+1832 GDVEAD
-1838 NEVSAVDVQQ
+1838 PDHEVSAVDVQQ

-1891 IVLNDLNNP
+1891 IILNDLNNP

-1966 GADHKLYRF
+1966 GADHTLYRF

-2008 GKLTVGNAVFADINA
+2008 GNLTVGNAVFADINA

>member
-1 MQKKLLACL
+1 MQKKILACL

-19 VANTTVSDFN
+19 VANTAVSDFN
-29 PNEATTDATQEGF
+29 PNEASTDATQEGF
-42 ELNFGATG
+42 KLDFGATG
-50 NGLYAPVGISTVK
+50 EGLYAPVGIYTVK
-63 FQKINLYPGTYELNL
+63 FQKIQLYPGDYELNL
-78 GEAKNILVKVVD
+78 GTAENILVKVD
-90 GADVTDV
+90 GADA
-97 TDVTVGADGI
+97 TVEDGKARFYI
-107 AKFEIKETKD
+107 GETKE
-117 VIITL
+117 VEITL
-122 NAVNLEIA
+122 NADNREIA

-135 ADLTVVVDEKGLN
+135 ADLTLLVNEADLN
-148 EKFTE
+148 RELTEDLAE
-153 ALDEAKPVELISLDA
+153 ALPVELTEDNTNQTPQSLKKEYTDLKKRYDDIA
-168 ATDALKNDNYKN
+168 AEIAKIVEPVVIADYGTFELWKGADKCTIGVEIAALKAD
-180 KEAAYKTLKT
+180 
-190 EYDALIA
+190 
-197 EYNRISGN
+197 
-205 IANVDEPLDLK
+205 
-216 NVYGEFKLWLAKN
+216 
-229 DESVIDT
+229 
-236 DIASLKEKV
+236 V
-245 EAYNTAAESLNTD
+245 EAYNEKANAENTAVADRNANKEYWDTQSNLIKGYQKRVDPYVAETDEFVKARTQEALEVVNGMIAKLNA
-258 VKGINEMMDYYNRV
+258 E
-272 QNLVNAYE
+272 LEA
-280 SKLTKDDNN
+280 TKDF
-289 SDANYKGVEDKFIE
+289 AEKFVTPEGYEYPKVMAAIGELE
-303 ARIADELKIV
+303 A
-313 EDKIA
+313 
-318 QIRAKLD
+318 AK
-325 KEYAAGTLKDPQK
+325 
-338 DKENGFKYPDGCE
+338 
-351 RDEILA
+351 
-357 DIANIATAYNTA
+357 NTA

-426 EGLYVADLAEKL
+426 VGLYVADLAEKL

-448 NEAALNG
+448 NEAALNA
-455 KISALTDAATKMT
+455 KISALTAAATDMT

-484 YDAYKAQVGSDD
+484 YGTYKTALGSKQ
-496 PLSGLKASYAEA
+496 PVSGLLGSYEEA
-508 KATDVPDGQVAEY
+508 KATKIPDGQKAKYDELTKAVDDAFAE
-521 NRLTAAVE
+521 LE
-529 KAFGDLE
+529 KI
-536 EFVTTHYGTDLSTAA
+536 VTDHYGTDLSTAA
-551 NQEKYSEVFV
+551 NQEKYTA
-561 KAVVDAISALKTN
+561 AVDKVNTAIGELKKY
-574 TDNYADW
+574 TDKYADW
-581 NKLATDLDANVS
+581 NKLVADLNTNDGK
-593 EIETL
+593 IKTL

-609 DKGVTI
+609 DKEVTI
-615 DLSSK
+615 DLYSK
-620 FDQTIA
+620 FKPTID
-626 NIQASINQLKDGD
+626 NIQASIEQLKPD
-639 DTSEIKK
+639 DDASEIET
-646 AIETMLETAKNIDNA
+646 AIEDVLKAANALDDA
-661 FRKAF
+661 FREAF

-671 FKGDL
+671 FSGDL
-676 AAYKTFIG
+676 AAYKTFI
-684 DKLILKDKDGKEVY
+684 DNKFIFEKDGKPVY
-698 GRTNAQTQY
+698 GKTNDETKY
-707 DNLAK
+707 DDLAK
-712 VVDTYQTKLNEVAK
+712 VVDGYKTQLNEVAK
-726 ANNQEIIQ
+726 LENQKCLEGALALADKI
-734 KAGELAVDIEGS
+734 GES
-746 TFEADLEKAKKDFAY
+746 TFEADLKKDKKDFAY
-761 NASDANKKHAETV
+761 NASVENKKHAETV

-788 GNGVPGIDAANLDAL
+788 GNGVPGIAAANLGAL
-803 TTEKDNAVAKVTEDA
+803 TTEKNAAVAKVTEDA

-827 NALKT
+827 RALKT
-832 LVENCT
+832 LVDNCT
-838 NFDNNVNAYATLY
+838 RFDNNVNAYAALY

-858 TDIEEALKFEED
+858 TDIEEALKFEGD

-897 DIKTALEGMKVV
+897 DIKTALEGKKVV

-932 KTVKERIQENQQVY
+932 KTVKERIQKNQQVY
-946 DALLDESKNTLAVI
+946 DALLGDSKMASAEI
-960 NGVRNFLDTNYDK
+960 NKVRSFIETNIKDSAEK
-973 ENEAYQGYMDKLD
+973 EKRNKELD

-995 NLAVTGDF
+995 NLVVTGDF
-1003 GKGELDK
+1003 GHGALDDTT
-1010 VNEGEYTDKYEDIAE
+1010 NGKYHKQYLDIVE
-1025 RAKNLQTEIDGAVS
+1025 RANNLQSEIDQAVS
-1039 GLNEAT
+1039 GLNNAWIGKWEPV
-1045 AAGWKSEIDKARSVK
+1045 IDGARSVK

-1075 NEGYHDFVKDVLAE
+1075 NKGYHKFVEDVLAE

-1102 LDAEFNEWVEKKN
+1102 LDAEFRAWVQKQN
-1115 NDRVV
+1115 DDRVV
-1120 FSQNDYNE
+1120 FSQNDYNK
-1128 WTAKIKTEITDKI
+1128 WTDKIKTEITDKI

-1150 DMNTKGREYWTKEYT
+1150 AMNAKGGEYWTKEYT
-1165 NRAMPVYAGMM
+1165 NRASLVYDEMKG
-1176 AALTNAGMATVDD
+1176 ALLLAGMATEKDGVLT
-1189 EGAHLSADLAGTLE
+1189 LSADLAGTPE
-1203 GEVFENAIAALPAAE
+1203 GKVFEDAIAAMPKAIDDKA
-1218 IGKEKADKADSAV
+1218 KADNAESGVK
-1231 ENYASQIGFAMDAIA
+1231 NYASQIGLAMDAIA
-1246 DELDKIDYTADQ
+1246 DELDKIKYTADQ
-1258 LEAAAKVYLA
+1258 LEAAAKVHLA
-1268 ALYTDFTEKADDAK
+1268 TLYKDFTDYATEAK
-1282 TEAGN
+1282 TEAGKAD
-1287 VGFVSDDRKETA
+1287 FVTEERIEKAIADIEAQETA
-1299 KKAIDNQ
+1299 
-1306 IKAAEAD
+1306 AADAYE
-1313 YKGIE
+1313 GIE
-1318 NAFDALNTQADYFK
+1318 NAFDALRYTQADPFK
-1332 DYSDAIDDI
+1332 DFADAIKNI
-1341 LKKLNE
+1341 LDKLNE
-1347 ESEANKASQDLY
+1347 ESEANEASKKLY
-1359 EYYADKENGIIPLLN
+1359 DDYTLDDGDGIIPSLN
-1374 IDLDALKAYAASM
+1374 SDLDALKAYAASM
-1387 AAYSS
+1387 AAYS
-1392 KQTTDAIAA
+1392 KTTEAIAA
-1401 AETAVNELATFV
+1401 AEAAVNALAEFV
-1413 DANQAIL
+1413 ETNKATL
-1420 SEDECKTWA
+1420 SKDECKTEA
-1429 ETLNGKADKAIEDG
+1429 ETLKGEADKAIEDG
-1443 YAAVRTAETGILA
+1443 YAAVRTAETEVLA

-1467 NAKAMSEP
+1467 NAKAET
-1475 AWDQDKAA
+1475 AWAQENAA
-1483 VYEAKINA
+1483 EYEAKINA

-1524 LEEVYSHDGTSAANA
+1524 LEEVYSHDGTSADLAKAN
-1539 RAELDKAYNPVKDNI
+1539 LDNEYNRVKGNI

-1560 EGFEEEVQT
+1560 EGFEEEVKS
-1569 EYADKYKDLSDK
+1569 EYAGKYQALSER
-1581 LDDIKKRYDG
+1581 LEDIKKRYDV

-1606 KAVQAALDALNAEA
+1606 KAVQAALDALDEEA
-1620 AQADQEAK
+1620 AQADQNAK
-1628 YNIDVANNASA
+1628 YNKDVAANASA
-1639 LAAELAGYQARYDA
+1639 LAAEIAGYQARYDA
-1653 LVAYTQQH
+1653 LLAYTQQH
-1661 KLYDEGNSDNYYWG
+1661 KLYEEGNSDNYYWG

-1696 EDAAQ
+1696 EDAAE
-1701 PLTPESVLPYRNNL
+1701 PLTPESVLPHRNNL
-1715 NNILNNVDYNAH
+1715 NNILNYVDYNAH
-1727 NDVYQIA
+1727 YQVVNIA
-1734 NNAADK
+1734 YNGALTALDNAV
-1740 ALKNAAGALAAA
+1740 GALADAH
-1752 NLVPADRAKLQN
+1752 LVPADRTKLQN
-1764 DYDTAKLSFTKAI
+1764 DYDTAYLNFNKAI
-1777 HDYDDT
+1777 QDYNDT
-1783 YSTLFPN
+1783 YNTLFPN

-1805 TAEQAFNNVVTASK
+1805 TAEKAFNDVVTASQ

-1832 GDVELD
+1832 GDVEAEPD
-1838 NEVSAVDVQQ
+1838 HEVSAVDVQQ

>member
-19 VANTTVSDFN
+19 VANTAVSDFN
-29 PNEATTDATQEGF
+29 PNEASTDATQEGF
-42 ELNFGATG
+42 KLDFGADG
-50 NGLYAPVGISTVK
+50 VGLYAPVGIYTVK
-63 FQKINLYPGTYELNL
+63 FQKIQLYPGDYELNL
-78 GEAKNILVKVVD
+78 GTAENILVKVD
-90 GADVTDV
+90 GADA
-97 TDVTVGADGI
+97 TVEDGKARFHI
-107 AKFEIKETKD
+107 GETKK
-117 VIITL
+117 VEITL
-122 NAVNLEIA
+122 NADNREIA

-135 ADLTVVVDEKGLN
+135 ADLTLLVNEADLN
-148 EKFTE
+148 SKLNTVLGS
-153 ALDEAKPVELISLDA
+153 ALPVELTEDNTNQTPQSLKDEYADLKKRYDDIA
-168 ATDALKNDNYKN
+168 AEIAKIVEPVAIADYGTFELWKGAENCTIGVEIAALKAD
-180 KEAAYKTLKT
+180 
-190 EYDALIA
+190 
-197 EYNRISGN
+197 
-205 IANVDEPLDLK
+205 
-216 NVYGEFKLWLAKN
+216 
-229 DESVIDT
+229 
-236 DIASLKEKV
+236 V
-245 EAYNTAAESLNTD
+245 EAYNEKANAE
-258 VKGINEMMDYYNRV
+258 
-272 QNLVNAYE
+272 
-280 SKLTKDDNN
+280 
-289 SDANYKGVEDKFIE
+289 
-303 ARIADELKIV
+303 
-313 EDKIA
+313 
-318 QIRAKLD
+318 
-325 KEYAAGTLKDPQK
+325 
-338 DKENGFKYPDGCE
+338 
-351 RDEILA
+351 
-357 DIANIATAYNTA
+357 NTA
-369 VADKDAYEKYVAEM
+369 VADRNANKEYWDRQNNQIKAYESKIDPYAAETDEFVKARTQEALDVVNGMIAKLNAELEAKKDFAEKFETPEGCDDSKVMAAFGELEAAKNIAVADKAAYEKYVAEM

-448 NEAALNG
+448 NEAALNA
-455 KISALTDAATKMT
+455 KISALTAAATEMT

-484 YDAYKAQVGSDD
+484 YGTYETTLGSKQ
-496 PLSGLKASYAEA
+496 PVSGLLGSYEEA
-508 KATDVPDGQVAEY
+508 KATKIPDGQDEEY
-521 NRLTAAVE
+521 GKLTAAVE
-529 KAFGDLE
+529 DAFGDLE
-536 EFVTTHYGTDLSTAA
+536 KFVTTHYGIDLSTTD
-551 NQEKYSEVFV
+551 NQTEYNRLV
-561 KAVVDAISALKTN
+561 KAVKDAISALKTN
-574 TDNYADW
+574 TDDYADW
-581 NKLATDLDANVS
+581 NKLVADLNTNDGK
-593 EIETL
+593 IKTL

-609 DKGVTI
+609 DKEVTI
-615 DLSSK
+615 DLYSK
-620 FDQTIA
+620 FKPTID
-626 NIQASINQLKDGD
+626 NIQASIEQLKPGD
-639 DTSEIKK
+639 DASEIET
-646 AIETMLETAKNIDNA
+646 AIEDVLKAANALDDA
-661 FRKAF
+661 FREAF

-671 FKGDL
+671 FSGDL
-676 AAYKTFIG
+676 AAYKTFI
-684 DKLILKDKDGKEVY
+684 DNKFIFEKDGKPVY
-698 GRTNAQTQY
+698 GKTNAETKY
-707 DNLAK
+707 DDLAK
-712 VVDTYQTKLNEVAK
+712 VVDGYKKELNEVAGFE
-726 ANNQEIIQ
+726 NQKCLEGALALADKI
-734 KAGELAVDIEGS
+734 GES

-761 NASDANKKHAETV
+761 NASVANKNYAQGV

-779 TNYNRLYDN
+779 TNYNKLDAA
-788 GNGVPGIDAANLDAL
+788 GVPDIDAANLGAL

-818 SPEDLTGAD
+818 SPEDLTDAD

-832 LVENCT
+832 LVDKCT
-838 NFDNNVNAYATLY
+838 TFDNNVNAYAALY

-858 TDIEEALKFEED
+858 TDIEEALKFEGD

-883 VLNGYKADYDKFMA
+883 ELNGYKAGYDTFMA

-973 ENEAYQGYMDKLD
+973 ENGAYQGYMDKLD

-1010 VNEGEYTDKYEDIAE
+1010 VDEGEYTDKYEDIAE
-1025 RAKNLQTEIDGAVS
+1025 RAKNLETEIDGAVS

-1045 AAGWKSEIDKARSVK
+1045 AAGWKPAIDKARSVK

-1102 LDAEFNEWVEKKN
+1102 LDAEFRAWVQKQN
-1115 NDRVV
+1115 DDRVV

-1141 EARQQELVD
+1141 EARQQELVN
-1150 DMNTKGREYWTKEYT
+1150 DMNTKGSEYWTQEYT
-1165 NRAMPVYAGMM
+1165 NRASLVYDEMKSN
-1176 AALTNAGMATVDD
+1176 LIIAGMATENDGEVT
-1189 EGAHLSADLAGTLE
+1189 LSADLAGTPA
-1203 GEVFENAIAALPAAE
+1203 GKVFEDAIAAMPKAN
-1218 IGKEKADKADSAV
+1218 ADKAKADSADPAV
-1231 ENYASQIGFAMDAIA
+1231 ENYASQIGLAMDAIA
-1246 DELDKIDYTADQ
+1246 DELDKIKYTADQ
-1258 LEAAAKVYLA
+1258 LEAAAKVHLA
-1268 ALYTDFTEKADDAK
+1268 TLYYYDFTGYATEAK
-1282 TEAGN
+1282 TEAGKAD
-1287 VGFVSDDRKETA
+1287 FVTEERI
-1299 KKAIDNQ
+1299 KKAIAD
-1306 IKAAEAD
+1306 IKAQETAAAD
-1313 YKGIE
+1313 AYEGME
-1318 NAFDALNTQADYFK
+1318 NAFDALRYTQADPFK
-1332 DYSDAIDDI
+1332 DFADAIKNI
-1341 LKKLNE
+1341 LDKLNE
-1347 ESEANKASQDLY
+1347 ESEANEASKKLY
-1359 EYYADKENGIIPLLN
+1359 DDYTLDDGDGIIPSLN
-1374 IDLDALKAYAASM
+1374 SDLDALKAYAASM
-1387 AAYSS
+1387 AAYS
-1392 KQTTDAIAA
+1392 KTTDAIAA
-1401 AETAVNELATFV
+1401 AEAAVNALAEFV
-1413 DANQAIL
+1413 ETNKATL
-1420 SEDECKTWA
+1420 SKDECKTEA
-1429 ETLNGKADKAIEDG
+1429 ETLKGEADKAIEDG
-1443 YAAVRTAETGILA
+1443 YAAVRTAETEVLA

-1467 NAKAMSEP
+1467 NAKAET
-1475 AWDQDKAA
+1475 AWAQENAA
-1483 VYEAKINA
+1483 GYEAKINA
-1491 AMAEYAALDGKTD
+1491 AMDEYAALDGKTD
-1504 EDFQTAALK
+1504 EKFQAAALK
-1513 LENDLCTCLSG
+1513 LENDLCTCLSD
-1524 LEEVYSHDGTSAANA
+1524 LEKVYNHDGTSADLAKAN
-1539 RAELDKAYNPVKDNI
+1539 LDKEYNTVKGNI

-1569 EYADKYKDLSDK
+1569 EYADKYQALSDE
-1581 LDDIKKRYDG
+1581 LDSIYKRYHS

-1606 KAVQAALDALNAEA
+1606 KAVQAKLDALNAEA

-1628 YNIDVANNASA
+1628 YNKDVAANASA

-1653 LVAYTQQH
+1653 LLAYTQQH
-1661 KLYDEGNSDNYYWG
+1661 KLYEEGNSDNYYWN

-1682 YIAYETQWLADSQK
+1682 YIEYETQWLADSQK
-1696 EDAAQ
+1696 EDAAE
-1701 PLTPESVLPYRNNL
+1701 PLTPASVLPYRNNL
-1715 NNILNNVDYNAH
+1715 NNILNHVDYNAH
-1727 NDVYQIA
+1727 YQVVNIA
-1734 NNAADK
+1734 YNGART
-1740 ALKNAAGALAAA
+1740 ALENAAGALADAH
-1752 NLVPADRAKLQN
+1752 LVPADRTKLQN
-1764 DYDTAKLSFTKAI
+1764 DYDTAYLNFNKAI
-1777 HDYDDT
+1777 QDYNDT
-1783 YSTLFPN
+1783 YNTLFPN
-1790 GFDWEKLGE
+1790 GFYWDKLGE

-1805 TAEQAFNNVVTASK
+1805 TAEQVFNDVVTASQ
-1819 AIIDAIGELHFVP
+1819 AIIDAIGELHFIP
-1832 GDVELD
+1832 GDVEAD
-1838 NEVSAVDVQQ
+1838 PDHEVSAVDVQQ

-1858 FDDLVASSP
+1858 FDDLVASNP

-1891 IVLNDLNNP
+1891 IILNDLNNP

-1942 FVGGQLDINVGAGM
+1942 FVGGQLDINIGAGM

-2008 GKLTVGNAVFADINA
+2008 GNLTVGNAVFADINA

>member
-1 MQKKLLACL
+1 MQKKILACL

-29 PNEATTDATQEGF
+29 PNEASTDATQEGF
-42 ELNFGATG
+42 KLDFGADG
-50 NGLYAPVGISTVK
+50 VGLYAPVGIYTVK
-63 FQKINLYPGTYELNL
+63 FQKIQLYPGDYELNL
-78 GEAKNILVKVVD
+78 GTAENILVKVD
-90 GADVTDV
+90 GADA
-97 TDVTVGADGI
+97 TVEDGKARFHI
-107 AKFEIKETKD
+107 GETKE
-117 VIITL
+117 VEITL
-122 NAVNLEIA
+122 NADNREIA

-135 ADLTVVVDEKGLN
+135 ADLTLLVN
-148 EKFTE
+148 EEDRNRELTEDLAE
-153 ALDEAKPVELISLDA
+153 ALPVELTEDNTNQTPQSLKSEYADLKKRYDDIA
-168 ATDALKNDNYKN
+168 AEIAKIVEPVAIADYGTFELWKGTKGCTIGVEIAALKAD
-180 KEAAYKTLKT
+180 
-190 EYDALIA
+190 
-197 EYNRISGN
+197 
-205 IANVDEPLDLK
+205 
-216 NVYGEFKLWLAKN
+216 
-229 DESVIDT
+229 
-236 DIASLKEKV
+236 V
-245 EAYNTAAESLNTD
+245 EAYNQKANAE
-258 VKGINEMMDYYNRV
+258 
-272 QNLVNAYE
+272 NLAVADRNANKEYWDKQSNQIKAYE
-280 SKLTKDDNN
+280 NKVKPYADETDEFVKARTQEALDVVNGMIAELNAELEATKDFAEKFETPKGCTYDKVMAAFGELEA
-289 SDANYKGVEDKFIE
+289 AN
-303 ARIADELKIV
+303 
-313 EDKIA
+313 
-318 QIRAKLD
+318 
-325 KEYAAGTLKDPQK
+325 
-338 DKENGFKYPDGCE
+338 
-351 RDEILA
+351 
-357 DIANIATAYNTA
+357 NTA
-369 VADKDAYEKYVAEM
+369 VADKAAYEKYVAEM

-448 NEAALNG
+448 NETALNA
-455 KISALTDAATKMT
+455 KISALTTAATNMT

-484 YDAYKAQVGSDD
+484 YGTYKTALGSKQ
-496 PLSGLKASYAEA
+496 PVSGLLGSYEEA
-508 KATDVPDGQVAEY
+508 KATNVPAGQDATY
-521 NRLTAAVE
+521 KKLTEAVDA
-529 KAFGDLE
+529 AFGELE
-536 EFVTTHYGTDLSTAA
+536 EFVATHYGTDLSTTD
-551 NQEKYSEVFV
+551 NQTEYNTLV
-561 KAVVDAISALKTN
+561 KAVEDAISTLKTN

-581 NKLATDLDANVS
+581 NKLVADLNTNDGKIKTIS
-593 EIETL
+593 DK
-598 SNALKTYVESK
+598 LKADVEK
-609 DKGVTI
+609 DTKKEVTI
-615 DLSSK
+615 DLYSK
-620 FDQTIA
+620 FKPTID
-626 NIQASINQLKDGD
+626 NIQASIDQLKPGD
-639 DTSEIKK
+639 DASEIVTAIDDVLK
-646 AIETMLETAKNIDNA
+646 AAQNLDEA
-661 FRKAF
+661 FRDAV
-666 DAYIG
+666 DAYAE
-671 FKGDL
+671 FSGDL
-676 AAYKTFIG
+676 AAYKTFI
-684 DKLILKDKDGKEVY
+684 DKKFIFEKESKPVY
-698 GRTNAQTQY
+698 GKTNAETKY
-707 DNLAK
+707 DDLAK
-712 VVDTYQTKLNEVAK
+712 TVDGYKKELNEVAK
-726 ANNQEIIQ
+726 LENQKCLEG
-734 KAGELAVDIEGS
+734 AAELANKIGES

-761 NASDANKKHAETV
+761 NASLANKKHAEGV
-774 YNATE
+774 YTATAD
-779 TNYNRLYDN
+779 NYDKLKD
-788 GNGVPGIDAANLDAL
+788 VPGIDAANLGAL
-803 TTEKDNAVAKVTEDA
+803 TTEKDAAVAKVTEDA

-832 LVENCT
+832 LVDNCT
-838 NFDNNVNAYATLY
+838 KFDNNVNAYAALY

-858 TDIEEALKFEED
+858 TDIEEALKFEGD

-883 VLNGYKADYDKFMA
+883 ELNGYKAGYDTFMA

-932 KTVKERIQENQQVY
+932 KTVKERIQKNQQVY

-973 ENEAYQGYMDKLD
+973 ENEAYNSYMAQLD

-1010 VNEGEYTDKYEDIAE
+1010 VNEKEYTDKYEDIAK

-1045 AAGWKSEIDKARSVK
+1045 AAGWKPAIDKARSVK

-1102 LDAEFNEWVEKKN
+1102 LDAKFNEWVEEQN

-1120 FSQNDYNE
+1120 FSQDDYKV
-1128 WTAKIKTEITDKI
+1128 WTDKI
-1141 EARQQELVD
+1141 EAIETEIANREQALVVA
-1150 DMNTKGREYWTKEYT
+1150 MNTKGGEYWTKEYT
-1165 NRAMPVYAGMM
+1165 NRASLVYDEMKG
-1176 AALTNAGMATVDD
+1176 ALLLAGMATEKDGVVT
-1189 EGAHLSADLAGTLE
+1189 LSADLAGTST
-1203 GEVFENAIAALPAAE
+1203 GKVFEDAIAAMPKAIDDKA
-1218 IGKEKADKADSAV
+1218 KADNADPAV
-1231 ENYASQIGFAMDAIA
+1231 ENYASQIGLAMDAIA
-1246 DELDKIDYTADQ
+1246 DELDKIKYTADQ
-1258 LEAAAKVYLA
+1258 LEAAAKVHLA
-1268 ALYTDFTEKADDAK
+1268 TLYNDFTGYATEAK
-1282 TEAGN
+1282 TEAGKAD
-1287 VGFVSDDRKETA
+1287 FVTEERIEKAIADIEAQETA
-1299 KKAIDNQ
+1299 
-1306 IKAAEAD
+1306 AADAYE
-1313 YKGIE
+1313 GIE
-1318 NAFDALNTQADYFK
+1318 NAFDALRYTQADPFK
-1332 DYSDAIDDI
+1332 DFADAIKNI
-1341 LKKLNE
+1341 LDKLNE
-1347 ESEANKASQDLY
+1347 ESEANEASKKLY
-1359 EYYADKENGIIPLLN
+1359 DDYTLDDGDGIIPSLN
-1374 IDLDALKAYAASM
+1374 SDLDALKAYAASM
-1387 AAYSS
+1387 AAYS
-1392 KQTTDAIAA
+1392 KTTDAIAA
-1401 AETAVNELATFV
+1401 AEAAVNALAEFV
-1413 DANQAIL
+1413 ETNKATL
-1420 SEDECKTWA
+1420 SKDECKTEA
-1429 ETLNGKADKAIEDG
+1429 ETLKGEADKAIEDG
-1443 YAAVRTAETGILA
+1443 YAAVRTAETEVLA

-1467 NAKAMSEP
+1467 NAKAET
-1475 AWDQDKAA
+1475 AWAQENAA
-1483 VYEAKINA
+1483 KYEAKINA

-1504 EDFQTAALK
+1504 EEFQTAALK

-1539 RAELDKAYNPVKDNI
+1539 RAELDKAYNPVKGNI

-1560 EGFEEEVQT
+1560 EGFEEEVKS
-1569 EYADKYKDLSDK
+1569 EYAGKYQALSEK
-1581 LDDIKKRYDG
+1581 LEDIKKRYDG

-1606 KAVQAALDALNAEA
+1606 KAVQAALDALNSEA

-1628 YNIDVANNASA
+1628 YNKDVAANASA

-1653 LVAYTQQH
+1653 LLAYTQQH
-1661 KLYDEGNSDNYYWG
+1661 ELYEEGNSDNYYWG

-1696 EDAAQ
+1696 EDAAE
-1701 PLTPESVLPYRNNL
+1701 PLTPASVLPYRNNL

-1727 NDVYQIA
+1727 YQVVNIA
-1734 NNAADK
+1734 YNGALTALDNAV
-1740 ALKNAAGALAAA
+1740 GALADAH
-1752 NLVPADRAKLQN
+1752 LVPADRAKLQN
-1764 DYDTAKLSFTKAI
+1764 DYDTAYLNFNKAI
-1777 HDYDDT
+1777 QDFNDT
-1783 YSTLFPN
+1783 YNTLFPN
-1790 GFDWEKLGE
+1790 NYFDWEKLGE

-1805 TAEQAFNNVVTASK
+1805 TAEKAFNDVVTASQ

-1900 SQAPRLLVKGVQTA
+1900 SQAPRLLVKGVQTV

-1966 GADHKLYRF
+1966 GAAHKLYRF

-2008 GKLTVGNAVFADINA
+2008 GNLTVGNAVFADINA

>member
-1 MQKKLLACL
+1 MQKKILACL

-42 ELNFGATG
+42 KLDFGATG
-50 NGLYAPVGISTVK
+50 EGLYAPVGIYTVK
-63 FQKINLYPGTYELNL
+63 FKEINLYPGTYELNL
-78 GEAKNILVKVVD
+78 GEAKNILVKVD
-90 GADVTDV
+90 GA
-97 TDVTVGADGI
+97 DVTVGADGI
-107 AKFEIKETKD
+107 AEFEIKETKD
-117 VIITL
+117 VEITL
-122 NAVNLEIA
+122 NADNREIA

-135 ADLTVVVDEKGLN
+135 AELTVIVNETELNSDLT
-148 EKFTE
+148 T
-153 ALDEAKPVELISLDA
+153 ALGSALPVELTEDNTNQTPQSLKDEYADLKKRYDDIA
-168 ATDALKNDNYKN
+168 AEIAKIVEPVAIADYGTFELWKGAENCTIGVEIAALKAD
-180 KEAAYKTLKT
+180 
-190 EYDALIA
+190 
-197 EYNRISGN
+197 
-205 IANVDEPLDLK
+205 
-216 NVYGEFKLWLAKN
+216 
-229 DESVIDT
+229 
-236 DIASLKEKV
+236 V
-245 EAYNTAAESLNTD
+245 EAYNEKANAE
-258 VKGINEMMDYYNRV
+258 
-272 QNLVNAYE
+272 
-280 SKLTKDDNN
+280 
-289 SDANYKGVEDKFIE
+289 
-303 ARIADELKIV
+303 
-313 EDKIA
+313 
-318 QIRAKLD
+318 
-325 KEYAAGTLKDPQK
+325 
-338 DKENGFKYPDGCE
+338 
-351 RDEILA
+351 
-357 DIANIATAYNTA
+357 NTA
-369 VADKDAYEKYVAEM
+369 VADRNANKEYWDRQNNQIKAYESKIDPYAAETDEFVKARTQEALDVVNGMIAKLNAELEATKDFAEKFETPEGCDYPKVMAAFGELEAAKNIAVADKAAYENYVAEM

-448 NEAALNG
+448 NEAALNA
-455 KISALTDAATKMT
+455 KISALTAAATEMT

-484 YDAYKAQVGSDD
+484 YGTYKTALGSKQ
-496 PLSGLKASYAEA
+496 PVSGLLGSYEEA
-508 KATDVPDGQVAEY
+508 KATKIPDGQDEEY
-521 NRLTAAVE
+521 GKLTAAVE
-529 KAFGDLE
+529 DAFGDLE
-536 EFVTTHYGTDLSTAA
+536 KFVTTHYGIDLSTTD
-551 NQEKYSEVFV
+551 NQTEYNRLV
-561 KAVVDAISALKTN
+561 KAVEDAISALKTN

-581 NKLATDLDANVS
+581 NKLVADLNTNDGK
-593 EIETL
+593 IKTL

-609 DKGVTI
+609 DKEVTI
-615 DLSSK
+615 DLYSK
-620 FDQTIA
+620 FKPTID
-626 NIQASINQLKDGD
+626 NIQASIEQLKPGD
-639 DTSEIKK
+639 DASEIET
-646 AIETMLETAKNIDNA
+646 AIEDVLKAANALDDA
-661 FRKAF
+661 FREAF

-671 FKGDL
+671 FSGDL
-676 AAYKTFIG
+676 AAYKTFI
-684 DKLILKDKDGKEVY
+684 DNKFIFEKDGKPVY
-698 GRTNAQTQY
+698 GKTNAETKY
-707 DNLAK
+707 DDLAK
-712 VVDTYQTKLNEVAK
+712 VVDGYKTQLNEVAK
-726 ANNQEIIQ
+726 LENQKCLEGALALADKI
-734 KAGELAVDIEGS
+734 GES
-746 TFEADLEKAKKDFAY
+746 TFEADLEKAKNDFAY
-761 NASDANKKHAETV
+761 NASVANKNYAQGV

-779 TNYNRLYDN
+779 TNYNKLEAA
-788 GNGVPGIDAANLDAL
+788 GVPDIDAANLGAL

-832 LVENCT
+832 LVDNCT
-838 NFDNNVNAYATLY
+838 KFDNNVNAYAALY

-858 TDIEEALKFEED
+858 TDIEEALKFEGD

-973 ENEAYQGYMDKLD
+973 ENEAYNSYMAQLD

-1010 VNEGEYTDKYEDIAE
+1010 VNEKEYTDKYEDIAE

-1045 AAGWKSEIDKARSVK
+1045 AAGWKPAIDKARSVK

-1102 LDAEFNEWVEKKN
+1102 LDAKFNEWVEEQN

-1120 FSQNDYNE
+1120 FSQDDYKV
-1128 WTAKIKTEITDKI
+1128 WTDKI
-1141 EARQQELVD
+1141 EAIETEIANREQALVVA
-1150 DMNTKGREYWTKEYT
+1150 MNTKGGEYWTKEYT
-1165 NRAMPVYAGMM
+1165 NRASLVYDEMKG
-1176 AALTNAGMATVDD
+1176 ALLLAGMATEKDGVVT
-1189 EGAHLSADLAGTLE
+1189 LSADLAGTST
-1203 GEVFENAIAALPAAE
+1203 GKVFEDAIAAMPKAIDDKA
-1218 IGKEKADKADSAV
+1218 KADNADPAV
-1231 ENYASQIGFAMDAIA
+1231 ENYASQIGLAMDAIA
-1246 DELDKIDYTADQ
+1246 DELDKIKYTADQ
-1258 LEAAAKVYLA
+1258 LEAAAKVHLA
-1268 ALYTDFTEKADDAK
+1268 TLYNDFTDYAAEAK
-1282 TEAGN
+1282 TEAGKAD
-1287 VGFVSDDRKETA
+1287 FVAAERIEKAIADIEAQETA
-1299 KKAIDNQ
+1299 
-1306 IKAAEAD
+1306 AADAYE
-1313 YKGIE
+1313 GIE
-1318 NAFDALNTQADYFK
+1318 NAFDALRYTQADPFK
-1332 DYSDAIDDI
+1332 DFADAIKNI
-1341 LKKLNE
+1341 LDKLNE
-1347 ESEANKASQDLY
+1347 ESEANEASKKLY
-1359 EYYADKENGIIPLLN
+1359 DDYTLDDGDGIIPSLN
-1374 IDLDALKAYAASM
+1374 SDLDALKAYAASM
-1387 AAYSS
+1387 AAYS
-1392 KQTTDAIAA
+1392 KTTDAIAA
-1401 AETAVNELATFV
+1401 AEAAVNELATFV
-1413 DANQAIL
+1413 DDNRAIL
-1420 SEDECKTWA
+1420 SKDECKTEA
-1429 ETLNGKADKAIEDG
+1429 ETLKGEADKAIEDG
-1443 YAAVRTAETGILA
+1443 YAAVRTAETEVLA

-1475 AWDQDKAA
+1475 AWDQEKAA

-1504 EDFQTAALK
+1504 EEFQTAALK
-1513 LENDLCTCLSG
+1513 LENDLCTCLSD
-1524 LEEVYSHDGTSAANA
+1524 LEKVYNHDGTSAANA
-1539 RAELDKAYNPVKDNI
+1539 RAELDKAYNPVMGNI

-1560 EGFEEEVQT
+1560 EGFEEEVKS
-1569 EYADKYKDLSDK
+1569 EYAGKYQALSEK
-1581 LDDIKKRYDG
+1581 LVDIKERYDG

-1606 KAVQAALDALNAEA
+1606 KAVQAELDALNAEA

-1628 YNIDVANNASA
+1628 YNKDVAANASA

-1653 LVAYTQQH
+1653 LLAYTQQH
-1661 KLYDEGNSDNYYWG
+1661 KLYEEGNSDNYYWN
-1675 QLNNAAW
+1675 QLDLIAW
-1682 YIAYETQWLADSQK
+1682 YIASDTQWLADSQK
-1696 EDAAQ
+1696 EDAAE
-1701 PLTPESVLPYRNNL
+1701 PLTPESVLPNGSVVNTNL
-1715 NNILNNVDYNAH
+1715 NYVDYSAH
-1727 NDVYQIA
+1727 HQVVNIA
-1734 NNAADK
+1734 YSG
-1740 ALKNAAGALAAA
+1740 ALTALDNAAGALADAH
-1752 NLVPADRAKLQN
+1752 LVPADRTKLQN
-1764 DYDTAKLSFTKAI
+1764 DYDTAYLNFNKAI
-1777 HDYDDT
+1777 QDYNDT
-1783 YSTLFPN
+1783 YNTLFPN
-1790 GFDWEKLGE
+1790 NYFDWEKLGE

-1805 TAEQAFNNVVTASK
+1805 TAEQAFNDVVTASQ
-1819 AIIDAIGELHFVP
+1819 AIIDAIGELHFIP
-1832 GDVELD
+1832 GDVEAD
-1838 NEVSAVDVQQ
+1838 PDHEVSAVDVQQ

-1891 IVLNDLNNP
+1891 IILNDLNNP

-2008 GKLTVGNAVFADINA
+2008 GNLTVGNAVFADINA

>member
-42 ELNFGATG
+42 KLDFGATG
-50 NGLYAPVGISTVK
+50 EGLYAPVGIYTVK
-63 FQKINLYPGTYELNL
+63 FKEINLYPGTYELNL
-78 GEAKNILVKVVD
+78 GEAKNILVKVD
-90 GADVTDV
+90 GA
-97 TDVTVGADGI
+97 DVTVGADGI
-107 AKFEIKETKD
+107 AEFEIKETKD
-117 VIITL
+117 VEITL
-122 NAVNLEIA
+122 NADNREIA

-135 ADLTVVVDEKGLN
+135 AELIVIVNETELNSDLT
-148 EKFTE
+148 T
-153 ALDEAKPVELISLDA
+153 ALGSALPVELTEDNTNQTPQSLKDEYADLKKRYDDIA
-168 ATDALKNDNYKN
+168 AEIAKIVEPVAIADYGTFELWKGAENCTIGVEIAALKAD
-180 KEAAYKTLKT
+180 
-190 EYDALIA
+190 
-197 EYNRISGN
+197 
-205 IANVDEPLDLK
+205 
-216 NVYGEFKLWLAKN
+216 
-229 DESVIDT
+229 
-236 DIASLKEKV
+236 V
-245 EAYNTAAESLNTD
+245 EAYNEKANAE
-258 VKGINEMMDYYNRV
+258 
-272 QNLVNAYE
+272 
-280 SKLTKDDNN
+280 
-289 SDANYKGVEDKFIE
+289 
-303 ARIADELKIV
+303 
-313 EDKIA
+313 
-318 QIRAKLD
+318 
-325 KEYAAGTLKDPQK
+325 
-338 DKENGFKYPDGCE
+338 
-351 RDEILA
+351 
-357 DIANIATAYNTA
+357 NTA
-369 VADKDAYEKYVAEM
+369 VADRNANKEYWDRQNNQIKAYESKIDPYAAETDEFVKARTQEALDVVNGMIAKLNAELEAKKDFAEKFETPEGCDYSKVMAAFGELEAAKNIAVADKAAYEKYVAEM

-448 NEAALNG
+448 NEAALNA
-455 KISALTDAATKMT
+455 KISALTAAATEMT

-484 YDAYKAQVGSDD
+484 YGTYETTLGSKQ
-496 PLSGLKASYAEA
+496 PVSGLLGSYEEA
-508 KATDVPDGQVAEY
+508 KATKIPDGQDEEY
-521 NRLTAAVE
+521 GKLTAAVE
-529 KAFGDLE
+529 DAFGDLE
-536 EFVTTHYGTDLSTAA
+536 KFVTTHYGIDLSTTD
-551 NQEKYSEVFV
+551 NQTEYNRLV
-561 KAVVDAISALKTN
+561 KAVEDAISALKTN

-581 NKLATDLDANVS
+581 NKLVADLNTNDGK
-593 EIETL
+593 IKTL

-609 DKGVTI
+609 DKEVTI
-615 DLSSK
+615 DLYSK
-620 FDQTIA
+620 FKPTID
-626 NIQASINQLKDGD
+626 NIQASIEQLKPGD
-639 DTSEIKK
+639 DASEIET
-646 AIETMLETAKNIDNA
+646 AIEDVLKAANALDEA
-661 FRKAF
+661 FREAF

-671 FKGDL
+671 FSGDL
-676 AAYKTFIG
+676 AAYKTFI
-684 DKLILKDKDGKEVY
+684 DNKFIFEKDGKPVY
-698 GRTNAQTQY
+698 GKTNDETKY
-707 DNLAK
+707 DDLAK
-712 VVDTYQTKLNEVAK
+712 DVDGYKTQLNEVAK
-726 ANNQEIIQ
+726 LENQKCLEGALALADKI
-734 KAGELAVDIEGS
+734 GES
-746 TFEADLEKAKKDFAY
+746 TFEADLKKAKKDFAY
-761 NASDANKKHAETV
+761 NASVANKNYAQGV

-779 TNYNRLYDN
+779 TNYNKLEAA
-788 GNGVPGIDAANLDAL
+788 GVPDIDAANLGAL

-827 NALKT
+827 TALKT
-832 LVENCT
+832 LVDNCT
-838 NFDNNVNAYATLY
+838 KFDNNVNAYAALY

-858 TDIEEALKFEED
+858 TDIEEALKFEGD

-897 DIKTALEGMKVV
+897 DIETALEGMKVV

-1075 NEGYHDFVKDVLAE
+1075 NKGYHKFVEDVLAE

-1102 LDAEFNEWVEKKN
+1102 LDAEFNEWVEEQN

-1120 FSQNDYNE
+1120 FSQGDYQK
-1128 WTAKIKTEITDKI
+1128 WTDKIKTEITDKI

-1150 DMNTKGREYWTKEYT
+1150 AMNTKGGEYWTQEYT
-1165 NRAMPVYAGMM
+1165 NRASLVYDEMKG
-1176 AALTNAGMATVDD
+1176 ALILAGMATEKDGEVT
-1189 EGAHLSADLAGTLE
+1189 LSADLAGTLA
-1203 GEVFENAIAALPAAE
+1203 GQVFEDAIAAMP
-1218 IGKEKADKADSAV
+1218 KANADKAKADSADPAV
-1231 ENYASQIGFAMDAIA
+1231 GNYALQIGFAMDAIA
-1246 DELDKIDYTADQ
+1246 DELDKIAYTADQ
-1258 LEAAAKVYLA
+1258 LEDAAKVHLA
-1268 ALYTDFTEKADDAK
+1268 TLYNAFTHDADAAK
-1282 TEAGN
+1282 TEAGKAD
-1287 VGFVSDDRKETA
+1287 FVTEERIQ
-1299 KKAIDNQ
+1299 KAIDDIEAQ
-1306 IKAAEAD
+1306 KTAAAD
-1313 YKGIE
+1313 AYDGIE
-1318 NAFDALNTQADYFK
+1318 NAFDALRYTQADPFK
-1332 DYSDAIDDI
+1332 DYSDAIKDI

-1347 ESEANKASQDLY
+1347 ESEANEASKKLY
-1359 EYYADKENGIIPLLN
+1359 DDYTLDDGDGIIPSLN
-1374 IDLDALKAYAASM
+1374 SDLDALKAYAASM
-1387 AAYSS
+1387 AAYS
-1392 KQTTDAIAA
+1392 KTTDAIAA
-1401 AETAVNELATFV
+1401 AEAAVNALAEFV
-1413 DANQAIL
+1413 ETNKATL
-1420 SEDECKTWA
+1420 SKDECKTEA
-1429 ETLNGKADKAIEDG
+1429 ETLKGEADKAIEDG
-1443 YAAVRTAETGILA
+1443 YAAVRTAETEVLA

-1467 NAKAMSEP
+1467 NAKAET
-1475 AWDQDKAA
+1475 AWAQENAA
-1483 VYEAKINA
+1483 KYEAKINA

-1504 EDFQTAALK
+1504 EEFQTAALK

-1524 LEEVYSHDGTSAANA
+1524 LEEVYSHDGTSADIAKAN
-1539 RAELDKAYNPVKDNI
+1539 LDKEYNTVKGNI

-1569 EYADKYKDLSDK
+1569 EYADKYQALSDE
-1581 LDDIKKRYDG
+1581 LDSIYKRYHS

-1606 KAVQAALDALNAEA
+1606 KAVQAKLDALNAEA

-1628 YNIDVANNASA
+1628 YNKDVAANASA

-1653 LVAYTQQH
+1653 LLAYTQQH
-1661 KLYDEGNSDNYYWG
+1661 KLYEEGNSDNYYWN

-1682 YIAYETQWLADSQK
+1682 YIEYETQWLADSQK
-1696 EDAAQ
+1696 EDAAE
-1701 PLTPESVLPYRNNL
+1701 PLTPASVLPYRNNL
-1715 NNILNNVDYNAH
+1715 NNILNYVDYNAH
-1727 NDVYQIA
+1727 YQVVNIA
-1734 NNAADK
+1734 YNGART
-1740 ALKNAAGALAAA
+1740 ALENAAGALADAH
-1752 NLVPADRAKLQN
+1752 LVPADRTKLQN
-1764 DYDTAKLSFTKAI
+1764 DYDTAYLNFNKAI
-1777 HDYDDT
+1777 QDYNDT
-1783 YSTLFPN
+1783 YNTLFPN
-1790 GFDWEKLGE
+1790 GFDWDKLGE

-1805 TAEQAFNNVVTASK
+1805 TAEQAFNDVVTASQ
-1819 AIIDAIGELHFVP
+1819 AIIDAIGELHFIP
-1832 GDVELD
+1832 GDVEAD
-1838 NEVSAVDVQQ
+1838 PDHEVSAVDVQQ

-1858 FDDLVASSP
+1858 FDDLVASNP

-1891 IVLNDLNNP
+1891 IILNDLNNP

-2008 GKLTVGNAVFADINA
+2008 GNLTVGNAVFADINA

>member
-42 ELNFGATG
+42 KLDFGATG
-50 NGLYAPVGISTVK
+50 EGLYAPVGIYTVK
-63 FQKINLYPGTYELNL
+63 FKEINLYPGTYELNL
-78 GEAKNILVKVVD
+78 GEAKNILVKVD
-90 GADVTDV
+90 GA
-97 TDVTVGADGI
+97 DVTVGADGI
-107 AKFEIKETKD
+107 AEFEIKETKD
-117 VIITL
+117 VEITL
-122 NAVNLEIA
+122 NADNREIA

-135 ADLTVVVDEKGLN
+135 AELTVIVNETELNSDLT
-148 EKFTE
+148 T
-153 ALDEAKPVELISLDA
+153 ALGSALPVELTEDNTNQTPQSLKDEYADLKKRYDDIA
-168 ATDALKNDNYKN
+168 AEIAKIVEPVAIADYGTFELWKGAENCTIGVEIAALKAD
-180 KEAAYKTLKT
+180 
-190 EYDALIA
+190 
-197 EYNRISGN
+197 
-205 IANVDEPLDLK
+205 
-216 NVYGEFKLWLAKN
+216 
-229 DESVIDT
+229 
-236 DIASLKEKV
+236 V
-245 EAYNTAAESLNTD
+245 EAYNEKANAE
-258 VKGINEMMDYYNRV
+258 
-272 QNLVNAYE
+272 
-280 SKLTKDDNN
+280 
-289 SDANYKGVEDKFIE
+289 
-303 ARIADELKIV
+303 
-313 EDKIA
+313 
-318 QIRAKLD
+318 
-325 KEYAAGTLKDPQK
+325 
-338 DKENGFKYPDGCE
+338 
-351 RDEILA
+351 
-357 DIANIATAYNTA
+357 NTA
-369 VADKDAYEKYVAEM
+369 VADRNANKEYWDRQNNQIKAYESKIDPYAAETDEFVKARTQEALDVVNGMIAKLNAELEATKDFAEKFETPEGCDYPKVMAAFGELEAAKNIAVADKAAYEKYVAEM

-448 NEAALNG
+448 NEAALNA
-455 KISALTDAATKMT
+455 KISALTAAATEMT

-484 YDAYKAQVGSDD
+484 YGTYETTLGSKQ
-496 PLSGLKASYAEA
+496 PVSGLLGSYEEA
-508 KATDVPDGQVAEY
+508 KATKIPDGQDEEY
-521 NRLTAAVE
+521 GKLTAAVE
-529 KAFGDLE
+529 DAFGDLE
-536 EFVTTHYGTDLSTAA
+536 KFVTTHYGIDLSTTD
-551 NQEKYSEVFV
+551 NQTEYNRLV
-561 KAVVDAISALKTN
+561 KAVEDAISALKTN

-581 NKLATDLDANVS
+581 NKLVADLNTNDGK
-593 EIETL
+593 IKTL

-609 DKGVTI
+609 DKEVTI
-615 DLSSK
+615 DLYSK
-620 FDQTIA
+620 FKPTID
-626 NIQASINQLKDGD
+626 NIQASIEQLKPGD
-639 DTSEIKK
+639 DASEIET
-646 AIETMLETAKNIDNA
+646 AIEDVLKAANALDDA
-661 FRKAF
+661 FREAF

-671 FKGDL
+671 FSGDL
-676 AAYKTFIG
+676 AAYKTFI
-684 DKLILKDKDGKEVY
+684 DNKFIFEKDGKPVY
-698 GRTNAQTQY
+698 GKTNDETKY
-707 DNLAK
+707 DDLAK
-712 VVDTYQTKLNEVAK
+712 VVDGYKTQLNEVAK
-726 ANNQEIIQ
+726 LENQKCLEGALALADKI
-734 KAGELAVDIEGS
+734 GES
-746 TFEADLEKAKKDFAY
+746 TFEADLKKAKKDFAY
-761 NASDANKKHAETV
+761 NASVANKNYAQGV

-779 TNYNRLYDN
+779 TNYNKLEAA
-788 GNGVPGIDAANLDAL
+788 GVPDIDAANLGAL

-827 NALKT
+827 TALKT
-832 LVENCT
+832 LVDNCT
-838 NFDNNVNAYATLY
+838 KFDNNVNAYAALY

-858 TDIEEALKFEED
+858 TDIEEALKFEGD

-897 DIKTALEGMKVV
+897 DIKTALEGKKVV

-973 ENEAYQGYMDKLD
+973 ENEAYNSYMAQLD

-1010 VNEGEYTDKYEDIAE
+1010 VNEKEYTDKYEDIAE

-1045 AAGWKSEIDKARSVK
+1045 AAGWKPAIDKARSVK

-1102 LDAEFNEWVEKKN
+1102 LDAEFNEWVEEQN

-1120 FSQNDYNE
+1120 FSQDDYKV
-1128 WTAKIKTEITDKI
+1128 WTDKI
-1141 EARQQELVD
+1141 EAIETEIANREQALVVA
-1150 DMNTKGREYWTKEYT
+1150 MNTKGGEYWTKEYT
-1165 NRAMPVYAGMM
+1165 NRASLVYDEMKG
-1176 AALTNAGMATVDD
+1176 ALLLAGMATEKDGVVT
-1189 EGAHLSADLAGTLE
+1189 LSADLAGTST
-1203 GEVFENAIAALPAAE
+1203 GKVFEDAIAAMPKAIDDKA
-1218 IGKEKADKADSAV
+1218 KADNADPAV
-1231 ENYASQIGFAMDAIA
+1231 ENYASQIGLAMDAIA
-1246 DELDKIDYTADQ
+1246 DELDKIKYTADQ
-1258 LEAAAKVYLA
+1258 LEAAAKVHLA
-1268 ALYTDFTEKADDAK
+1268 TLYNDFTGYATEAK
-1282 TEAGN
+1282 TEAGKAD
-1287 VGFVSDDRKETA
+1287 FVTEERIEKAIADIEAQETA
-1299 KKAIDNQ
+1299 
-1306 IKAAEAD
+1306 AADAYE
-1313 YKGIE
+1313 GIE
-1318 NAFDALNTQADYFK
+1318 NAFDALRYTQADPFK
-1332 DYSDAIDDI
+1332 DFADAIKNI
-1341 LKKLNE
+1341 LDKLNE
-1347 ESEANKASQDLY
+1347 ESEANEASKKLY
-1359 EYYADKENGIIPLLN
+1359 DDYTLDDGDGIIPSLN
-1374 IDLDALKAYAASM
+1374 SDLDALKAYAASM
-1387 AAYSS
+1387 AAYS
-1392 KQTTDAIAA
+1392 KTTDAIAA
-1401 AETAVNELATFV
+1401 AEAAVNALAEFV
-1413 DANQAIL
+1413 ETNKATL
-1420 SEDECKTWA
+1420 SKDECKTEA
-1429 ETLNGKADKAIEDG
+1429 ETLKGEADKAIEDG
-1443 YAAVRTAETGILA
+1443 YAAVRTAETEVLA

-1467 NAKAMSEP
+1467 NAKAET
-1475 AWDQDKAA
+1475 AWAQENAA
-1483 VYEAKINA
+1483 KYEAKINA

-1504 EDFQTAALK
+1504 EEFQTAALK

-1539 RAELDKAYNPVKDNI
+1539 RAELDKAYNPVKGNI

-1569 EYADKYKDLSDK
+1569 EYADKYQALSEK
-1581 LDDIKKRYDG
+1581 LEDIKKRYDV

-1606 KAVQAALDALNAEA
+1606 KAVQAALDALDEEA

-1628 YNIDVANNASA
+1628 YNKDVAANASA

-1653 LVAYTQQH
+1653 LLAYTQQH
-1661 KLYDEGNSDNYYWG
+1661 KLYEEGNSDNYYWG

-1696 EDAAQ
+1696 EDAAD
-1701 PLTPESVLPYRNNL
+1701 PLTPASVLPYRNNL
-1715 NNILNNVDYNAH
+1715 NNILNYVDYNAH
-1727 NDVYQIA
+1727 YQVVNIA
-1734 NNAADK
+1734 YSG
-1740 ALKNAAGALAAA
+1740 ALTALDNAAGALADAH
-1752 NLVPADRAKLQN
+1752 LVPADRTKLQN
-1764 DYDTAKLSFTKAI
+1764 DYDTAYLNFNKAI
-1777 HDYDDT
+1777 QDYNDT
-1783 YSTLFPN
+1783 YNTLFPN
-1790 GFDWEKLGE
+1790 GFDWDKLGE

-1805 TAEQAFNNVVTASK
+1805 TAEQAFNDVVTASQ
-1819 AIIDAIGELHFVP
+1819 AIIDAIGELHFIP
-1832 GDVELD
+1832 GDVEAD
-1838 NEVSAVDVQQ
+1838 PDHEVTAVDVQQ

-1858 FDDLVASSP
+1858 FDDLVASNP

-1891 IVLNDLNNP
+1891 IILNDLNNP

>member
-1 MQKKLLACL
+1 MQKKILACL

-19 VANTTVSDFN
+19 VANTAVSDFN
-29 PNEATTDATQEGF
+29 PNEASTDATQEGF
-42 ELNFGATG
+42 KLDFGADG
-50 NGLYAPVGISTVK
+50 VGLYAPVGIYTVK
-63 FQKINLYPGTYELNL
+63 FKEINLYPGDYELNL
-78 GEAKNILVKVVD
+78 GTAENILVKVD
-90 GADVTDV
+90 GADA
-97 TDVTVGADGI
+97 TVEDGKARFHI
-107 AKFEIKETKD
+107 GETKE
-117 VIITL
+117 VEITL
-122 NAVNLEIA
+122 NADNREIA

-135 ADLTVVVDEKGLN
+135 ADLTLLVNEADLN
-148 EKFTE
+148 RELTEDLAE
-153 ALDEAKPVELISLDA
+153 ALPVELTEDNTNQTPQSLKKEYTDLKKRYDDIAAEIAKIDIPLAISDYGTFELWKGA
-168 ATDALKNDNYKN
+168 ENCTIGVEIAALKAD
-180 KEAAYKTLKT
+180 
-190 EYDALIA
+190 
-197 EYNRISGN
+197 
-205 IANVDEPLDLK
+205 
-216 NVYGEFKLWLAKN
+216 
-229 DESVIDT
+229 
-236 DIASLKEKV
+236 V
-245 EAYNTAAESLNTD
+245 EAYNEKANAE
-258 VKGINEMMDYYNRV
+258 
-272 QNLVNAYE
+272 
-280 SKLTKDDNN
+280 
-289 SDANYKGVEDKFIE
+289 
-303 ARIADELKIV
+303 
-313 EDKIA
+313 
-318 QIRAKLD
+318 
-325 KEYAAGTLKDPQK
+325 
-338 DKENGFKYPDGCE
+338 
-351 RDEILA
+351 
-357 DIANIATAYNTA
+357 NTA
-369 VADKDAYEKYVAEM
+369 VADRNANKEYWDRQNNQIKAYENKVTPYAAETDEFVKARTQEALDVVNGMIAKLNAELEATKDFAEKFETPEGCDYPKVMAAFGELEAAKNIAVADKAAYEKYVAEM

-426 EGLYVADLAEKL
+426 VGLYVADLAEKL

-448 NEAALNG
+448 NEAALNA
-455 KISALTDAATKMT
+455 KISALTAAATDMT

-484 YDAYKAQVGSDD
+484 YGTYETTLGSKQ
-496 PLSGLKASYAEA
+496 PVSGLLGSYEEA
-508 KATDVPDGQVAEY
+508 KATKVPDGQDEEY
-521 NRLTAAVE
+521 GKLTAAVE
-529 KAFGDLE
+529 GAFGDLE
-536 EFVTTHYGTDLSTAA
+536 KFVTTHYGIDLSTTD
-551 NQEKYSEVFV
+551 NQTEYNRLV
-561 KAVVDAISALKTN
+561 KAVEDAISALKTN

-581 NKLATDLDANVS
+581 NKLVADLNTNDGK
-593 EIETL
+593 IKTL

-609 DKGVTI
+609 DKEVTI
-615 DLSSK
+615 DLYSK
-620 FDQTIA
+620 FKPTID
-626 NIQASINQLKDGD
+626 NIQASIEQLKPGD
-639 DTSEIKK
+639 DASEIET
-646 AIETMLETAKNIDNA
+646 AIEDVLKAANALDDA
-661 FRKAF
+661 FREAF

-671 FKGDL
+671 FSGDL
-676 AAYKTFIG
+676 TAYKTFI
-684 DKLILKDKDGKEVY
+684 DNKFIFEKDGKPVY
-698 GRTNAQTQY
+698 GKTNAETQY

-712 VVDTYQTKLNEVAK
+712 VVDGYKTQLNEVAK
-726 ANNQEIIQ
+726 LENQKCLEGALALADKI
-734 KAGELAVDIEGS
+734 GES
-746 TFEADLEKAKKDFAY
+746 TFEADLKKAKKDFAY
-761 NASDANKKHAETV
+761 NASVENKKHAEGV

-779 TNYNRLYDN
+779 ANYNKLVAA
-788 GNGVPGIDAANLDAL
+788 GVPDIDVANLGAL
-803 TTEKDNAVAKVTEDA
+803 TAEKDAAVAKVTEDA

-832 LVENCT
+832 LVDNCT
-838 NFDNNVNAYATLY
+838 KFDNNVNAYAALY

-858 TDIEEALKFEED
+858 TDIEEALKFEGD

-897 DIKTALEGMKVV
+897 DIKTALEGKKVV

-932 KTVKERIQENQQVY
+932 KTVKERIQKNQQVY
-946 DALLDESKNTLAVI
+946 DALLDDSKMASAEI
-960 NGVRNFLDTNYDK
+960 NKVRSFIETNIKDSAEK
-973 ENEAYQGYMDKLD
+973 EKRNKELD

-995 NLAVTGDF
+995 NLVVTGDF
-1003 GKGELDK
+1003 GHGALDDTT
-1010 VNEGEYTDKYEDIAE
+1010 NGKYHKQYLDIVE
-1025 RAKNLQTEIDGAVS
+1025 RANNLQSEIDQAVS
-1039 GLNEAT
+1039 GLNNAWIPKWEPV
-1045 AAGWKSEIDKARSVK
+1045 IDGARSVK

-1075 NEGYHDFVKDVLAE
+1075 NKGYHKFVEDVLAE

-1102 LDAEFNEWVEKKN
+1102 LDAEFRAWVQKQN
-1115 NDRVV
+1115 DDRVV

-1128 WTAKIKTEITDKI
+1128 WTDKIKTEITDKI

-1150 DMNTKGREYWTKEYT
+1150 AMNTKGSEYWTQEYT
-1165 NRAMPVYAGMM
+1165 NRASLVYDEMKG
-1176 AALTNAGMATVDD
+1176 ALLLAGMATEKDGVLT
-1189 EGAHLSADLAGTLE
+1189 LSADLAGTPE
-1203 GEVFENAIAALPAAE
+1203 GKVFEDAIAAMPKAIDDKA
-1218 IGKEKADKADSAV
+1218 KADNAESGVK
-1231 ENYASQIGFAMDAIA
+1231 NYASQIGLAMDAIA
-1246 DELDKIDYTADQ
+1246 DELDKIKYTADQ
-1258 LEAAAKVYLA
+1258 LEDAAKVHLA
-1268 ALYTDFTEKADDAK
+1268 TLYNDFT
-1282 TEAGN
+1282 
-1287 VGFVSDDRKETA
+1287 VY
-1299 KKAIDNQ
+1299 
-1306 IKAAEAD
+1306 AAEAKSEAGKADFVTEERIKKVIADIEAQETAAAED

-1318 NAFDALNTQADYFK
+1318 NAFDALRYTQADPFK
-1332 DYSDAIDDI
+1332 DFADAIKNI
-1341 LKKLNE
+1341 LDKLNE
-1347 ESEANKASQDLY
+1347 ESEANEASKKLY
-1359 EYYADKENGIIPLLN
+1359 DDYTLDDGDGIIPSLN
-1374 IDLDALKAYAASM
+1374 SDLDALKAYAASM
-1387 AAYSS
+1387 AAYS
-1392 KQTTDAIAA
+1392 KTTDAIAA
-1401 AETAVNELATFV
+1401 AEAAVNALAEFV
-1413 DANQAIL
+1413 ETNKATL
-1420 SEDECKTWA
+1420 SKDECKTEA
-1429 ETLNGKADKAIEDG
+1429 ETLKGEADKAIEDG
-1443 YAAVRTAETGILA
+1443 YAAVRTAETEVLA

-1467 NAKAMSEP
+1467 NAKAET
-1475 AWDQDKAA
+1475 AWAQENAA
-1483 VYEAKINA
+1483 EYEEKINT

-1504 EDFQTAALK
+1504 EEFQAAALK
-1513 LENDLCTCLSG
+1513 LENDLCTCLSD
-1524 LEEVYSHDGTSAANA
+1524 LEKVYNHDGTSADLAKAN
-1539 RAELDKAYNPVKDNI
+1539 LDKEYNTVKGNI

-1560 EGFEEEVQT
+1560 EGFEEEVKS
-1569 EYADKYKDLSDK
+1569 EYAGKYQALSDE
-1581 LDDIKKRYDG
+1581 LDSIYNRYHS

-1606 KAVQAALDALNAEA
+1606 KVVQAKLDALNAEA

-1628 YNIDVANNASA
+1628 YNKDVAANASA

-1653 LVAYTQQH
+1653 LLAYTQQH
-1661 KLYDEGNSDNYYWG
+1661 KLYEEGNSDNYYWG

-1696 EDAAQ
+1696 EDAAE
-1701 PLTPESVLPYRNNL
+1701 PLTPASVLPYRNNL
-1715 NNILNNVDYNAH
+1715 NNILNYVDYNAH
-1727 NDVYQIA
+1727 YQVVNIA
-1734 NNAADK
+1734 YSG
-1740 ALKNAAGALAAA
+1740 ALTALDNAAGALADAH
-1752 NLVPADRAKLQN
+1752 LVPADRTKLQN
-1764 DYDTAKLSFTKAI
+1764 DYDTAYLNFNKAI
-1777 HDYDDT
+1777 QDYNDT
-1783 YSTLFPN
+1783 YNTLFPN

-1805 TAEQAFNNVVTASK
+1805 TAEQAFNDVVTASQ

-1942 FVGGQLDINVGAGM
+1942 FVGGQLDINVAAGM

>member
-1 MQKKLLACL
+1 MQKKILACL

-19 VANTTVSDFN
+19 VANTAVSDFN
-29 PNEATTDATQEGF
+29 PNEASTDATQEGF
-42 ELNFGATG
+42 KLDFGADG
-50 NGLYAPVGISTVK
+50 VGLYAPVGIYTVK
-63 FQKINLYPGTYELNL
+63 FQKIQLYPGDYELNL
-78 GEAKNILVKVVD
+78 GTAENILVKVD
-90 GADVTDV
+90 GADA
-97 TDVTVGADGI
+97 TVEDGKARFHI
-107 AKFEIKETKD
+107 GETKE
-117 VIITL
+117 VEITL
-122 NAVNLEIA
+122 NADNREIA

-135 ADLTVVVDEKGLN
+135 ADLTLLVNEADLN
-148 EKFTE
+148 RELTEDLAE
-153 ALDEAKPVELISLDA
+153 ALPVELTEDNTNQTPQSLKKEYTDLKKRYDDIA
-168 ATDALKNDNYKN
+168 AEIAKIDEPVVIADYGTFELWKGAENCTIGVEIAALKAD
-180 KEAAYKTLKT
+180 
-190 EYDALIA
+190 
-197 EYNRISGN
+197 
-205 IANVDEPLDLK
+205 
-216 NVYGEFKLWLAKN
+216 
-229 DESVIDT
+229 
-236 DIASLKEKV
+236 V
-245 EAYNTAAESLNTD
+245 EAYNEKANAE
-258 VKGINEMMDYYNRV
+258 
-272 QNLVNAYE
+272 
-280 SKLTKDDNN
+280 
-289 SDANYKGVEDKFIE
+289 
-303 ARIADELKIV
+303 
-313 EDKIA
+313 
-318 QIRAKLD
+318 
-325 KEYAAGTLKDPQK
+325 
-338 DKENGFKYPDGCE
+338 
-351 RDEILA
+351 
-357 DIANIATAYNTA
+357 NTA
-369 VADKDAYEKYVAEM
+369 VADRNANKEYWDRQNNQIKAYESKIDPYAAETDEFVKARTQEALDVVNGMIAKLNAELEAKKDFAEKFETPEGCDYSKVMAAFGELEAAKNIAVADKAAYEKYVAEM

-448 NEAALNG
+448 NEAALNA
-455 KISALTDAATKMT
+455 KISALTAAATEMT

-484 YDAYKAQVGSDD
+484 YGTYETTLGSKQ
-496 PLSGLKASYAEA
+496 PVSGLLGSYEEA
-508 KATDVPDGQVAEY
+508 KATKIPDGQDEEY
-521 NRLTAAVE
+521 GKLTAAVE
-529 KAFGDLE
+529 DAFGDLE
-536 EFVTTHYGTDLSTAA
+536 KFVTTHYGIDLSTTD
-551 NQEKYSEVFV
+551 NQTEYNRLV
-561 KAVVDAISALKTN
+561 KAVEDAISALKTN

-581 NKLATDLDANVS
+581 NKLVADLNTNDGK
-593 EIETL
+593 IKTL

-609 DKGVTI
+609 DKEVTI
-615 DLSSK
+615 DLYSK
-620 FDQTIA
+620 FKPTID
-626 NIQASINQLKDGD
+626 NIQASIEQLKPGD
-639 DTSEIKK
+639 DASEIET
-646 AIETMLETAKNIDNA
+646 AIEDVLKAANALDDA
-661 FRKAF
+661 FREAF

-671 FKGDL
+671 FSGDL
-676 AAYKTFIG
+676 AAYKTFI
-684 DKLILKDKDGKEVY
+684 DNKFIFEKDGKPVY
-698 GRTNAQTQY
+698 GKTNAETKY
-707 DNLAK
+707 DDLAK
-712 VVDTYQTKLNEVAK
+712 VVDGYKKELNEVAGFE
-726 ANNQEIIQ
+726 NQKCLEGALALADKI
-734 KAGELAVDIEGS
+734 GES

-761 NASDANKKHAETV
+761 NASVANKNYAQGV

-779 TNYNRLYDN
+779 TNYNKLEAA
-788 GNGVPGIDAANLDAL
+788 GVPDIDAANLGAL

-827 NALKT
+827 RALKT
-832 LVENCT
+832 LVDNCT
-838 NFDNNVNAYATLY
+838 KFDNNVNAYAALY

-858 TDIEEALKFEED
+858 TDIEEALKFEGD

-973 ENEAYQGYMDKLD
+973 ENEAYNSYMAQLD

-1010 VNEGEYTDKYEDIAE
+1010 VNEKEYTDKYEDIAE

-1045 AAGWKSEIDKARSVK
+1045 AAGWKPAIDKARSVK

-1102 LDAEFNEWVEKKN
+1102 LDAKFNEWVEEQN

-1120 FSQNDYNE
+1120 FSQDDYKV
-1128 WTAKIKTEITDKI
+1128 WTDKI
-1141 EARQQELVD
+1141 EAIETEIANREQALVVA
-1150 DMNTKGREYWTKEYT
+1150 MNTKGGEYWTKEYT
-1165 NRAMPVYAGMM
+1165 NRASLVYDEMKG
-1176 AALTNAGMATVDD
+1176 ALLLAGMATEKDGVVT
-1189 EGAHLSADLAGTLE
+1189 LSADLAGTST
-1203 GEVFENAIAALPAAE
+1203 GKVFEDAIAAMPKAIDDKA
-1218 IGKEKADKADSAV
+1218 KADNADPAV
-1231 ENYASQIGFAMDAIA
+1231 ENYASQIGLAMDAIA
-1246 DELDKIDYTADQ
+1246 DELDKIKYTADQ
-1258 LEAAAKVYLA
+1258 LEAAAKVHLA
-1268 ALYTDFTEKADDAK
+1268 TLYNDFTGYATEAK
-1282 TEAGN
+1282 TEAGKAD
-1287 VGFVSDDRKETA
+1287 FVTEERIEKAIADIEAQETA
-1299 KKAIDNQ
+1299 
-1306 IKAAEAD
+1306 AADAYE
-1313 YKGIE
+1313 GIE
-1318 NAFDALNTQADYFK
+1318 NAFDALRYTQADPFK
-1332 DYSDAIDDI
+1332 DFADAIKNI
-1341 LKKLNE
+1341 LDKLNE
-1347 ESEANKASQDLY
+1347 ESEANEASKKLY
-1359 EYYADKENGIIPLLN
+1359 DDYTLDDGDGIIPSLN
-1374 IDLDALKAYAASM
+1374 SDLDALKAYAASM
-1387 AAYSS
+1387 AAYS
-1392 KQTTDAIAA
+1392 KTTDAIAA
-1401 AETAVNELATFV
+1401 AEAAVNALAEFV
-1413 DANQAIL
+1413 ETNKATL
-1420 SEDECKTWA
+1420 SKDECKTEA
-1429 ETLNGKADKAIEDG
+1429 ETLKGEADKAIEDG
-1443 YAAVRTAETGILA
+1443 YAAVRTAETEVLA

-1467 NAKAMSEP
+1467 NAKAET
-1475 AWDQDKAA
+1475 AWAQENAA
-1483 VYEAKINA
+1483 KYEAKINA

-1504 EDFQTAALK
+1504 EEFQTAALK

-1524 LEEVYSHDGTSAANA
+1524 LEEVYSHDGTSADIAKAN
-1539 RAELDKAYNPVKDNI
+1539 LDKEYNTVKGNI

-1569 EYADKYKDLSDK
+1569 EYADKYQALSDE
-1581 LDDIKKRYDG
+1581 LDSIYKRYHS

-1606 KAVQAALDALNAEA
+1606 KAVQAKLDALNAEA

-1628 YNIDVANNASA
+1628 YNKDVAANASA

-1653 LVAYTQQH
+1653 LLAYTQQH
-1661 KLYDEGNSDNYYWG
+1661 KLYEEGNSDNYYWN

-1682 YIAYETQWLADSQK
+1682 YIEYETQWLADSQK
-1696 EDAAQ
+1696 EDAAE
-1701 PLTPESVLPYRNNL
+1701 PLTPASVLPYRNNL
-1715 NNILNNVDYNAH
+1715 NNILNYVDYNAH
-1727 NDVYQIA
+1727 YQVVNIA
-1734 NNAADK
+1734 YNGART
-1740 ALKNAAGALAAA
+1740 ALENAAGALADAH
-1752 NLVPADRAKLQN
+1752 LVPADRTKLQN
-1764 DYDTAKLSFTKAI
+1764 DYDTAYLNFNKSI
-1777 HDYDDT
+1777 QDYNDT
-1783 YSTLFPN
+1783 YNTLFPN
-1790 GFDWEKLGE
+1790 GFDWDKLGE

-1805 TAEQAFNNVVTASK
+1805 TAEQAFNDVVTASQ
-1819 AIIDAIGELHFVP
+1819 AIIDAIGELHFIP
-1832 GDVELD
+1832 GDVEAD
-1838 NEVSAVDVQQ
+1838 PDHEVSAVDVQQ

-1966 GADHKLYRF
+1966 GAAHKLYRF

>member
-1 MQKKLLACL
+1 MQKKILACL

-19 VANTTVSDFN
+19 VANTAVSDFN
-29 PNEATTDATQEGF
+29 PNEASTDATQEGF
-42 ELNFGATG
+42 KLDFGADG
-50 NGLYAPVGISTVK
+50 VGLYAPVGIYTVK
-63 FQKINLYPGTYELNL
+63 FQKIQLYPGDYELNL
-78 GEAKNILVKVVD
+78 GTAENILVKVD
-90 GADVTDV
+90 GADA
-97 TDVTVGADGI
+97 TVEDGKARFHI
-107 AKFEIKETKD
+107 GETKE
-117 VIITL
+117 VEITL
-122 NAVNLEIA
+122 NADNREIA

-135 ADLTVVVDEKGLN
+135 ADLTLLVNEADLN
-148 EKFTE
+148 RELTEDLAE
-153 ALDEAKPVELISLDA
+153 ALPVELTNDNTNQTPQSLKDEYAGLKKRYDDIA
-168 ATDALKNDNYKN
+168 AEIAKIVEPVAIADYGTFELWKGAENCTIGIEIAALKAD
-180 KEAAYKTLKT
+180 
-190 EYDALIA
+190 
-197 EYNRISGN
+197 
-205 IANVDEPLDLK
+205 
-216 NVYGEFKLWLAKN
+216 
-229 DESVIDT
+229 
-236 DIASLKEKV
+236 V
-245 EAYNTAAESLNTD
+245 EAYNEKANAENLAVADRNSNKEYWD
-258 VKGINEMMDYYNRV
+258 R
-272 QNLVNAYE
+272 QNNQIKAYE
-280 SKLTKDDNN
+280 SKIDPYAAETDEFVKARTQEALDIVNGMIAKLNAELEATKDF
-289 SDANYKGVEDKFIE
+289 AKKFETPEGCDYSKVMAAFGELE
-303 ARIADELKIV
+303 A
-313 EDKIA
+313 
-318 QIRAKLD
+318 AK
-325 KEYAAGTLKDPQK
+325 
-338 DKENGFKYPDGCE
+338 
-351 RDEILA
+351 
-357 DIANIATAYNTA
+357 NTA
-369 VADKDAYEKYVAEM
+369 VADKAAYEKYVVEM

-397 NLPADVDGKEGD
+397 NIPADVDGKEGD

-448 NEAALNG
+448 NETALNA
-455 KISALTDAATKMT
+455 KISALTAAATEMT

-484 YDAYKAQVGSDD
+484 YGTYKTALGSKQ
-496 PLSGLKASYAEA
+496 PVSGLLGSYEEA
-508 KATDVPDGQVAEY
+508 KATKVPAGQDAKYKE
-521 NRLTAAVE
+521 LTAAVDA
-529 KAFGDLE
+529 AFAELE
-536 EFVTTHYGTDLSTAA
+536 EFVSTHYGTDLSTTD
-551 NQEKYSEVFV
+551 NQTEYNRLV
-561 KAVVDAISALKTN
+561 KAVEDAISALKTN

-581 NKLATDLDANVS
+581 NQLVTDLNTNDGK
-593 EIETL
+593 IKTL
-598 SNALKTYVESK
+598 SDKLKADVEK
-609 DKGVTI
+609 DTKKEVTI
-615 DLSSK
+615 DLYSK
-620 FDQTIA
+620 FKPTID
-626 NIQASINQLKDGD
+626 NIQASIDQLKPGD
-639 DTSEIKK
+639 DASEIET
-646 AIETMLETAKNIDNA
+646 AIEDVLKAAQNLDTA
-661 FRKAF
+661 FRDAV
-666 DAYIG
+666 DAYAG
-671 FKGDL
+671 FSGDL
-676 AAYKTFIG
+676 AAYKTFI
-684 DKLILKDKDGKEVY
+684 DKKFIFEKDGKPVY
-698 GRTNAQTQY
+698 GKTNAETKY
-707 DNLAK
+707 DDLAK
-712 VVDTYQTKLNEVAK
+712 VVDGYKKELNEVAGFE
-726 ANNQEIIQ
+726 NQKCLEGALAL
-734 KAGELAVDIEGS
+734 AGKIGES

-761 NASDANKKHAETV
+761 NASVANKEHAEGV
-774 YNATE
+774 YDATE
-779 TNYNRLYDN
+779 TNYNSLYDN
-788 GNGVPGIDAANLDAL
+788 GNGVPGIDAANLGAL

-827 NALKT
+827 RALKT
-832 LVENCT
+832 LVDNCT
-838 NFDNNVNAYATLY
+838 KFDNNVNAYAALY

-858 TDIEEALKFEED
+858 TDIEEALKFEGD

-973 ENEAYQGYMDKLD
+973 ENEAYNSYMAQLD

-1010 VNEGEYTDKYEDIAE
+1010 VNEKEYTDKYEDIAE

-1045 AAGWKSEIDKARSVK
+1045 AAGWKPAIDKARSVK

-1102 LDAEFNEWVEKKN
+1102 LDAKFNEWVEEQN

-1120 FSQNDYNE
+1120 FSQDDYKV
-1128 WTAKIKTEITDKI
+1128 WTDKI
-1141 EARQQELVD
+1141 EAIETEIANREQALVVA
-1150 DMNTKGREYWTKEYT
+1150 MNTKGGEYWTKEYT
-1165 NRAMPVYAGMM
+1165 NRASLVYDEMKG
-1176 AALTNAGMATVDD
+1176 ALLLAGMATEKDGVVT
-1189 EGAHLSADLAGTLE
+1189 LSADLAGTST
-1203 GEVFENAIAALPAAE
+1203 GKVFEDAIAAMPKAIDDKA
-1218 IGKEKADKADSAV
+1218 KADNADPAV
-1231 ENYASQIGFAMDAIA
+1231 ENYASQIGLAMDAIA
-1246 DELDKIDYTADQ
+1246 DELDKIKYTADQ
-1258 LEAAAKVYLA
+1258 LEAAAKVHLA
-1268 ALYTDFTEKADDAK
+1268 TLYNDFTGYATEAK
-1282 TEAGN
+1282 TEAGKAD
-1287 VGFVSDDRKETA
+1287 FVTEERIEKAIADIEAQETA
-1299 KKAIDNQ
+1299 
-1306 IKAAEAD
+1306 AADAYE
-1313 YKGIE
+1313 GIE
-1318 NAFDALNTQADYFK
+1318 NAFDALRYTQADPFK
-1332 DYSDAIDDI
+1332 DFADAIKNI
-1341 LKKLNE
+1341 LDKLNE
-1347 ESEANKASQDLY
+1347 ESEANEASKKLY
-1359 EYYADKENGIIPLLN
+1359 DDYTLDDGDGIIPSLN
-1374 IDLDALKAYAASM
+1374 SDLDALKAYAASM
-1387 AAYSS
+1387 AAYS
-1392 KQTTDAIAA
+1392 KTTDAIAA
-1401 AETAVNELATFV
+1401 AEAAVNALAEFV
-1413 DANQAIL
+1413 ETNKATL
-1420 SEDECKTWA
+1420 SKDECKTEA
-1429 ETLNGKADKAIEDG
+1429 ETLKGEADKAIEDG
-1443 YAAVRTAETGILA
+1443 YAAVRTAETEVLA

-1467 NAKAMSEP
+1467 NAKAET
-1475 AWDQDKAA
+1475 AWAQENAA
-1483 VYEAKINA
+1483 KYEAKINA

-1504 EDFQTAALK
+1504 EEFQTAALK

-1524 LEEVYSHDGTSAANA
+1524 LEEVYSHDGTSADIAKAN
-1539 RAELDKAYNPVKDNI
+1539 LDKEYNTVKGNI

-1569 EYADKYKDLSDK
+1569 EYADKYQALSDE
-1581 LDDIKKRYDG
+1581 LDSIYKRYHS

-1606 KAVQAALDALNAEA
+1606 KAVQAELDALNAEA

-1628 YNIDVANNASA
+1628 YNKDVAANASA

-1653 LVAYTQQH
+1653 LLAYTQQH
-1661 KLYDEGNSDNYYWG
+1661 ELYEEGNSDNYYWG

-1696 EDAAQ
+1696 EDAAD
-1701 PLTPESVLPYRNNL
+1701 PLTPASVLPYRNNL
-1715 NNILNNVDYNAH
+1715 NNILNYVDYNAH
-1727 NDVYQIA
+1727 YQVVNIA
-1734 NNAADK
+1734 YSG
-1740 ALKNAAGALAAA
+1740 ALTALENAAGALADAH
-1752 NLVPADRAKLQN
+1752 LVPADRTKLQN
-1764 DYDTAKLSFTKAI
+1764 DYDTAYLNFNKAI
-1777 HDYDDT
+1777 QDYNDT
-1783 YSTLFPN
+1783 YNTLFPN
-1790 GFDWEKLGE
+1790 GFDWDKLGE

-1805 TAEQAFNNVVTASK
+1805 TAEQAFNDVVTASQ
-1819 AIIDAIGELHFVP
+1819 AIIDAIGELHFIP
-1832 GDVELD
+1832 GDVEAD
-1838 NEVSAVDVQQ
+1838 PDHEVSAVDVQQ

-1858 FDDLVASSP
+1858 FDDLVASNP

-1891 IVLNDLNNP
+1891 IILNDLNNP

-2008 GKLTVGNAVFADINA
+2008 GNLTVGNAVFADINA

>member
-10 LVTPVATAA
+10 LVTPAATAA
-19 VANTTVSDFN
+19 VANTTVPGF
-29 PNEATTDATQEGF
+29 PTEASADATQEGF
-42 ELNFGATG
+42 VLDFK
-50 NGLYAPVGISTVK
+50 NGGGLVAPVGIYTVK
-63 FQKINLYPGTYELNL
+63 FEKIQLYPGDYELNL
-78 GEAKNILVKVVD
+78 GDAENILVKVD
-90 GADVTDV
+90 GADVTVD
-97 TDVTVGADGI
+97 GGI
-107 AKFEIKETKD
+107 ARFHIGETKD

-122 NAVNLEIA
+122 NADNREIA

-135 ADLTVVVDEKGLN
+135 AELTVIVNETELNSDLT
-148 EKFTE
+148 T
-153 ALDEAKPVELISLDA
+153 ALGSALPVELTNDNTNQTPQSLKDEYAGLKKRYDDIA
-168 ATDALKNDNYKN
+168 AEIAKIVEPVAIADYGTFELWKGAENCTIGIEIAALKAD
-180 KEAAYKTLKT
+180 
-190 EYDALIA
+190 
-197 EYNRISGN
+197 
-205 IANVDEPLDLK
+205 
-216 NVYGEFKLWLAKN
+216 
-229 DESVIDT
+229 
-236 DIASLKEKV
+236 V
-245 EAYNTAAESLNTD
+245 EAYNEKANAENLAVADRNSNKEYWD
-258 VKGINEMMDYYNRV
+258 R
-272 QNLVNAYE
+272 QNNQIKAYE
-280 SKLTKDDNN
+280 SKIDPYAAETDEFVKARTQEALDIVNGMIAKLNAELEATKDF
-289 SDANYKGVEDKFIE
+289 AKKFETPEGCDYSKVMAAFGELE
-303 ARIADELKIV
+303 A
-313 EDKIA
+313 
-318 QIRAKLD
+318 AK
-325 KEYAAGTLKDPQK
+325 
-338 DKENGFKYPDGCE
+338 
-351 RDEILA
+351 
-357 DIANIATAYNTA
+357 NTA
-369 VADKDAYEKYVAEM
+369 VADKAAYEKYVVEM

-397 NLPADVDGKEGD
+397 NIPADVDGKEGD

-448 NEAALNG
+448 NETALNA
-455 KISALTDAATKMT
+455 KISALTAAATEMT

-484 YDAYKAQVGSDD
+484 YGTYKTALGSKQ
-496 PLSGLKASYAEA
+496 PVSGLLGSYEEA
-508 KATDVPDGQVAEY
+508 KATKVPAGQDAKYKE
-521 NRLTAAVE
+521 LTAAVDA
-529 KAFGDLE
+529 AFAELE
-536 EFVTTHYGTDLSTAA
+536 EFVSTHYGTDLSTTD
-551 NQEKYSEVFV
+551 NQTEYNRLV
-561 KAVVDAISALKTN
+561 KAVEDAISALKTN

-581 NKLATDLDANVS
+581 NNLVADLNTNDGKIKTISDKLKAD
-593 EIETL
+593 
-598 SNALKTYVESK
+598 VEK
-609 DKGVTI
+609 DTKKEVTI
-615 DLSSK
+615 DLYSK
-620 FDQTIA
+620 FKPTID
-626 NIQASINQLKDGD
+626 NIQASIDQLKPGD
-639 DTSEIKK
+639 DASEIVTAIDDVLK
-646 AIETMLETAKNIDNA
+646 AAQNLDKA
-661 FRKAF
+661 FRDAV
-666 DAYIG
+666 DAYAG
-671 FKGDL
+671 FSGDL
-676 AAYKTFIG
+676 AAYKTFI
-684 DKLILKDKDGKEVY
+684 DKKFIFEKEGKPVY
-698 GRTNAQTQY
+698 GKTNAETKY
-707 DNLAK
+707 DDLAK
-712 VVDTYQTKLNEVAK
+712 TVDGYKKELNEVAK
-726 ANNQEIIQ
+726 LENQKCLEGALALADKI
-734 KAGELAVDIEGS
+734 GES

-761 NASDANKKHAETV
+761 NASVANKEHAEGV
-774 YNATE
+774 YDATE
-779 TNYNRLYDN
+779 TNYNSLYDN
-788 GNGVPGIDAANLDAL
+788 GNGVPGIDAANLGAL

-832 LVENCT
+832 LVDNCT
-838 NFDNNVNAYATLY
+838 KFDNNVNAYAALY

-858 TDIEEALKFEED
+858 TDIEEALKFEGD

-897 DIKTALEGMKVV
+897 DIETALEGMKVV

-973 ENEAYQGYMDKLD
+973 ENEAYTSYMDKLD

-1003 GKGELDK
+1003 GEGELDK

-1075 NEGYHDFVKDVLAE
+1075 NKGYHKFVEDVLAE

-1102 LDAEFNEWVEKKN
+1102 LDAEFNEWVEEQN

-1120 FSQNDYNE
+1120 FSQGDYQK
-1128 WTAKIKTEITDKI
+1128 WTDKIKTEITDKI

-1150 DMNTKGREYWTKEYT
+1150 AMNTKGGEYWTQEYT
-1165 NRAMPVYAGMM
+1165 NRASLVYDEMKG
-1176 AALTNAGMATVDD
+1176 ALILAGMATEKDGEVT
-1189 EGAHLSADLAGTLE
+1189 LSADLAGTLE
-1203 GEVFENAIAALPAAE
+1203 GKVFEDAIAAMPKA
-1218 IGKEKADKADSAV
+1218 IADKAKADNADPAV
-1231 ENYASQIGFAMDAIA
+1231 ENYASQIGLAMDAIA
-1246 DELDKIDYTADQ
+1246 DELDKIAYTAAQ
-1258 LEAAAKVYLA
+1258 LEAAAKVHLA
-1268 ALYTDFTEKADDAK
+1268 TLYNDFTVYADEAKSEAGKADFV
-1282 TEAGN
+1282 TEE
-1287 VGFVSDDRKETA
+1287 RIQ
-1299 KKAIDNQ
+1299 KAIDDIEAQ
-1306 IKAAEAD
+1306 KTAAAD
-1313 YKGIE
+1313 AYDGIE
-1318 NAFDALNTQADYFK
+1318 NAFDALRYTQADPFK
-1332 DYSDAIDDI
+1332 DYSDAIKDI

-1347 ESEANKASQDLY
+1347 ESEANEASKKLY
-1359 EYYADKENGIIPLLN
+1359 DDYTLDDGDGIIPSLN
-1374 IDLDALKAYAASM
+1374 SDLDALKAYAASM
-1387 AAYSS
+1387 AAYS
-1392 KQTTDAIAA
+1392 KTTDAIAA
-1401 AETAVNELATFV
+1401 AEKAVNDLAEFV
-1413 DANQAIL
+1413 ENNKATL
-1420 SEDECKTWA
+1420 SKDECKTEA
-1429 ETLNGKADKAIEDG
+1429 ETLKGEADKAIEDG
-1443 YAAVRTAETGILA
+1443 YAAVRTAETEVLA

-1467 NAKAMSEP
+1467 NAKAMPEP
-1475 AWDQDKAA
+1475 AWDQKKAA

-1491 AMAEYAALDGKTD
+1491 AMAEYAALTD
-1504 EDFQTAALK
+1504 AEPETNEEFQTAALK
-1513 LENDLCTCLSG
+1513 LENDLCACLSD
-1524 LEEVYSHDGTSAANA
+1524 LEKVYNHDGTSADIAKANLNK
-1539 RAELDKAYNPVKDNI
+1539 EYNTVKGNI

-1560 EGFEEEVQT
+1560 EGFEEEVKS
-1569 EYADKYKDLSDK
+1569 EYAGKYQALSDK
-1581 LDDIKKRYDG
+1581 LDDIKTRYDG

-1606 KAVQAALDALNAEA
+1606 KAVQAALDALDAEA

-1628 YNIDVANNASA
+1628 YDKDVAANASA

-1653 LVAYTQQH
+1653 LLAYTQQH
-1661 KLYDEGNSDNYYWG
+1661 ELYEEGNSDNYYWG

-1696 EDAAQ
+1696 EDAAE
-1701 PLTPESVLPYRNNL
+1701 PLTPASVLPYRNNL
-1715 NNILNNVDYNAH
+1715 NNILNYVDYNAH
-1727 NDVYQIA
+1727 YQVVNIA
-1734 NNAADK
+1734 YSG
-1740 ALKNAAGALAAA
+1740 ALTALDNAAGALADAH
-1752 NLVPADRAKLQN
+1752 LVPADRTKLQN
-1764 DYDTAKLSFTKAI
+1764 DYDTAYLNFNKAI
-1777 HDYDDT
+1777 QDYNDT
-1783 YSTLFPN
+1783 YNTLFPN

-1805 TAEQAFNNVVTASK
+1805 TAEQAFNDVVTASQ

-1832 GDVELD
+1832 GDVVAEPD
-1838 NEVSAVDVQQ
+1838 PEDSAVDAVDVQQ

-1942 FVGGQLDINVGAGM
+1942 FVGGQLDINVAAGM

>member
-1 MQKKLLACL
+1 MQKKILACL

-29 PNEATTDATQEGF
+29 PNEASTDATQEGF
-42 ELNFGATG
+42 KLDFGADG
-50 NGLYAPVGISTVK
+50 VGLYAPVGIYTVK
-63 FQKINLYPGTYELNL
+63 FQKIQLYPGDYELNL
-78 GEAKNILVKVVD
+78 GTAENILVKVD
-90 GADVTDV
+90 GADA
-97 TDVTVGADGI
+97 TVEDGKARFHI
-107 AKFEIKETKD
+107 GETKE
-117 VIITL
+117 VEITL
-122 NAVNLEIA
+122 NADNREIA

-135 ADLTVVVDEKGLN
+135 ADLTLLVN
-148 EKFTE
+148 EEDRNRELTEDLAE
-153 ALDEAKPVELISLDA
+153 ALPVELTEDNTNQTPQSLKSEYADLKKRYDDIA
-168 ATDALKNDNYKN
+168 AEIAKIVEPVAIADYGTFELWKGTKGCTIGVEIAALKAD
-180 KEAAYKTLKT
+180 
-190 EYDALIA
+190 
-197 EYNRISGN
+197 
-205 IANVDEPLDLK
+205 
-216 NVYGEFKLWLAKN
+216 
-229 DESVIDT
+229 
-236 DIASLKEKV
+236 V
-245 EAYNTAAESLNTD
+245 EAYNQKANAE
-258 VKGINEMMDYYNRV
+258 
-272 QNLVNAYE
+272 NLAVADRNANKEYWDKQSNQIKAYE
-280 SKLTKDDNN
+280 NKVKPYADETDEFVKARTQEALDVVNGMIAELNAELEATKDFAEKFETPKGCTD
-289 SDANYKGVEDKFIE
+289 DKVMAAFGELEAAN
-303 ARIADELKIV
+303 
-313 EDKIA
+313 
-318 QIRAKLD
+318 
-325 KEYAAGTLKDPQK
+325 
-338 DKENGFKYPDGCE
+338 
-351 RDEILA
+351 
-357 DIANIATAYNTA
+357 NTA
-369 VADKDAYEKYVAEM
+369 VADKAAYEKYVAEM

-397 NLPADVDGKEGD
+397 NIPADVDGKEGD

-438 TAADAANEEI
+438 TAAHAANKEI
-448 NEAALNG
+448 NEAALNA
-455 KISALTDAATKMT
+455 KISALTAAATEMT

-484 YDAYKAQVGSDD
+484 YGAYETALGSKQ
-496 PLSGLKASYAEA
+496 PVSGLLGSYEEA
-508 KATDVPDGQVAEY
+508 KATNVPAGQDATY
-521 NRLTAAVE
+521 KKLTAAVNDAFAELE
-529 KAFGDLE
+529 K
-536 EFVTTHYGTDLSTAA
+536 FVTDHYGTDLSTAA
-551 NQEKYSEVFV
+551 N
-561 KAVVDAISALKTN
+561 KAVYGGLVTNVEEAISKLKTD

-581 NKLATDLDANVS
+581 NKLVADLNTNDG
-593 EIETL
+593 EIKKL
-598 SNALKTYVESK
+598 SDKLTTYVASK
-609 DKGVTI
+609 DKEVTI
-615 DLSSK
+615 DLYSK
-620 FDQTIA
+620 FKPTID
-626 NIQASINQLKDGD
+626 NIQASIDQLKDGD
-639 DTSEIKK
+639 DTSEIVTAIDDVLK
-646 AIETMLETAKNIDNA
+646 AAQNLDKA
-661 FRKAF
+661 FRDAV
-666 DAYIG
+666 DAYAG
-671 FKGDL
+671 FSGDL
-676 AAYKTFIG
+676 AAYKTFI
-684 DKLILKDKDGKEVY
+684 DKKFIFEKEGKPVY
-698 GRTNAQTQY
+698 GKTNAETKY
-707 DNLAK
+707 DDLAK
-712 VVDTYQTKLNEVAK
+712 TVDGYKKELNEVAK
-726 ANNQEIIQ
+726 LENQKCLEGALALADKI
-734 KAGELAVDIEGS
+734 GES

-761 NASDANKKHAETV
+761 NASLANKKHAEGV
-774 YNATE
+774 YTATAD
-779 TNYNRLYDN
+779 NYDKLK
-788 GNGVPGIDAANLDAL
+788 GVPGIESAHLDAL
-803 TTEKDNAVAKVTEDA
+803 TTEKDAAVAKVTEDA
-818 SPEDLTGAD
+818 SPEDLTDAD
-827 NALKT
+827 DALKT
-832 LVENCT
+832 LVDKCST
-838 NFDNNVNAYATLY
+838 FDNNVNAYAALY

-858 TDIEEALKFEED
+858 TDIEEALKFEGD

-883 VLNGYKADYDKFMA
+883 ELNGYKADYDKFMA
-897 DIKTALEGMKVV
+897 DIETALEGMKVV

-973 ENEAYQGYMDKLD
+973 ENGAYQGYMDKLD

-1010 VNEGEYTDKYEDIAE
+1010 VNEREYTDKYEDIAE

-1075 NEGYHDFVKDVLAE
+1075 NKGYHKFVEDVLAE

-1102 LDAEFNEWVEKKN
+1102 LDAEFNEWVEEQN

-1120 FSQNDYNE
+1120 FSQGDYQK
-1128 WTAKIKTEITDKI
+1128 WTDKIKTEITDKI

-1150 DMNTKGREYWTKEYT
+1150 AMNTKGGEYWTQEYT
-1165 NRAMPVYAGMM
+1165 NRASLVYDEMKG
-1176 AALTNAGMATVDD
+1176 ALILAGMATEKDGEVT
-1189 EGAHLSADLAGTLE
+1189 LSADLAGTPE
-1203 GEVFENAIAALPAAE
+1203 GKVFEDAIAAMP
-1218 IGKEKADKADSAV
+1218 KANADKAKADSADPAV
-1231 ENYASQIGFAMDAIA
+1231 GNYALQIGFAMDAIA
-1246 DELDKIDYTADQ
+1246 DELDKIAYTADQ
-1258 LEAAAKVYLA
+1258 LEAAAKVHLA
-1268 ALYTDFTEKADDAK
+1268 TLYNAFTDDADAAK
-1282 TEAGN
+1282 TEAGKA
-1287 VGFVSDDRKETA
+1287 GFVTEERIQ
-1299 KKAIDNQ
+1299 KAIDDIEAQ
-1306 IKAAEAD
+1306 KTAAAED

-1318 NAFDALNTQADYFK
+1318 NAFDALRYTQADPFK
-1332 DYSDAIDDI
+1332 DFADAIKNI
-1341 LKKLNE
+1341 LDKLNE
-1347 ESEANKASQDLY
+1347 ESEANEASKKLY
-1359 EYYADKENGIIPLLN
+1359 DDYTLDDGDGIIPSLN
-1374 IDLDALKAYAASM
+1374 SDLDALKAYAASM
-1387 AAYSS
+1387 AAYS
-1392 KQTTDAIAA
+1392 KTTDAIAA
-1401 AETAVNELATFV
+1401 AEAAVNALAEFV
-1413 DANQAIL
+1413 ETNKATL
-1420 SEDECKTWA
+1420 SKDECKTEA
-1429 ETLNGKADKAIEDG
+1429 ETLKGKADKAIEDG
-1443 YAAVRTAETGILA
+1443 YAAVRTAETEVLA

-1467 NAKAMSEP
+1467 NAKAMPEP
-1475 AWDQDKAA
+1475 AWDQEKAA

-1491 AMAEYAALDGKTD
+1491 AMAEYAALTD
-1504 EDFQTAALK
+1504 AEPETNEEFQTAALK
-1513 LENDLCTCLSG
+1513 LENDLCACLSD
-1524 LEEVYSHDGTSAANA
+1524 LETVYNHGGTSADIAKAN
-1539 RAELDKAYNPVKDNI
+1539 LDKEYNTVKGNI

-1560 EGFEEEVQT
+1560 EGFEEEVKS
-1569 EYADKYKDLSDK
+1569 EYARNYQALSEK
-1581 LDDIKKRYDG
+1581 LEDIYNRYHS
-1591 DDAVVVREAN
+1591 DDAVVAREAN

-1606 KAVQAALDALNAEA
+1606 KAVQAALDALDEKA
-1620 AQADQEAK
+1620 AQADQKAK
-1628 YNIDVANNASA
+1628 YNKDVAANASA

-1653 LVAYTQQH
+1653 LLAYTQQH
-1661 KLYDEGNSDNYYWG
+1661 KLYEEGNSDNYYWG

-1701 PLTPESVLPYRNNL
+1701 PLTPASVLPYRNDL
-1715 NNILNNVDYNAH
+1715 NNILNYVDYNAH
-1727 NDVYQIA
+1727 YQVVNIA
-1734 NNAADK
+1734 YTG
-1740 ALKNAAGALAAA
+1740 ALTALDNAAGALADAH
-1752 NLVPADRAKLQN
+1752 LVPADRTKLQN
-1764 DYDTAKLSFTKAI
+1764 DYDTANLNFNKAI
-1777 HDYDDT
+1777 QDFNDT
-1783 YSTLFPN
+1783 YNTLFPN
-1790 GFDWEKLGE
+1790 NYFDWEKLGE

-1805 TAEQAFNNVVTASK
+1805 TAEKAFNDVVTASQ

-1832 GDVELD
+1832 GDVEAEPD
-1838 NEVSAVDVQQ
+1838 HEVSAVDVQQ

-2008 GKLTVGNAVFADINA
+2008 GNLTVGNAVFADINA

>member
-19 VANTTVSDFN
+19 VANTAVSDFN
-29 PNEATTDATQEGF
+29 PNEASTDATQEGF
-42 ELNFGATG
+42 KLDFGADG
-50 NGLYAPVGISTVK
+50 VGLYAPVGIYTVK
-63 FQKINLYPGTYELNL
+63 FQKIQLYPGDYELNL
-78 GEAKNILVKVVD
+78 GTAENILVKVD
-90 GADVTDV
+90 GADA
-97 TDVTVGADGI
+97 TVEDGKARFHI
-107 AKFEIKETKD
+107 GETKK
-117 VIITL
+117 VEITL
-122 NAVNLEIA
+122 NADNREIA

-135 ADLTVVVDEKGLN
+135 ADLTLLVNEAYLN
-148 EKFTE
+148 SKLTT
-153 ALDEAKPVELISLDA
+153 ALGSALPVELTEDNTNQTPQSLKDEYADLKKRYDDIA
-168 ATDALKNDNYKN
+168 AEIAKIVEPVAIADYGTFELWKGAENCTIGVEIAALKAD
-180 KEAAYKTLKT
+180 
-190 EYDALIA
+190 
-197 EYNRISGN
+197 
-205 IANVDEPLDLK
+205 
-216 NVYGEFKLWLAKN
+216 
-229 DESVIDT
+229 
-236 DIASLKEKV
+236 V
-245 EAYNTAAESLNTD
+245 EAYNEKANAE
-258 VKGINEMMDYYNRV
+258 
-272 QNLVNAYE
+272 
-280 SKLTKDDNN
+280 
-289 SDANYKGVEDKFIE
+289 
-303 ARIADELKIV
+303 
-313 EDKIA
+313 
-318 QIRAKLD
+318 
-325 KEYAAGTLKDPQK
+325 
-338 DKENGFKYPDGCE
+338 
-351 RDEILA
+351 
-357 DIANIATAYNTA
+357 NTA
-369 VADKDAYEKYVAEM
+369 VADRNANKEYWDRQNNQIKAYESKIDPYAAETDEFVKARTQEALDVVNGMIAKLNAELEAKKDFAEKFETPEGCDYSKVMAAFGELEAAKNIAVADKAAYEKYVAEM

-448 NEAALNG
+448 NEAALNA
-455 KISALTDAATKMT
+455 KISALTAAATEMT

-484 YDAYKAQVGSDD
+484 YGTYETTLGSKQ
-496 PLSGLKASYAEA
+496 PVSGLLGSYEEA
-508 KATDVPDGQVAEY
+508 KATKIPDGQDEEY
-521 NRLTAAVE
+521 GKLTAAVE
-529 KAFGDLE
+529 DAFGDLE
-536 EFVTTHYGTDLSTAA
+536 KFVTTHYGIDLSTTD
-551 NQEKYSEVFV
+551 NQTEYNRLV
-561 KAVVDAISALKTN
+561 KAVEDAISALKTN

-581 NKLATDLDANVS
+581 NKLVADLNTNDGK
-593 EIETL
+593 IKTL

-609 DKGVTI
+609 DKEVTI
-615 DLSSK
+615 DLYSK
-620 FDQTIA
+620 FKPTID
-626 NIQASINQLKDGD
+626 NIQASIEQLKPGD
-639 DTSEIKK
+639 DASEIET
-646 AIETMLETAKNIDNA
+646 AIEDVLKAANALDDA
-661 FRKAF
+661 FREAF

-671 FKGDL
+671 FSGDL
-676 AAYKTFIG
+676 AAYKTFI
-684 DKLILKDKDGKEVY
+684 DNKFIFEKDGKPVY
-698 GRTNAQTQY
+698 GKTNAETKY
-707 DNLAK
+707 DDLAK
-712 VVDTYQTKLNEVAK
+712 VVDGYKKELNEVAGFE
-726 ANNQEIIQ
+726 NQKCLEGALALADKI
-734 KAGELAVDIEGS
+734 GES

-761 NASDANKKHAETV
+761 NASVANKNYAQGV

-779 TNYNRLYDN
+779 TNYNKLEAA
-788 GNGVPGIDAANLDAL
+788 GVPDIDAANLGAL

-827 NALKT
+827 RALKT
-832 LVENCT
+832 LVDNCT
-838 NFDNNVNAYATLY
+838 KFDNNVNAYAALY

-858 TDIEEALKFEED
+858 TDIEEALKFEGD

-973 ENEAYQGYMDKLD
+973 ENEAYNSYMAQLD

-1075 NEGYHDFVKDVLAE
+1075 NKGYHKFVEDVLAE

-1102 LDAEFNEWVEKKN
+1102 LDAEFNEWVEEQN

-1120 FSQNDYNE
+1120 FSQGDYQK
-1128 WTAKIKTEITDKI
+1128 WTDKIKTEITDKI

-1150 DMNTKGREYWTKEYT
+1150 AMNTKGGEYWTQEYT
-1165 NRAMPVYAGMM
+1165 NRASLVYDEMKG
-1176 AALTNAGMATVDD
+1176 ALILAGMATEKDGEVT
-1189 EGAHLSADLAGTLE
+1189 LSADLAGTPE
-1203 GEVFENAIAALPAAE
+1203 GKVFEDAIAAMP
-1218 IGKEKADKADSAV
+1218 KANADKAKADSADPAV
-1231 ENYASQIGFAMDAIA
+1231 GNYALQIGFAMDAIA
-1246 DELDKIDYTADQ
+1246 DELDKIAYTADQ
-1258 LEAAAKVYLA
+1258 LEDAAKVHLA
-1268 ALYTDFTEKADDAK
+1268 TLYNAFTHDADAAK
-1282 TEAGN
+1282 TEAGKAD
-1287 VGFVSDDRKETA
+1287 FVTEERIQ
-1299 KKAIDNQ
+1299 KAIDDIEAQ
-1306 IKAAEAD
+1306 KTAAAD
-1313 YKGIE
+1313 AYDGIE
-1318 NAFDALNTQADYFK
+1318 NAFDALRYTQADPFK
-1332 DYSDAIDDI
+1332 DYSDAIKDI
-1341 LKKLNE
+1341 LDKLNE
-1347 ESEANKASQDLY
+1347 ESEANEASKKLY
-1359 EYYADKENGIIPLLN
+1359 DDYTLDDGDGIIPSLN
-1374 IDLDALKAYAASM
+1374 SDLDALKAYAASM
-1387 AAYSS
+1387 AAYS
-1392 KQTTDAIAA
+1392 KTTDAIAA
-1401 AETAVNELATFV
+1401 AEAAVNALAEFV
-1413 DANQAIL
+1413 ETNKATL
-1420 SEDECKTWA
+1420 SKDECKTEA
-1429 ETLNGKADKAIEDG
+1429 ETLKGEADKAIEDG
-1443 YAAVRTAETGILA
+1443 YAAVRTAETEVLA

-1467 NAKAMSEP
+1467 NAKAET
-1475 AWDQDKAA
+1475 AWAQENAA
-1483 VYEAKINA
+1483 KYEAKINA

-1504 EDFQTAALK
+1504 EEFQTAALK

-1524 LEEVYSHDGTSAANA
+1524 LEEVYSHDGTSADIAKAN
-1539 RAELDKAYNPVKDNI
+1539 LDKEYNTVKGNI

-1569 EYADKYKDLSDK
+1569 EYADKYQALSDE
-1581 LDDIKKRYDG
+1581 LDSIYKRYHS

-1606 KAVQAALDALNAEA
+1606 KAVQAKLDALNAEA

-1628 YNIDVANNASA
+1628 YNKDVAANASA

-1653 LVAYTQQH
+1653 LLAYTQQH
-1661 KLYDEGNSDNYYWG
+1661 KLYEEGNSDNYYWN

-1682 YIAYETQWLADSQK
+1682 YIEYETQWLADSQK
-1696 EDAAQ
+1696 EDAAE
-1701 PLTPESVLPYRNNL
+1701 PLTPASVLPYRNNL
-1715 NNILNNVDYNAH
+1715 NNILNYVDYNAH
-1727 NDVYQIA
+1727 YQVVNIA
-1734 NNAADK
+1734 YNGART
-1740 ALKNAAGALAAA
+1740 ALENAAGALADAH
-1752 NLVPADRAKLQN
+1752 LVPADRTKLQN
-1764 DYDTAKLSFTKAI
+1764 DYDTAYLNFNKAI
-1777 HDYDDT
+1777 QDYNDT
-1783 YSTLFPN
+1783 YNTLFPN
-1790 GFDWEKLGE
+1790 GFDWDKLGE

-1805 TAEQAFNNVVTASK
+1805 TAEQAFNDVVTASQ
-1819 AIIDAIGELHFVP
+1819 AIIDAIGELHFIP
-1832 GDVELD
+1832 GDVEAD
-1838 NEVSAVDVQQ
+1838 PDHEVSAVDVQQ

-1891 IVLNDLNNP
+1891 IILNDLNNP

-2008 GKLTVGNAVFADINA
+2008 GNLTVGNAVFADINA

>member
-42 ELNFGATG
+42 KLDFGATG
-50 NGLYAPVGISTVK
+50 EGLYAPVGIYTVK
-63 FQKINLYPGTYELNL
+63 FKEINLYPGTYELNL
-78 GEAKNILVKVVD
+78 GEAKNILVKVD
-90 GADVTDV
+90 GA
-97 TDVTVGADGI
+97 DVTVGADGI
-107 AKFEIKETKD
+107 AEFEIKETKD
-117 VIITL
+117 VEITL
-122 NAVNLEIA
+122 NADNREIA

-135 ADLTVVVDEKGLN
+135 AELTVIVNEAELN
-148 EKFTE
+148 RKLTE
-153 ALDEAKPVELISLDA
+153 DLAKALPVELTEDNTKQTPQSLKNEYAGLKKRYDDIA
-168 ATDALKNDNYKN
+168 AEIAKIVEPVAIADYGTFELWKGAENCTIGVEIAALKAD
-180 KEAAYKTLKT
+180 
-190 EYDALIA
+190 
-197 EYNRISGN
+197 
-205 IANVDEPLDLK
+205 
-216 NVYGEFKLWLAKN
+216 
-229 DESVIDT
+229 
-236 DIASLKEKV
+236 V
-245 EAYNTAAESLNTD
+245 EAYNEKANAENIAVDKRNENKAEWDKQSNQIKAYENKVAPYAAETDEFVKARTQEALDIVNGMIAELNA
-258 VKGINEMMDYYNRV
+258 E
-272 QNLVNAYE
+272 LEA
-280 SKLTKDDNN
+280 TKDF
-289 SDANYKGVEDKFIE
+289 AEMFEAPKGCTYDKVMAAFGELE
-303 ARIADELKIV
+303 A
-313 EDKIA
+313 
-318 QIRAKLD
+318 AK
-325 KEYAAGTLKDPQK
+325 
-338 DKENGFKYPDGCE
+338 
-351 RDEILA
+351 
-357 DIANIATAYNTA
+357 NTA
-369 VADKDAYEKYVAEM
+369 VADKAAYEKYVAEM

-397 NLPADVDGKEGD
+397 NIPADVDGKEGD

-448 NEAALNG
+448 NETALNA
-455 KISALTDAATKMT
+455 KISALTAAATEMT

-484 YDAYKAQVGSDD
+484 YGTYKTALGSKQ
-496 PLSGLKASYAEA
+496 PVSGLLGSYEEA
-508 KATDVPDGQVAEY
+508 KATKIPDGQKAKYDELTKAVDDAFAE
-521 NRLTAAVE
+521 
-529 KAFGDLE
+529 LE

-551 NQEKYSEVFV
+551 NQEKYNAAVDKV
-561 KAVVDAISALKTN
+561 NKAIGELKKY

-581 NKLATDLDANVS
+581 NKLVADLNTNDGK
-593 EIETL
+593 IKTL
-598 SNALKTYVESK
+598 SDKLKADVEK
-609 DKGVTI
+609 DTKKEVTI
-615 DLSSK
+615 DLYSK
-620 FDQTIA
+620 FEPTID
-626 NIQASINQLKDGD
+626 NIQASIEQLKPGD
-639 DTSEIKK
+639 DASEIET
-646 AIETMLETAKNIDNA
+646 AIEDVLKAAQNLDKA
-661 FRKAF
+661 FRDAV
-666 DAYIG
+666 DAYAG
-671 FKGDL
+671 FSGDL
-676 AAYKTFIG
+676 AAYKTFI
-684 DKLILKDKDGKEVY
+684 DKKFIFEKDGKPVY
-698 GRTNAQTQY
+698 GKTNDETKY
-707 DNLAK
+707 DDLAK
-712 VVDTYQTKLNEVAK
+712 VVDGYKKELNEVAGFE
-726 ANNQEIIQ
+726 NQKCLEGALALADKI
-734 KAGELAVDIEGS
+734 GES

-761 NASDANKKHAETV
+761 KASVENKKHAEGV
-774 YNATE
+774 YSATE
-779 TNYNRLYDN
+779 TNYNKHYEA
-788 GNGVPGIDAANLDAL
+788 GVPDIAAANLGAL
-803 TTEKDNAVAKVTEDA
+803 TAEKDVAVAKVTEDA

-832 LVENCT
+832 LVDNCT
-838 NFDNNVNAYATLY
+838 KFDNNVNAYAALY

-858 TDIEEALKFEED
+858 TDIEEALKFEGD

-897 DIKTALEGMKVV
+897 DIKTALEGKKVV

-932 KTVKERIQENQQVY
+932 KTVKERIQKNQQVY
-946 DALLDESKNTLAVI
+946 DALLGDSKMASAEI
-960 NGVRNFLDTNYDK
+960 NKVRIFIETNIKDSAEK
-973 ENEAYQGYMDKLD
+973 EKRNKELD

-995 NLAVTGDF
+995 NLVVTGDF
-1003 GKGELDK
+1003 GHGALDDTT
-1010 VNEGEYTDKYEDIAE
+1010 NGKYHKQYLDIVE
-1025 RAKNLQTEIDGAVS
+1025 RANNLQSEIDQAVS
-1039 GLNEAT
+1039 GLNNAWIGKWEPV
-1045 AAGWKSEIDKARSVK
+1045 IDGARSVK

-1075 NEGYHDFVKDVLAE
+1075 NKGYHKFVEDVLAE

-1102 LDAEFNEWVEKKN
+1102 LDAEFRAWVQKQN
-1115 NDRVV
+1115 DDRVV
-1120 FSQNDYNE
+1120 FSQNDYNK
-1128 WTAKIKTEITDKI
+1128 WTDRIKTEITDKI

-1150 DMNTKGREYWTKEYT
+1150 AMNTKGSEYWTQEYT
-1165 NRAMPVYAGMM
+1165 NRASLVYDEMKG
-1176 AALTNAGMATVDD
+1176 ALLLAGMATEKDGVLT
-1189 EGAHLSADLAGTLE
+1189 LSADLAGTPE
-1203 GEVFENAIAALPAAE
+1203 GKVFEDAIAAMP
-1218 IGKEKADKADSAV
+1218 KAIDDKANADNAESGV
-1231 ENYASQIGFAMDAIA
+1231 KNYASQIGLAMDAIA
-1246 DELDKIDYTADQ
+1246 DELDKIKYTADQ
-1258 LEAAAKVYLA
+1258 LEDAAKVHLA
-1268 ALYTDFTEKADDAK
+1268 TLYNDFTVYAAEAK
-1282 TEAGN
+1282 TEAGKAD
-1287 VGFVSDDRKETA
+1287 FVTEERI
-1299 KKAIDNQ
+1299 KKAIADIEAQ
-1306 IKAAEAD
+1306 ETAAAD
-1313 YKGIE
+1313 AYDGIE
-1318 NAFDALNTQADYFK
+1318 NAFDALRYTQADPFK
-1332 DYSDAIDDI
+1332 DFADAIKNI
-1341 LKKLNE
+1341 LDKLNE
-1347 ESEANKASQDLY
+1347 ESEANEASKKLY
-1359 EYYADKENGIIPLLN
+1359 DDYTGDGGYIPSLN
-1374 IDLDALKAYAASM
+1374 SDLDALKAYAASM
-1387 AAYSS
+1387 AAYS
-1392 KQTTDAIAA
+1392 KTTDAIAA
-1401 AETAVNELATFV
+1401 AEAAVNELAEFV
-1413 DANQAIL
+1413 ETNKATL
-1420 SEDECKTWA
+1420 SKDERKTEA
-1429 ETLNGKADKAIEDG
+1429 ETLKGEADKAIEDG
-1443 YAAVRTAETGILA
+1443 YAAVRTAETEVLA

-1467 NAKAMSEP
+1467 NAKAET
-1475 AWDQDKAA
+1475 AWAQENAA
-1483 VYEAKINA
+1483 KYEAKINA
-1491 AMAEYAALDGKTD
+1491 AMAEYAALTD
-1504 EDFQTAALK
+1504 AEPETNEEFQTAALK
-1513 LENDLCTCLSG
+1513 LENDLCTCLSD
-1524 LEEVYSHDGTSAANA
+1524 LEKVYNHDGTSADIAKAN
-1539 RAELDKAYNPVKDNI
+1539 LDKEYNTVKGNI

-1560 EGFEEEVQT
+1560 EGFEEEVKS
-1569 EYADKYKDLSDK
+1569 EYAGKYQDLSDK

-1606 KAVQAALDALNAEA
+1606 KAVQAELDALDEEA
-1620 AQADQEAK
+1620 AQADQKAK
-1628 YNIDVANNASA
+1628 YNKDVAANASA

-1653 LVAYTQQH
+1653 LLAYTQQH
-1661 KLYDEGNSDNYYWG
+1661 KLYEEGNSDNYYWN
-1675 QLNNAAW
+1675 QLDLIAW
-1682 YIAYETQWLADSQK
+1682 YIASDTQWLADSQK
-1696 EDAAQ
+1696 KDAAQ
-1701 PLTPESVLPYRNNL
+1701 PLTPESVLPNGSAVNTNL
-1715 NNILNNVDYNAH
+1715 NYVDFNAH
-1727 NDVYQIA
+1727 RDVYS
-1734 NNAADK
+1734 NAYNGATT
-1740 ALKNAAGALAAA
+1740 ALQNASGALADAH
-1752 NLVPADRAKLQN
+1752 LVPADRTKLQN
-1764 DYDTAKLSFTKAI
+1764 DYDAANLNYYKTIQDFEN
-1777 HDYDDT
+1777 
-1783 YSTLFPN
+1783 TLNEYFPT
-1790 GFDWEKLGE
+1790 GYMDWEKLGE

-1805 TAEQAFNNVVTASK
+1805 TAEQAFNDVVTASQ

>member
-19 VANTTVSDFN
+19 VANTAVSDFN
-29 PNEATTDATQEGF
+29 PNEASTDATQEGF
-42 ELNFGATG
+42 KLDFGADG
-50 NGLYAPVGISTVK
+50 VGLYAPVGIYTVK
-63 FQKINLYPGTYELNL
+63 FQKIQLYPGDYELNL
-78 GEAKNILVKVVD
+78 GTAENILVKVD
-90 GADVTDV
+90 GADA
-97 TDVTVGADGI
+97 TVEDGKARFHI
-107 AKFEIKETKD
+107 GETKE
-117 VIITL
+117 VEITL
-122 NAVNLEIA
+122 NADNREIA

-135 ADLTVVVDEKGLN
+135 ADLTLLVNEADLN
-148 EKFTE
+148 RELTEDLAE
-153 ALDEAKPVELISLDA
+153 ALPVELTNDNTNQTPQSLKDEYA
-168 ATDALKNDNYKN
+168 ALKKR
-180 KEAAYKTLKT
+180 
-190 EYDALIA
+190 YD
-197 EYNRISGN
+197 
-205 IANVDEPLDLK
+205 
-216 NVYGEFKLWLAKN
+216 
-229 DESVIDT
+229 
-236 DIASLKEKV
+236 DIAAEIAKVDDPLAIADYGAFELWKGAKKCTIGVEIAALKADV
-245 EAYNTAAESLNTD
+245 EAYNEKANAENIAVDKRNENKAEWDKQSNQIKAYENKVAPYAAETDEFVKARTQEALEVVNGMIAELNA
-258 VKGINEMMDYYNRV
+258 E
-272 QNLVNAYE
+272 LEA
-280 SKLTKDDNN
+280 TKDF
-289 SDANYKGVEDKFIE
+289 AEMFETPKGCTYDKVMAAFGELE
-303 ARIADELKIV
+303 A
-313 EDKIA
+313 
-318 QIRAKLD
+318 AK
-325 KEYAAGTLKDPQK
+325 
-338 DKENGFKYPDGCE
+338 
-351 RDEILA
+351 
-357 DIANIATAYNTA
+357 NTA

-448 NEAALNG
+448 NETALNA
-455 KISALTDAATKMT
+455 KISALTAAATEMT

-484 YDAYKAQVGSDD
+484 YGTYEKTLGSKQ
-496 PLSGLKASYAEA
+496 PVSGLLGSYEDA
-508 KATDVPDGQVAEY
+508 KATKVPDGQDAKYKE
-521 NRLTAAVE
+521 LTAAVDA
-529 KAFGDLE
+529 AFAALE
-536 EFVTTHYGTDLSTAA
+536 EFVSTHYGTDLSTAA
-551 NQEKYSEVFV
+551 N
-561 KAVVDAISALKTN
+561 KAVYDGLVTNVEEAISKLKTD

-581 NKLATDLDANVS
+581 NKLVADLNTNDG
-593 EIETL
+593 EIKKL
-598 SNALKTYVESK
+598 SDELTTYVASK
-609 DKGVTI
+609 DKEVTI
-615 DLSSK
+615 DLYSK
-620 FDQTIA
+620 FKPTID
-626 NIQASINQLKDGD
+626 NIQASIDQLKDGD
-639 DTSEIKK
+639 DTSEIVTAIGDVLK
-646 AIETMLETAKNIDNA
+646 AAQNLDTA

-676 AAYKTFIG
+676 AAYKTFI
-684 DKLILKDKDGKEVY
+684 DKKFIFEKDGKPVY
-698 GRTNAQTQY
+698 GKTNAETKY
-707 DNLAK
+707 DDLAK
-712 VVDTYQTKLNEVAK
+712 VVDGYKTQLNEVAK
-726 ANNQEIIQ
+726 LENQKCLEGALALADKI
-734 KAGELAVDIEGS
+734 GES
-746 TFEADLEKAKKDFAY
+746 TFEANLKKAKKDFAY
-761 NASDANKKHAETV
+761 NASVANKNYAQGV

-779 TNYNRLYDN
+779 TNYNKLEAA
-788 GNGVPGIDAANLDAL
+788 GVPDIAAANLNAL

-827 NALKT
+827 TALKT
-832 LVENCT
+832 LVDNCMK
-838 NFDNNVNAYATLY
+838 FDSNVNAYAALY

-858 TDIEEALKFEED
+858 TDIEEALKFEGD

-897 DIKTALEGMKVV
+897 DIKTALEGKKVV

-932 KTVKERIQENQQVY
+932 KTVKERIQKNQQVY
-946 DALLDESKNTLAVI
+946 DDLLGDSKMASAEI
-960 NGVRNFLDTNYDK
+960 NKVRSFIETNIKDSAEK
-973 ENEAYQGYMDKLD
+973 EKRNKELD

-995 NLAVTGDF
+995 NLVVTGDF
-1003 GKGELDK
+1003 GHGALDDTT
-1010 VNEGEYTDKYEDIAE
+1010 NGKYHKQYLDIVE
-1025 RAKNLQTEIDGAVS
+1025 RANNLQSEIDQAVS
-1039 GLNEAT
+1039 GLNNAWIGKWEPV
-1045 AAGWKSEIDKARSVK
+1045 IDGARSVK

-1075 NEGYHDFVKDVLAE
+1075 NKGYHKFVEDVLAE

-1102 LDAEFNEWVEKKN
+1102 LDAEFRAWVQKQN
-1115 NDRVV
+1115 DDRVV

-1150 DMNTKGREYWTKEYT
+1150 AMNTKGSEYWTQEYT
-1165 NRAMPVYAGMM
+1165 NRASLVYDEMKG
-1176 AALTNAGMATVDD
+1176 ALQLAGMATEKDGVLT
-1189 EGAHLSADLAGTLE
+1189 LSADLAGTPE
-1203 GEVFENAIAALPAAE
+1203 GKVFEDAIAAMP
-1218 IGKEKADKADSAV
+1218 KANADKAKADSADPAV
-1231 ENYASQIGFAMDAIA
+1231 GNYALQIGFAMDAIA
-1246 DELDKIDYTADQ
+1246 DELDKIKYTADQ
-1258 LEAAAKVYLA
+1258 LEDAAKVHLA
-1268 ALYTDFTEKADDAK
+1268 TLYNDFTVYAAEAK
-1282 TEAGN
+1282 TEAGKAD
-1287 VGFVSDDRKETA
+1287 FVTEERI
-1299 KKAIDNQ
+1299 KKAIADIEAQ
-1306 IKAAEAD
+1306 ETAAAD
-1313 YKGIE
+1313 AYDGIE
-1318 NAFDALNTQADYFK
+1318 NAFDALRYTQADPFK
-1332 DYSDAIDDI
+1332 DFADAIKNI
-1341 LKKLNE
+1341 LDKLNE
-1347 ESEANKASQDLY
+1347 ESEANEASKKLY
-1359 EYYADKENGIIPLLN
+1359 DDYTGDGGYIPTLN
-1374 IDLDALKAYAASM
+1374 TNLNALKAYAASM

-1401 AETAVNELATFV
+1401 AETAVNELAEFV
-1413 DANQAIL
+1413 DNNMAIL
-1420 SEDECKTWA
+1420 SENECKTWA

-1443 YAAVRTAETGILA
+1443 YAAVRTAETEVLA

-1491 AMAEYAALDGKTD
+1491 AMAEYAALTD
-1504 EDFQTAALK
+1504 AEPETNEEFQTAALK

-1524 LEEVYSHDGTSAANA
+1524 LEEVYSHDGTSADIAKAN
-1539 RAELDKAYNPVKDNI
+1539 LDKEYNTVKGNI

-1560 EGFEEEVQT
+1560 EGFEEEVKS
-1569 EYADKYKDLSDK
+1569 EYAGNYQALSEK
-1581 LDDIKKRYDG
+1581 LEDIYNRYHS

-1606 KAVQAALDALNAEA
+1606 KAVQAALDALNSEA

-1628 YNIDVANNASA
+1628 YNKDVAANASA

-1653 LVAYTQQH
+1653 LLAYTQQH
-1661 KLYDEGNSDNYYWG
+1661 ELYEEGNSDNYYWG

-1696 EDAAQ
+1696 EDAAE
-1701 PLTPESVLPYRNNL
+1701 PLTPASVLPYRNNL
-1715 NNILNNVDYNAH
+1715 NNILNYVDYNAH
-1727 NDVYQIA
+1727 YQVVNIA
-1734 NNAADK
+1734 YSG
-1740 ALKNAAGALAAA
+1740 ALTALDNAAGALADAH
-1752 NLVPADRAKLQN
+1752 LVPADRTKLQN
-1764 DYDTAKLSFTKAI
+1764 DYDTAYLNFNKAI
-1777 HDYDDT
+1777 QDYNDT
-1783 YSTLFPN
+1783 YNTLFPN

-1805 TAEQAFNNVVTASK
+1805 TAEQAFNDVVTASQ

-1966 GADHKLYRF
+1966 GAAHKLYRF

>member
-29 PNEATTDATQEGF
+29 PNEASTDATQEGF
-42 ELNFGATG
+42 KLDFGATG
-50 NGLYAPVGISTVK
+50 DGLYAPVGIYTVK
-63 FQKINLYPGTYELNL
+63 FKEINLYPGTYELNL
-78 GEAKNILVKVVD
+78 GDAKNILVKVD
-90 GADVTDV
+90 GA
-97 TDVTVGADGI
+97 DVTVGADGI
-107 AKFEIKETKD
+107 AEFEIKETKD
-117 VIITL
+117 VEITL
-122 NAVNLEIA
+122 NADNREIA

-135 ADLTVVVDEKGLN
+135 AELTVIVNETGLN
-148 EKFTE
+148 RELTE
-153 ALDEAKPVELISLDA
+153 DLANALPVELTEDNTNQTPQSLKDEYA
-168 ATDALKNDNYKN
+168 GLKKRYDDIATEIAKIVEPVAIADYGTFELWKGAKKCTIGVEIAALKAD
-180 KEAAYKTLKT
+180 
-190 EYDALIA
+190 
-197 EYNRISGN
+197 
-205 IANVDEPLDLK
+205 
-216 NVYGEFKLWLAKN
+216 
-229 DESVIDT
+229 
-236 DIASLKEKV
+236 V
-245 EAYNTAAESLNTD
+245 EAYNEKANAENTAVADRNANKEYWDTQSNLIKGYQKRVDPYAAETDEFVKARTQEALDVVNGMIAKLNA
-258 VKGINEMMDYYNRV
+258 E
-272 QNLVNAYE
+272 LEA
-280 SKLTKDDNN
+280 TKDF
-289 SDANYKGVEDKFIE
+289 AKKFVTPEGYEYPKVMAAIGELE
-303 ARIADELKIV
+303 A
-313 EDKIA
+313 
-318 QIRAKLD
+318 AK
-325 KEYAAGTLKDPQK
+325 
-338 DKENGFKYPDGCE
+338 
-351 RDEILA
+351 
-357 DIANIATAYNTA
+357 NTA

-397 NLPADVDGKEGD
+397 NIPADVDGKEGD

-448 NEAALNG
+448 NEAALNA
-455 KISALTDAATKMT
+455 KISALTAAATEMT

-484 YDAYKAQVGSDD
+484 YGTYETTLGSKQ
-496 PLSGLKASYAEA
+496 PVSGLLGSYEEA
-508 KATDVPDGQVAEY
+508 KATKVPAGQDAKYKE
-521 NRLTAAVE
+521 LTKAVDDAFDALE
-529 KAFGDLE
+529 K
-536 EFVTTHYGTDLSTAA
+536 FVTDHYGTDLSTTD
-551 NQEKYSEVFV
+551 NQTEYNRLV
-561 KAVVDAISALKTN
+561 KAVEDAISALKTN

-581 NKLATDLDANVS
+581 NKLVADLNTNDG
-593 EIETL
+593 EIKKL
-598 SNALKTYVESK
+598 SDALKTYVESK
-609 DKGVTI
+609 DKEVTI
-615 DLSSK
+615 DLYSK
-620 FDQTIA
+620 FKPTID
-626 NIQASINQLKDGD
+626 NIQASIDQLKPGD
-639 DTSEIKK
+639 DASEI
-646 AIETMLETAKNIDNA
+646 ETAIDDVLKAANALDKA
-661 FRKAF
+661 FRDAV
-666 DAYIG
+666 DAYAG
-671 FKGDL
+671 FSGDL
-676 AAYKTFIG
+676 AAYKTFI
-684 DKLILKDKDGKEVY
+684 DKKFIFEKDGKPVY
-698 GRTNAQTQY
+698 GKTNAETKY
-707 DNLAK
+707 DDLAK
-712 VVDTYQTKLNEVAK
+712 VVDGYKKELNEVAK
-726 ANNQEIIQ
+726 FENQKCLEGALALADKI
-734 KAGELAVDIEGS
+734 GES

-761 NASDANKKHAETV
+761 NASLANKEYAVGV
-774 YNATE
+774 YDATE
-779 TNYNRLYDN
+779 ANYNKHVEA
-788 GNGVPGIDAANLDAL
+788 GVPDIAVANLSAL
-803 TTEKDNAVAKVTEDA
+803 TDQKDNAVAQVTEDA

-827 NALKT
+827 TALKT
-832 LVENCT
+832 LVDNCT
-838 NFDNNVNAYATLY
+838 TFDNNVNAYAALY

-858 TDIEEALKFEED
+858 TDIEEALKFEGD

-973 ENEAYQGYMDKLD
+973 ENEAYKSYMTQLD

-1010 VNEGEYTDKYEDIAE
+1010 VNEKEYTDKYEDIAE

-1045 AAGWKSEIDKARSVK
+1045 AAGWKPAIDKARSVK

-1102 LDAEFNEWVEKKN
+1102 LDAEFNAWVEKQN

-1120 FSQNDYNE
+1120 FSQDDYKV
-1128 WTAKIKTEITDKI
+1128 WTDKI
-1141 EARQQELVD
+1141 EAIETEIANREQALVN
-1150 DMNTKGREYWTKEYT
+1150 DMNTKGGEYWTKEYI
-1165 NRAMPVYAGMM
+1165 NRASLVYDEMKG
-1176 AALTNAGMATVDD
+1176 ALILAGMATEKDGVVT
-1189 EGAHLSADLAGTLE
+1189 LSADLAGTST
-1203 GEVFENAIAALPAAE
+1203 GKVFEDAIAAMPKANAD
-1218 IGKEKADKADSAV
+1218 KEKADNADPAV
-1231 ENYASQIGFAMDAIA
+1231 ENYALQIGFAMDAIA
-1246 DELDKIDYTADQ
+1246 DELDKIKYTADQ
-1258 LEAAAKVYLA
+1258 LEAAAKVHLA
-1268 ALYTDFTEKADDAK
+1268 TLYKDFTDYAAEAK
-1282 TEAGN
+1282 TEAGKAD
-1287 VGFVSDDRKETA
+1287 FVTEERIEKAIADIEAQETA
-1299 KKAIDNQ
+1299 
-1306 IKAAEAD
+1306 AADAYE
-1313 YKGIE
+1313 GIE
-1318 NAFDALNTQADYFK
+1318 NAFDALRYTQADPFK
-1332 DYSDAIDDI
+1332 DYSDAIKNI

-1347 ESEANKASQDLY
+1347 ESEANEASKKLY
-1359 EYYADKENGIIPLLN
+1359 DDYTLDDGDGIIPSLN
-1374 IDLDALKAYAASM
+1374 SDLDALKAYAASM
-1387 AAYSS
+1387 AAYS
-1392 KQTTDAIAA
+1392 KTTDAIAA
-1401 AETAVNELATFV
+1401 AEVAVNALAEFV
-1413 DANQAIL
+1413 ETNKATL
-1420 SEDECKTWA
+1420 SKDECKTEA
-1429 ETLNGKADKAIEDG
+1429 ETLKGEADKAIEDG
-1443 YAAVRTAETGILA
+1443 YAAVRTAETEILA

-1467 NAKAMSEP
+1467 NAKAET
-1475 AWDQDKAA
+1475 AWAQENAA
-1483 VYEAKINA
+1483 EYEAKINA

-1513 LENDLCTCLSG
+1513 LENDLCTCLSD
-1524 LEEVYSHDGTSAANA
+1524 LEKVYSHDGTSAANA
-1539 RAELDKAYNPVKDNI
+1539 RAELDKAYNPVKGNI

-1560 EGFEEEVQT
+1560 AGFEEEVKS
-1569 EYADKYKDLSDK
+1569 EYAGKYQNLSEK
-1581 LDDIKKRYDG
+1581 LEDIKKRYDG

-1606 KAVQAALDALNAEA
+1606 KAVQAALDALDEEA
-1620 AQADQEAK
+1620 AQADQKAK
-1628 YNIDVANNASA
+1628 YNKDVAANASA

-1653 LVAYTQQH
+1653 LLAYTQQH
-1661 KLYDEGNSDNYYWG
+1661 KLYEEGNSDNYYWG

-1682 YIAYETQWLADSQK
+1682 YIAYETQWLADSQ
-1696 EDAAQ
+1696 
-1701 PLTPESVLPYRNNL
+1701 LTPESVLPYRNNL

-1727 NDVYQIA
+1727 CQVVNIA
-1734 NNAADK
+1734 YNGALTALENAV
-1740 ALKNAAGALAAA
+1740 GALADAH
-1752 NLVPADRAKLQN
+1752 LVPADRTKLQN
-1764 DYDTAKLSFTKAI
+1764 DYDTAYLNFNKAI
-1777 HDYDDT
+1777 QDYNDT
-1783 YSTLFPN
+1783 YNTLFPN
-1790 GFDWEKLGE
+1790 GFDWDKLGE

-1805 TAEQAFNNVVTASK
+1805 TAEQAFNDVVAASQ

-1832 GDVELD
+1832 GDVEAD
-1838 NEVSAVDVQQ
+1838 PDHEVTAVDVQQ

-1891 IVLNDLNNP
+1891 IILNDLNNP

-1966 GADHKLYRF
+1966 GADHTLYRF

-2008 GKLTVGNAVFADINA
+2008 GNLTVGNAVFADINA